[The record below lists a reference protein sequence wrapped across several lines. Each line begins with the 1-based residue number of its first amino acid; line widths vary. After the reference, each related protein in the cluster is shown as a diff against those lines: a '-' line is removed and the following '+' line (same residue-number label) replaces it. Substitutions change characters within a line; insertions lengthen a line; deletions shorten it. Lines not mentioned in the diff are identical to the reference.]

1 MAFKKAGLISKFI
14 SKGSFKLNKISK
26 KIFKL
31 NPILKREK
39 PLKRHKKTKSIKK
52 PFNKNKS
59 FLKASVL
66 LIGALG
72 GLPHLRAS
80 ECRYWSWWSG
90 YHDKIES
97 GSNSPTHNSYCLFS
111 STQGSGTYYL
121 NTLTTY
127 SAGGAS
133 FTQKFNNG
141 TLNVGGNIRFGGTGV
156 NGVNVGYITGTYDA
170 QTINF
175 NSSRITT
182 GNSLSDGGGATLNF
196 NATNR
201 ITINQA
207 SFDNSDAG
215 AQHSYMNF
223 KGSNINVS
231 GSSFTDDTNGGFS
244 FSGNNN
250 NSAISFNKTKFNQG
264 TYNFTN
270 SANLSFNNSNFNQ
283 STYNFN
289 SLQSTFNNS
298 TFNQGTYNFTDN
310 TSFNNDTFNQGTYN
324 FNTSKVS
331 FSGANTLNSS
341 SPFASLKGSVSF
353 GSGAVFNLNQT
364 LNANQ
369 TYDILT
375 TNGTIQYG
383 VYQSYLWDLINY
395 KGDKAI
401 SHVEVGNNTYD
412 VTFDINGQDETLQET
427 FSNKSITTQF
437 LGDDLQAKAKA
448 TYQQDLNNSQ
458 SALSNATNDNKI
470 ASADT
475 GYTNNQNTTIKQDAQ
490 NLEHTSQQ
498 IAKDEQALQGDLNK
512 LKQLANSS
520 FNEQAFNQAQSK
532 EQQDEQTLQNEENT
546 FSSEQEGLE
555 KALANA
561 KEQQEQQQ
569 AQATYQQDL
578 NNSQSALSNATNDN
592 KIASAD
598 TDYTKNQNTA
608 IKQDAQN
615 LENTSQQITQD
626 QKDLEQDLDKLQQ
639 LANSKTGFNEQAFN
653 QAQSTEQQDEQTLQ
667 NEEETFSSEQE
678 GLEKALANAKH
689 TSPTPTKHTA
699 QNNPPNKVSPPTQN
713 LPTTNVWNGVYNFQ
727 NQTYSKKGIYYIDP
741 NLSGQSGQS
750 GNTLSTYGYLDWFTL
765 KNKFSVNANNGTLII
780 GNNTESA
787 NTKGLI
793 WIGDDKGLV
802 YYNTGTFNAANIYLT
817 SNLKTGNGFSGEG
830 ATLNFNA
837 TNRITINQAS
847 FDNSDA
853 GAQHSYMNF
862 KGSNINVS
870 GSSFTDDTNGGF
882 SFSGNNNNSAIS
894 FNKTKFNQGT
904 YNFTNSAN
912 LSFNNSN
919 FNQSTYNFNSLQSTF
934 NNSTFNQGTY
944 NFTDNTS
951 FNNDTFN
958 QGTYNF
964 NTSKVSFSGAN
975 TLNSSSPF
983 ASLKGSVSFGSGAV
997 FNLNQTLNANQTY
1010 DILTTNGTIQY
1021 GVYQSYLWDLIN
1033 YKGDKAIS
1041 HVEVGN
1047 NTYDVTFDINGQD
1060 ETLQET
1066 FSNKS
1071 ITTQFLGDDL
1081 QAKAKATY
1089 QQDLNNSQSA
1099 LSNATNDNKIASADT
1114 GYTNNQ
1120 NTTIKQ
1126 DAQNLEHTSQQIA
1139 KDEQAL
1145 QGDLNKLKQLANSS
1159 FNEQAFNQAQS
1170 KEQQDEQTLQN
1181 EEETFSSEQ
1190 EGLEKALANAKPASP
1205 TPTPTPTPTPSPT
1218 PNPTPTKHT
1227 APNKVPPT
1235 PPTQNLPTTN
1245 VWNGVYWLQNQTYSQ
1260 KGVYYIDPNLSGQSG
1275 QSANTLSTYTANLL
1289 GRSFGVNI
1297 QNGTLIIGNNTESV
1311 NDNGLIWIGH
1321 GGFGYIIGT
1330 FNAANIYLTNNFK
1343 TGEGVSGSDGGGAN
1357 ITFKASDNITMD
1369 GLNYND
1375 AETVTKMIQ
1384 TGASQHSYAT
1394 FDATNNISVTNS
1406 SFSDMTW
1413 GKFSFNAKN
1422 ISFSNASFS
1431 GFTNPGGSSVI
1442 SANAANSLSFNNSR
1456 LNGGAVYNLWAN
1468 SLIFN
1473 NTQAVF
1479 NVLYSR
1485 GTSNFNAT
1493 TQLLGNTSF
1502 TLSSQSLLN
1511 FNGDTTLQNNANIT
1525 LGNKSQ
1531 TAFKNSLTLDN
1542 NSNLSLDNQSVLNAS
1557 GASAFNNQA
1566 SLNIYNGSQATFN
1579 SLFFNGATLS
1589 LNANSKLNASSA
1601 SFSNNTTI
1609 NLDDSVL
1616 SVSNASSLNANINF
1630 QGASQATFGG
1640 NTTID
1645 AASFNFDSASSLSF
1659 NNLTANGALNFNGYA
1674 PSLSK
1679 ALMSVSGQ
1687 FVLGNNGDINLS
1699 DINIFDNIT
1708 KSVTYNILNAQ
1719 KGITGISGANGY
1731 EKILFYGM
1739 KIQNATYSDNNN
1751 IQTWSFIN
1759 PLNSSQIIQESIK
1772 NGDLTIEVLNNPN
1785 SASNTIFNIAPE
1797 LYNYQASKQNP
1808 TGYSYDYSDNQAGTY
1823 YLTSNIKGLFTPK
1836 GSQTPQT
1843 PGTYSPFN
1851 QPLNSLN
1858 IYNKGFSS
1866 GNLKTLLG
1874 ILSQNSATLKEMI
1887 ETNQLDNITSINEVL
1902 QLLDRIKITPA
1913 QKQALLETINHLT
1926 DNINQTFSNGNLVIG
1941 ATQDHVTNSTSS
1953 IWFGGNGYSSPCA
1966 LDSATCSS
1974 FRNTYLGQLLGS
1986 TSPYLGYI
1994 NADFKAKSIY
2004 ITGTLGSGNAFES
2017 GGSADITFQSANNLV
2032 LNKANIEAQATD
2044 NIFNLL
2050 GQEGIDKIFNQGN
2063 LANVLSQMAME
2074 KIKQAGGLGNFV
2086 ENALIPLSKELPS
2099 SLQNETL
2106 GQLIGQNNLDNLL
2119 NNSGVMNAIQNI
2131 ISKKLSIFGNFV
2143 TPSIIENY
2151 LAKQSLK
2158 SMLDDKGLLNFIGG
2172 YMDASE
2178 LSSILSVILKDIT
2191 NPPTSLQKDIGVVAN
2206 DLLDEFLGQDVV
2218 KKLESQGLVSN
2229 IINNIISQGGLSGIY
2244 NQGLGSV
2251 LPPSLQN
2258 ALKENDLG
2266 ALLSPR
2272 GLHDFWQ
2279 KGYFNFLSNGYVFVN
2294 NSSFSNATGGS
2305 LNFVANKSI
2314 IFNGDNTIDFS
2325 KYQGALIFA
2334 SNGVSNINITT
2345 LNATNGLSLNA
2356 GLNNVSVQ
2364 KGEICINLANCPT
2377 TKNSSSTNSSVT
2389 PTNESLSVRANN
2401 FTFLG
2406 VIASNGAIDLS
2417 QVKNNSVIGTLNLN
2431 ENATLQANN
2440 LTIANAFNNASN
2452 STANINGDFTL
2463 NQQATLSTNASGLN
2477 VMGNFN
2483 SYGDLV
2489 FNLSHSV
2496 SHAIINAQGIATI
2509 MTNYN
2514 NPLIQFNTSSKETGA
2529 YTLIDSA
2536 KAIYYG
2542 YNDQITGG
2550 SSLDNYLKLYTLIN
2564 INGKH
2569 MVMTD
2574 NGLTYNGQA
2583 VSIKDGGLIVGF
2595 KDSQNQY
2602 IYTSIL
2608 YNKVK
2613 IAVSNAPI
2621 NNLQAPTLKQYI
2633 AQIQGIQGVDSIE
2646 QAGGTQAINW
2656 LNKIF
2661 ETKGSPLFAP
2671 YYLESHSTKDLT
2683 TIAGDIANTLEVIA
2697 NPNFKNDATNILQ
2710 INTYTQQMSRLA
2722 KLSDTST
2729 FASADFHERLEAL
2742 KNKRFA
2748 DAIPN
2753 AMDVILKY
2761 SQRNRVKNNVWA
2773 TGVGGASFIN
2783 GGTGTLYGINV
2794 GYDRFIKGVIVGG
2807 YAAYGYSG
2815 FHANI
2820 TQSGSSN
2827 VNMGVYSRAFIKR
2840 SELTMSLNETWGYNK
2855 TFINSYDPLLS
2866 IINQSYRYNTWT
2878 TDAKINYG
2886 YDFMFKDKSVIFKPQ
2901 IGLAYYYIGMSGL
2914 RGIMDDPIYNQ
2925 FRANADP
2932 NKKSVL
2938 TINFALESRH
2948 YFNKNSYYFVIADV
2962 GRDLFINSMGDK
2974 MVRFIGNNTLSYRD
2988 GGRYNT
2994 FASIITGGE
3003 IRLFK
3008 TFYVNAGIGAR
3019 FGLDYKDINIT
3030 GNIGMRYAF

>member
-1 MAFKKAGLISKFI
+1 MAFKKTRLISKFI

-31 NPILKREK
+31 NQILKREK

-52 PFNKNKS
+52 PFNKNKF
-59 FLKASVL
+59 FLKASIL

-72 GLPHLRAS
+72 GLSHLRAN
-80 ECRYWSWWSG
+80 ECRYWSWSSWS
-90 YHDKIES
+90 YQDNIES
-97 GSNSPTHNSYCLFS
+97 GPNSPTHNSYCLFS
-111 STQGSGTYYL
+111 SVQGSGTYYL

-127 SAGGAS
+127 STGGAS
-133 FTQKFNNG
+133 FTQKFNGG
-141 TLNVGGNIRFGGTGV
+141 TLDIGGNIRFGGTGI
-156 NGVNVGYITGTYDA
+156 NGGDVGYITGTYDA

-175 NSSRITT
+175 NSSHLTT
-182 GNSLSDGGGATLNF
+182 GNSYADGGGATLNF
-196 NATNR
+196 NATNN

-215 AQHSYMNF
+215 TQKSYMNF
-223 KGSNINVS
+223 KSSNINVS

-250 NSAISFNKTKFNQG
+250 NSTISFNKTKFNQG
-264 TYNFTN
+264 TYH
-270 SANLSFNNSNFNQ
+270 
-283 STYNFN
+283 
-289 SLQSTFNNS
+289 
-298 TFNQGTYNFTDN
+298 FTDN
-310 TSFNNDTFNQGTYN
+310 ASFNNDTFNQGTYD

-353 GSGAVFNLNQT
+353 GSGAIFNLNQT
-364 LNANQ
+364 LNSNQ

-401 SHVEVGNNTYD
+401 SHVEVGSNTYD

-427 FSNKSITTQF
+427 FNKQSIITQF
-437 LGDDLQAKAKA
+437 LGDDLQAKAQK
-448 TYQQDLNNSQ
+448 TYQQDWSDSQ
-458 SALSNATNDNKI
+458 SALNNATSDNKI
-470 ASADT
+470 ANSDT
-475 GYTNNQNTTIKQDAQ
+475 DYTKSSNPTINKDAQ
-490 NLEHTSQQ
+490 NLEHTNQQ
-498 IAKDEQALQGDLNK
+498 IAKDQQALQGDLDK
-512 LKQLANSS
+512 LKQLANSTTG
-520 FNEQAFNQAQSK
+520 FNEQAFNTVQKQ
-532 EQQDEQTLQNEENT
+532 EQQDEQTLQNEEKT
-546 FSSEQEGLE
+546 FSSEQEGL
-555 KALANA
+555 K
-561 KEQQEQQQ
+561 Q
-569 AQATYQQDL
+569 A
-578 NNSQSALSNATNDN
+578 
-592 KIASAD
+592 I
-598 TDYTKNQNTA
+598 
-608 IKQDAQN
+608 
-615 LENTSQQITQD
+615 
-626 QKDLEQDLDKLQQ
+626 
-639 LANSKTGFNEQAFN
+639 
-653 QAQSTEQQDEQTLQ
+653 
-667 NEEETFSSEQE
+667 
-678 GLEKALANAKH
+678 
-689 TSPTPTKHTA
+689 
-699 QNNPPNKVSPPTQN
+699 
-713 LPTTNVWNGVYNFQ
+713 
-727 NQTYSKKGIYYIDP
+727 
-741 NLSGQSGQS
+741 
-750 GNTLSTYGYLDWFTL
+750 
-765 KNKFSVNANNGTLII
+765 
-780 GNNTESA
+780 
-787 NTKGLI
+787 
-793 WIGDDKGLV
+793 
-802 YYNTGTFNAANIYLT
+802 
-817 SNLKTGNGFSGEG
+817 
-830 ATLNFNA
+830 
-837 TNRITINQAS
+837 
-847 FDNSDA
+847 
-853 GAQHSYMNF
+853 
-862 KGSNINVS
+862 
-870 GSSFTDDTNGGF
+870 
-882 SFSGNNNNSAIS
+882 
-894 FNKTKFNQGT
+894 
-904 YNFTNSAN
+904 
-912 LSFNNSN
+912 
-919 FNQSTYNFNSLQSTF
+919 
-934 NNSTFNQGTY
+934 
-944 NFTDNTS
+944 
-951 FNNDTFN
+951 
-958 QGTYNF
+958 
-964 NTSKVSFSGAN
+964 
-975 TLNSSSPF
+975 
-983 ASLKGSVSFGSGAV
+983 
-997 FNLNQTLNANQTY
+997 
-1010 DILTTNGTIQY
+1010 
-1021 GVYQSYLWDLIN
+1021 
-1033 YKGDKAIS
+1033 
-1041 HVEVGN
+1041 
-1047 NTYDVTFDINGQD
+1047 
-1060 ETLQET
+1060 
-1066 FSNKS
+1066 
-1071 ITTQFLGDDL
+1071 
-1081 QAKAKATY
+1081 
-1089 QQDLNNSQSA
+1089 
-1099 LSNATNDNKIASADT
+1099 
-1114 GYTNNQ
+1114 
-1120 NTTIKQ
+1120 
-1126 DAQNLEHTSQQIA
+1126 
-1139 KDEQAL
+1139 
-1145 QGDLNKLKQLANSS
+1145 
-1159 FNEQAFNQAQS
+1159 
-1170 KEQQDEQTLQN
+1170 
-1181 EEETFSSEQ
+1181 
-1190 EGLEKALANAKPASP
+1190 AKPASP
-1205 TPTPTPTPTPSPT
+1205 TPSPT
-1218 PNPTPTKHT
+1218 PTPTKHT
-1227 APNKVPPT
+1227 APNTPPNKVSPT

-1245 VWNGVYWLQNQTYSQ
+1245 VWNGVYWLQNQTYSKQ
-1260 KGVYYIDPNLSGQSG
+1260 GVYYIDPNLSGQSG
-1275 QSANTLSTYTANLL
+1275 QSGNTLSTYTANLF

-1321 GGFGYIIGT
+1321 GGFGYITGT
-1330 FNAANIYLTNNFK
+1330 FSAANIYLTNNFK
-1343 TGEGVSGSDGGGAN
+1343 TGEGVSNSDGGGAN

-1384 TGASQHSYAT
+1384 TGVSQHSYAT
-1394 FDATNNISVTNS
+1394 FDALNNISVTNS

-1413 GKFSFNAKN
+1413 GKFSFSAKN

-1431 GFTNPGGSSVI
+1431 GFTNPGGSSTI
-1442 SANAANSLSFNNSR
+1442 SANATNSLSFVNSR
-1456 LNGGAVYNLWAN
+1456 LNGGAVYNLQAN

-1493 TQLLGNTSF
+1493 TQLLGNTNF

-1511 FNGDTTLQNNANIT
+1511 FNGDTTLQNNASIT

-1531 TAFKNSLTLDN
+1531 AAFKNSLTLDN
-1542 NSNLSLDNQSVLNAS
+1542 NSNLSLDNQSVLNANNT
-1557 GASAFNNQA
+1557 SAFNNQA
-1566 SLNIYNGSQATFN
+1566 SLNIYNGSQATFK
-1579 SLFFNGATLS
+1579 SLFFNGGTLS
-1589 LNANSKLNASSA
+1589 LNASSKLNASSA

-1616 SVSNASSLNANINF
+1616 NANNTSSLNANINF
-1630 QGASQATFGG
+1630 QGTSQADFGG

-1645 AASFNFDSASSLSF
+1645 TASFNFDSASSLNF

-1674 PSLSK
+1674 PSLTK

-1687 FVLGNNGDINLS
+1687 FVLGSNGDINLS

-1751 IQTWSFIN
+1751 TQTWSFIN

-1836 GSQTPQT
+1836 GSQTPQA

-1887 ETNQLDNITSINEVL
+1887 ESNQLDNITNINEVL
-1902 QLLDRIKITPA
+1902 QLLDKIKITQV
-1913 QKQALLETINHLT
+1913 QKQVLLETINHLT

-1941 ATQDHVTNSTSS
+1941 ATQDNVTNSTSS

-2004 ITGTLGSGNAFES
+2004 ITGTIGSGNAFES
-2017 GGSADITFQSANNLV
+2017 GGSADVTFQSANNLV

-2063 LANVLSQMAME
+2063 LANVLSQVAME
-2074 KIKQAGGLGNFV
+2074 KIKQAGGLGNFI
-2086 ENALIPLSKELPS
+2086 ENALSPLSKELPA
-2099 SLQNETL
+2099 SLQDETL
-2106 GQLIGQNNLDNLL
+2106 GQLIGQNNLDDLL
-2119 NNSGVMNAIQNI
+2119 NNSGVMNEIQNI

-2151 LAKQSLK
+2151 LDKQSLK

-2172 YMDASE
+2172 YIDASE
-2178 LSSILSVILKDIT
+2178 LSSILSVVLKDIT

-2206 DLLDEFLGQDVV
+2206 DLLNEFLGQDVV

-2229 IINNIISQGGLSGIY
+2229 IINNIISQGGLSGVY

-2334 SNGVSNINITT
+2334 SNDVSNINITT

-2364 KGEICINLANCPT
+2364 KGEICVNLASCPA

-2406 VIASNGAIDLS
+2406 AIASNGAIDLS

-2431 ENATLQANN
+2431 ENAALQANN

-2452 STANINGDFTL
+2452 STANINGNFTL

-2496 SHAIINAQGIATI
+2496 SHAIINAQGNATI
-2509 MTNYN
+2509 MANNN
-2514 NPLIQFNTSSKETGA
+2514 NPLIQFNTSSKEVGT

-2536 KAIYYG
+2536 KVIYYG

-2550 SSLDNYLKLYTLIN
+2550 SSLDNYLKLYTLID

-2569 MVMTD
+2569 MVMTG

-2583 VSIKDGGLIVGF
+2583 VSIKDGGLVVGF

-2613 IAVSNAPI
+2613 IAVSNDPI

-2633 AQIQGIQGVDSIE
+2633 AQIQGVQSVDSID
-2646 QAGGTQAINW
+2646 QVGGNQAINW

-2697 NPNFKNDATNILQ
+2697 NPDFKNDATNILQ

-2815 FHANI
+2815 FHGNI

-2827 VNMGVYSRAFIKR
+2827 VNIGVYSRAFIKR

-2866 IINQSYRYNTWT
+2866 IINQSYRYDTWT

-2886 YDFMFKDKSVIFKPQ
+2886 YDFMFKDKSVIIKPQ
-2901 IGLAYYYIGMSGL
+2901 VGLAYYYIGLSGL

>member
-1 MAFKKAGLISKFI
+1 MAFKKARLISRFI

-26 KIFKL
+26 KFFTL
-31 NPILKREK
+31 NRILKREK
-39 PLKRHKKTKSIKK
+39 PLKRHKKTKSIEK

-72 GLPHLRAS
+72 GLSHLRAN
-80 ECRYWSWWSG
+80 ECRYWSWSYWS
-90 YHDKIES
+90 YQDNIES
-97 GSNSPTHNSYCLFS
+97 GPNSPTHNSYCLFS
-111 STQGSGTYYL
+111 SAQGSGTYYL

-141 TLNVGGNIRFGGTGV
+141 TLDIGGNIRFGGTGI
-156 NGVNVGYITGTYDA
+156 NGGDVGYITGTYDA
-170 QTINF
+170 QTMNF
-175 NSSRITT
+175 NSSHITT
-182 GNSLSDGGGATLNF
+182 GNSYADGGGTTLNF
-196 NATNR
+196 NAANN

-215 AQHSYMNF
+215 TQKSYMNF
-223 KGSNINVS
+223 KGSNIKVS
-231 GSSFTDDTNGGFS
+231 GSSFTDDTNGGFN

-250 NSAISFNKTKFNQG
+250 NSTISFNQTSFNQG
-264 TYNFTN
+264 TYNFSN
-270 SANLSFNNSNFNQ
+270 SATLSFNNSNFNQ
-283 STYNFN
+283 GTYHFN
-289 SLQSTFNNS
+289 SAQSTFENS
-298 TFNQGTYNFTDN
+298 NFNQGTYNFNDN

-324 FNTSKVS
+324 FNSSKVS
-331 FSGANTLNSS
+331 FSGTNTLNSS

-353 GSGAVFNLNQT
+353 NSGAIFNLNQT
-364 LNANQ
+364 LNNNQ

-375 TNGTIQYG
+375 TNGAIQYR

-401 SHVEVGNNTYD
+401 SHVEVSNNTYD

-427 FSNKSITTQF
+427 FSNQSIITQF
-437 LGDDLQAKAKA
+437 LGDDLQQQAQQ
-448 TYQQDLNNSQ
+448 TYQEDLTNSKN
-458 SALSNATNDNKI
+458 ALSGVTSDNTIANNDTSYTQSKNATVAK
-470 ASADT
+470 
-475 GYTNNQNTTIKQDAQ
+475 DAQ
-490 NLEHTSQQ
+490 SLENTNQQ
-498 IAKDEQALQGDLNK
+498 IQKDEQALEKDLAQI
-512 LKQLANSS
+512 KQLANSTTG
-520 FNEQAFNQAQSK
+520 FNEQAFNQAQK
-532 EQQDEQTLQNEENT
+532 QEQQDEQTLQNEENAFNT
-546 FSSEQEGLE
+546 EQEGLE
-555 KALANA
+555 
-561 KEQQEQQQ
+561 Q
-569 AQATYQQDL
+569 A
-578 NNSQSALSNATNDN
+578 
-592 KIASAD
+592 I
-598 TDYTKNQNTA
+598 
-608 IKQDAQN
+608 
-615 LENTSQQITQD
+615 
-626 QKDLEQDLDKLQQ
+626 
-639 LANSKTGFNEQAFN
+639 
-653 QAQSTEQQDEQTLQ
+653 
-667 NEEETFSSEQE
+667 
-678 GLEKALANAKH
+678 ANAKH
-689 TSPTPTKHTA
+689 ANPTPSPTKHTA
-699 QNNPPNKVSPPTQN
+699 PNTPPSQVPPTPTQN
-713 LPTTNVWNGVYNFQ
+713 PPAENVWNGVYWLQ
-727 NQTYSKKGIYYIDP
+727 NKTYSNKGIYYIDP

-750 GNTLSTYGYLDWFTL
+750 GNTLSTY
-765 KNKFSVNANNGTLII
+765 
-780 GNNTESA
+780 
-787 NTKGLI
+787 
-793 WIGDDKGLV
+793 
-802 YYNTGTFNAANIYLT
+802 
-817 SNLKTGNGFSGEG
+817 
-830 ATLNFNA
+830 
-837 TNRITINQAS
+837 
-847 FDNSDA
+847 
-853 GAQHSYMNF
+853 
-862 KGSNINVS
+862 
-870 GSSFTDDTNGGF
+870 
-882 SFSGNNNNSAIS
+882 
-894 FNKTKFNQGT
+894 
-904 YNFTNSAN
+904 
-912 LSFNNSN
+912 
-919 FNQSTYNFNSLQSTF
+919 
-934 NNSTFNQGTY
+934 
-944 NFTDNTS
+944 
-951 FNNDTFN
+951 
-958 QGTYNF
+958 
-964 NTSKVSFSGAN
+964 
-975 TLNSSSPF
+975 
-983 ASLKGSVSFGSGAV
+983 
-997 FNLNQTLNANQTY
+997 
-1010 DILTTNGTIQY
+1010 
-1021 GVYQSYLWDLIN
+1021 
-1033 YKGDKAIS
+1033 
-1041 HVEVGN
+1041 
-1047 NTYDVTFDINGQD
+1047 
-1060 ETLQET
+1060 
-1066 FSNKS
+1066 
-1071 ITTQFLGDDL
+1071 
-1081 QAKAKATY
+1081 
-1089 QQDLNNSQSA
+1089 
-1099 LSNATNDNKIASADT
+1099 
-1114 GYTNNQ
+1114 
-1120 NTTIKQ
+1120 
-1126 DAQNLEHTSQQIA
+1126 
-1139 KDEQAL
+1139 
-1145 QGDLNKLKQLANSS
+1145 
-1159 FNEQAFNQAQS
+1159 
-1170 KEQQDEQTLQN
+1170 
-1181 EEETFSSEQ
+1181 
-1190 EGLEKALANAKPASP
+1190 
-1205 TPTPTPTPTPSPT
+1205 
-1218 PNPTPTKHT
+1218 
-1227 APNKVPPT
+1227 
-1235 PPTQNLPTTN
+1235 
-1245 VWNGVYWLQNQTYSQ
+1245 
-1260 KGVYYIDPNLSGQSG
+1260 
-1275 QSANTLSTYTANLL
+1275 TANLL
-1289 GRSFGVNI
+1289 GRSFGVNAN
-1297 QNGTLIIGNNTESV
+1297 NGTLIIGNNTESV

-1321 GGFGYIIGT
+1321 GGFGYITGT

-1343 TGEGVSGSDGGGAN
+1343 TGEGVSNSDGGGAN

-1369 GLNYND
+1369 GLNYNN

-1384 TGASQHSYAT
+1384 TGASQHSYAV

-1442 SANAANSLSFNNSR
+1442 SANASNSLSFIDSR
-1456 LNGGAVYNLWAN
+1456 LNGGAVYNLQAN

-1531 TAFKNSLTLDN
+1531 VAFKNSLMLDN

-1557 GASAFNNQA
+1557 GTSAFNNQA

-1579 SLFFNGATLS
+1579 SLFFNGGTLS

-1616 SVSNASSLNANINF
+1616 NANNTSSLNANINF
-1630 QGASQATFGG
+1630 QGASQADFGG

-1645 AASFNFDSASSLSF
+1645 TASFNFDSASSLNF
-1659 NNLTANGALNFNGYA
+1659 NNLTANGALNFNGYV
-1674 PSLSK
+1674 PSLTK

-1687 FVLGNNGDINLS
+1687 FVLGSNGDINLS

-1751 IQTWSFIN
+1751 VQTWSFIN

-1866 GNLKTLLG
+1866 ENLKTLLG

-1887 ETNQLDNITSINEVL
+1887 ESNQLDNITNINEVL
-1902 QLLDRIKITPA
+1902 QLLDKIKITQA

-1926 DNINQTFSNGNLVIG
+1926 DNINQTFNNGNLVIG
-1941 ATQDHVTNSTSS
+1941 ATQDNVTNSTSS

-2004 ITGTLGSGNAFES
+2004 ITGTIGSGNAFES
-2017 GGSADITFQSANNLV
+2017 GGSADVTFQNANNLV

-2074 KIKQAGGLGNFV
+2074 KIKQAGGLGNFI
-2086 ENALIPLSKELPS
+2086 ENALSPLSKELPA
-2099 SLQNETL
+2099 SLQDETL
-2106 GQLIGQNNLDNLL
+2106 GQLIGQNNLDDLL
-2119 NNSGVMNAIQNI
+2119 NNSGVMNEIQNI
-2131 ISKKLSIFGNFV
+2131 ISQKLSIFGNFV

-2172 YMDASE
+2172 YIDASE
-2178 LSSILSVILKDIT
+2178 LSSILGVILKDIT
-2191 NPPTSLQKDIGVVAN
+2191 NPPTSLQKDIGVVVN
-2206 DLLDEFLGQDVV
+2206 DLLNEFLGQDVV

-2229 IINNIISQGGLSGIY
+2229 IINNIISQGGLSGVY

-2356 GLNNVSVQ
+2356 DLNNVSVQ

-2377 TKNSSSTNSSVT
+2377 TKNSSPANSSVT
-2389 PTNESLSVRANN
+2389 PTNESLSVHANN

-2406 VIASNGAIDLS
+2406 AIASNGAIDLS
-2417 QVKNNSVIGTLNLN
+2417 QVTNNSVIGTLNLN

-2440 LTIANAFNNASN
+2440 LTITNAFNNASN
-2452 STANINGDFTL
+2452 STANINGNFTL

-2496 SHAIINAQGIATI
+2496 SHAIINTQGTATI
-2509 MTNYN
+2509 MANN
-2514 NPLIQFNTSSKETGA
+2514 NPLIQFNASSKEVGT

-2542 YNDQITGG
+2542 YNNQITGG
-2550 SSLDNYLKLYTLIN
+2550 SSLDNYLKLYALID

-2583 VSIKDGGLIVGF
+2583 VSVKDGGLVVGF

-2613 IAVSNAPI
+2613 IAVSNDPI

-2633 AQIQGIQGVDSIE
+2633 AQIQGVQSVDSID
-2646 QAGGTQAINW
+2646 QAGGNQAINW

-2729 FASADFHERLEAL
+2729 FARSDFLERLEAL

-2783 GGTGTLYGINV
+2783 GGTGTLYGINI

-2827 VNMGVYSRAFIKR
+2827 VNVGVYSRAFIKR

-2866 IINQSYRYNTWT
+2866 IINQSYRYDTWT

-2901 IGLAYYYIGMSGL
+2901 VGLSYYYIGLSGL

>member
-1 MAFKKAGLISKFI
+1 MAFKKARLISRFI
-14 SKGSFKLNKISK
+14 SKGFFKLNKISK
-26 KIFKL
+26 KIFTL
-31 NPILKREK
+31 NQILKREK
-39 PLKRHKKTKSIKK
+39 PLKRHKKALKPIKK
-52 PFNKNKS
+52 LSNRSKS

-72 GLPHLRAS
+72 GLSHLRAN
-80 ECRYWSWWSG
+80 ECRYWSWSSWG
-90 YHDKIES
+90 YHDNIES
-97 GSNSPTHNSYCLFS
+97 GPNSPTHNSYCLFS
-111 STQGSGTYYL
+111 SAQGSGTYYL

-127 SAGGAS
+127 STGGAS
-133 FTQKFNNG
+133 FTQKFNGG
-141 TLNVGGNIRFGGTGV
+141 TLNVGGNIRFGGTGI
-156 NGVNVGYITGTYDA
+156 NGGDVGYITGTYDA

-175 NSSRITT
+175 NSSHLTT
-182 GNSLSDGGGATLNF
+182 GNSYADGGGATLNF
-196 NATNR
+196 NAANN

-215 AQHSYMNF
+215 TQHSYMNF
-223 KGSNINVS
+223 KGSNIKVS
-231 GSSFTDDTNGGFS
+231 GSSFKDDTDGGFS
-244 FSGNNN
+244 FSGNSN
-250 NSAISFNKTKFNQG
+250 NSTISFNQTNFNQG
-264 TYNFTN
+264 TYNFNN
-270 SANLSFNNSNFNQ
+270 SA
-283 STYNFN
+283 
-289 SLQSTFNNS
+289 
-298 TFNQGTYNFTDN
+298 FNQGTYNF
-310 TSFNNDTFNQGTYN
+310 NNSAFNQGTYN
-324 FNTSKVS
+324 FNNSAFNQGTYNFNNSAFNQGTYSFNTSKVS
-331 FSGANTLNSS
+331 FSGINTLNSS

-353 GSGAVFNLNQT
+353 GSGAIFNLNQT
-364 LNANQ
+364 LSDNQ

-375 TNGTIQYG
+375 TNGAIQYG

-412 VTFDINGQDETLQET
+412 VTFDIDGQDETLQET
-427 FSNKSITTQF
+427 FSNQSITTQF
-437 LGDDLQAKAKA
+437 LGDDLQQEAQK
-448 TYQQDLNNSQ
+448 TYQEDVAHSQNALNGVTSDKEIASADTSYTNNKNTTIATDAQNLESTSQKIQQDKQALEKDLAQIKQLANSTTGFNEQAFTQAQKQEQQDEQTLQNDENAFNTEQAGLKQAIQQEQAQQQKQEQAQAQQTYQEDVNNSQ
-458 SALSNATNDNKI
+458 NALNDVNNDNKI

-475 GYTNNQNTTIKQDAQ
+475 SDTTSKNTTIAKDAQ
-490 NLEHTSQQ
+490 TLENTNQKIQQ
-498 IAKDEQALQGDLNK
+498 DEQVLEKDLAQI
-512 LKQLANSS
+512 KQLANSTTG
-520 FNEQAFNQAQSK
+520 FNEQAFTQAQK
-532 EQQDEQTLQNEENT
+532 QEQQDEQTLQNDEKTFNT
-546 FSSEQEGLE
+546 EQEGLE
-555 KALANA
+555 
-561 KEQQEQQQ
+561 Q
-569 AQATYQQDL
+569 A
-578 NNSQSALSNATNDN
+578 
-592 KIASAD
+592 I
-598 TDYTKNQNTA
+598 
-608 IKQDAQN
+608 
-615 LENTSQQITQD
+615 
-626 QKDLEQDLDKLQQ
+626 
-639 LANSKTGFNEQAFN
+639 
-653 QAQSTEQQDEQTLQ
+653 
-667 NEEETFSSEQE
+667 
-678 GLEKALANAKH
+678 ANAKH
-689 TSPTPTKHTA
+689 VSPTPNPTPSPTPTPTKHTA
-699 QNNPPNKVSPPTQN
+699 PNTPPSQVPPTPTQN
-713 LPTTNVWNGVYNFQ
+713 PPAESVWSGVYWLQ
-727 NQTYSKKGIYYIDP
+727 NKTYSNKGIYYIDP

-750 GNTLSTYGYLDWFTL
+750 GNTLSTY
-765 KNKFSVNANNGTLII
+765 
-780 GNNTESA
+780 
-787 NTKGLI
+787 
-793 WIGDDKGLV
+793 
-802 YYNTGTFNAANIYLT
+802 
-817 SNLKTGNGFSGEG
+817 
-830 ATLNFNA
+830 
-837 TNRITINQAS
+837 
-847 FDNSDA
+847 
-853 GAQHSYMNF
+853 
-862 KGSNINVS
+862 
-870 GSSFTDDTNGGF
+870 
-882 SFSGNNNNSAIS
+882 
-894 FNKTKFNQGT
+894 
-904 YNFTNSAN
+904 
-912 LSFNNSN
+912 
-919 FNQSTYNFNSLQSTF
+919 
-934 NNSTFNQGTY
+934 
-944 NFTDNTS
+944 
-951 FNNDTFN
+951 
-958 QGTYNF
+958 
-964 NTSKVSFSGAN
+964 
-975 TLNSSSPF
+975 
-983 ASLKGSVSFGSGAV
+983 
-997 FNLNQTLNANQTY
+997 
-1010 DILTTNGTIQY
+1010 
-1021 GVYQSYLWDLIN
+1021 
-1033 YKGDKAIS
+1033 
-1041 HVEVGN
+1041 
-1047 NTYDVTFDINGQD
+1047 
-1060 ETLQET
+1060 
-1066 FSNKS
+1066 
-1071 ITTQFLGDDL
+1071 
-1081 QAKAKATY
+1081 
-1089 QQDLNNSQSA
+1089 
-1099 LSNATNDNKIASADT
+1099 
-1114 GYTNNQ
+1114 
-1120 NTTIKQ
+1120 
-1126 DAQNLEHTSQQIA
+1126 
-1139 KDEQAL
+1139 
-1145 QGDLNKLKQLANSS
+1145 
-1159 FNEQAFNQAQS
+1159 
-1170 KEQQDEQTLQN
+1170 
-1181 EEETFSSEQ
+1181 
-1190 EGLEKALANAKPASP
+1190 
-1205 TPTPTPTPTPSPT
+1205 
-1218 PNPTPTKHT
+1218 
-1227 APNKVPPT
+1227 
-1235 PPTQNLPTTN
+1235 
-1245 VWNGVYWLQNQTYSQ
+1245 
-1260 KGVYYIDPNLSGQSG
+1260 
-1275 QSANTLSTYTANLL
+1275 TANLF
-1289 GRSFGVNI
+1289 GRSFGVNAN
-1297 QNGTLIIGNNTESV
+1297 NGTLIIGNNTESV

-1321 GGFGYIIGT
+1321 GGFGYITGT

-1343 TGEGVSGSDGGGAN
+1343 TGEGVSNSDGGGAN

-1369 GLNYND
+1369 GLNYNN

-1384 TGASQHSYAT
+1384 TGASQHSYTT
-1394 FDATNNISVTNS
+1394 FDALNNISVTNS

-1413 GKFSFNAKN
+1413 GKFSFSAKN

-1431 GFTNPGGSSVI
+1431 GFTNPGGSSTI
-1442 SANAANSLSFNNSR
+1442 STNASNSLSFINSR
-1456 LNGGAVYNLWAN
+1456 LNGGAVYNLQAN

-1531 TAFKNSLTLDN
+1531 AAFKNSLTLDN
-1542 NSNLSLDNQSVLNAS
+1542 NSNLSLDNQSVLNAN

-1579 SLFFNGATLS
+1579 SLFFNGGTLS

-1616 SVSNASSLNANINF
+1616 SANNTSSLNANINF
-1630 QGASQATFGG
+1630 QGASQADFGG
-1640 NTTID
+1640 NTIID
-1645 AASFNFDSASSLSF
+1645 TASFNFDSASSLNF
-1659 NNLTANGALNFNGYA
+1659 NNLTANGALDFNGYA
-1674 PSLSK
+1674 PSLAK

-1719 KGITGISGANGY
+1719 KGITGISGASGY

-1751 IQTWSFIN
+1751 TQTWSFIN

-1797 LYNYQASKQNP
+1797 LYNYQTSKQNP

-1866 GNLKTLLG
+1866 ENLKTLLG

-1887 ETNQLDNITSINEVL
+1887 ESNQLDNITNINEVL
-1902 QLLDRIKITPA
+1902 QLLDKIKITQT

-1926 DNINQTFSNGNLVIG
+1926 DNINQTFNNGNLVIG
-1941 ATQDHVTNSTSS
+1941 ATQDNVTNSTSS

-2004 ITGTLGSGNAFES
+2004 ITGTLGSANAFES
-2017 GGSADITFQSANNLV
+2017 GGSADVTFQSANNLV

-2074 KIKQAGGLGNFV
+2074 KIKQAGGLGNFI
-2086 ENALIPLSKELPS
+2086 ENALSPLSKELPA
-2099 SLQNETL
+2099 SLQDETL
-2106 GQLIGQNNLDNLL
+2106 GQLIGQNNLDDLL
-2119 NNSGVMNAIQNI
+2119 NNSGVMNEIQNI
-2131 ISKKLSIFGNFV
+2131 ISQKLSIFGNFV

-2172 YMDASE
+2172 YIDASE
-2178 LSSILSVILKDIT
+2178 ISSILSVILKDIT

-2206 DLLDEFLGQDVV
+2206 DLLNEFLGQDVV

-2229 IINNIISQGGLSGIY
+2229 IINNIISQGGLSGVY

-2334 SNGVSNINITT
+2334 SNDVSNINITT

-2364 KGEICINLANCPT
+2364 KGEICVNLANCPT

-2389 PTNESLSVRANN
+2389 PTNETLSVHANN

-2406 VIASNGAIDLS
+2406 AIASNGAIDLS
-2417 QVKNNSVIGTLNLN
+2417 QVTNNSVIGTLNLN

-2440 LTIANAFNNASN
+2440 LTITNAFDNASN
-2452 STANINGDFTL
+2452 STANINGNFTL
-2463 NQQATLSTNASGLN
+2463 NQQATLSTNANGLN

-2489 FNLSHSV
+2489 FNLSHSA
-2496 SHAIINAQGIATI
+2496 SHAIINAQGSATI
-2509 MTNYN
+2509 MANNN
-2514 NPLIQFNTSSKETGA
+2514 NPLIQFNASLKEVGT

-2542 YNDQITGG
+2542 YNNQITGG
-2550 SSLDNYLKLYTLIN
+2550 SSLDNYLKLYALID

-2583 VSIKDGGLIVGF
+2583 VNIKDGGLVVGF

-2613 IAVSNAPI
+2613 IAVSNDPI

-2633 AQIQGIQGVDSIE
+2633 AQIQGVQSVDSID
-2646 QAGGTQAINW
+2646 QSGGNQAIDW

-2671 YYLESHSTKDLT
+2671 YYLESHSVKDLT

-2697 NPNFKNDATNILQ
+2697 NPDFKNDATNILQ

-2729 FASADFHERLEAL
+2729 FARSDFLERLEAL

-2773 TGVGGASFIN
+2773 TGVGGASFIS
-2783 GGTGTLYGINV
+2783 GGTGTLYGINI

-2827 VNMGVYSRAFIKR
+2827 VNVGVYSRAFIKR

-2866 IINQSYRYNTWT
+2866 IINQSYRYDTWT

-2901 IGLAYYYIGMSGL
+2901 VGLAYYYIGLSGL

>member
-31 NPILKREK
+31 NLILKREK
-39 PLKRHKKTKSIKK
+39 PLSHKKTKSVKK
-52 PFNKNKS
+52 PFNKNRS

-72 GLPHLRAS
+72 GLSHLRAS
-80 ECRYWSWWSG
+80 ECRYWSWSSWG
-90 YHDKIES
+90 YHDNIES
-97 GSNSPTHNSYCLFS
+97 GSNSPTHNSYCLFNS
-111 STQGSGTYYL
+111 AQGSGTYYL

-141 TLNVGGNIRFGGTGV
+141 TLDVGGNIRFGGTGV
-156 NGVNVGYITGTYDA
+156 NGGNLGYITGTYDA

-182 GNSLSDGGGATLNF
+182 GNSFSTGGGATLNF
-196 NATNR
+196 NATNH

-207 SFDNSDAG
+207 SFDNGDAG
-215 AQHSYMNF
+215 TQHSYMNF
-223 KGSNINVS
+223 SGSNINVIS
-231 GSSFTDDTNGGFS
+231 SSFTDDTNGGFS
-244 FSGNNN
+244 FSGNGT
-250 NSAISFNKTKFNQG
+250 NSNLSFNKTNFNQG
-264 TYNFTN
+264 TYKFTN
-270 SANLSFNNSNFNQ
+270 SANLSFNNSAFNQ
-283 STYNFN
+283 GTYNFN
-289 SLQSTFNNS
+289 SAQSVFENS
-298 TFNQGTYNFTDN
+298 NFNQGTYNFTDN
-310 TSFNNDTFNQGTYN
+310 TGLNFNNDTFNQGTYS
-324 FNTSKVS
+324 FNASKVS

-353 GSGAVFNLNQT
+353 GSDAIFNLNQT
-364 LNANQ
+364 LNSNQ

-401 SHVEVGNNTYD
+401 SHVEVGSNTYD

-427 FSNKSITTQF
+427 FNNQSITTQF
-437 LGDDLQAKAKA
+437 LGDDLQAKAQA
-448 TYQQDLNNSQ
+448 TYQQDLSNSQ
-458 SALSNATNDNKI
+458 TALNNATSDNKI
-470 ASADT
+470 ASNDT
-475 GYTNNQNTTIKQDAQ
+475 GYTNNQNTTIAKDAQ
-490 NLEHTSQQ
+490 SLENTDQTIQQ
-498 IAKDEQALQGDLNK
+498 DKQALEKDLANV
-512 LKQLANSS
+512 KQLAN
-520 FNEQAFNQAQSK
+520 AP
-532 EQQDEQTLQNEENT
+532 
-546 FSSEQEGLE
+546 
-555 KALANA
+555 
-561 KEQQEQQQ
+561 
-569 AQATYQQDL
+569 
-578 NNSQSALSNATNDN
+578 
-592 KIASAD
+592 
-598 TDYTKNQNTA
+598 
-608 IKQDAQN
+608 
-615 LENTSQQITQD
+615 
-626 QKDLEQDLDKLQQ
+626 
-639 LANSKTGFNEQAFN
+639 TGFNEQAFKN
-653 QAQSTEQQDEQTLQ
+653 AQSTEQQDEQTLQ
-667 NEEETFSSEQE
+667 NEEKTFNSEQE
-678 GLEKALANAKH
+678 GLKQALASANPASP
-689 TSPTPTKHTA
+689 TPSPTPTPTKHTVP
-699 QNNPPNKVSPPTQN
+699 NTPPNKVPPTPPTQN
-713 LPTTNVWNGVYNFQ
+713 LPATNVWDGVYNLQ
-727 NQTYSKKGIYYIDP
+727 NQTYSQKGIYYIDP

-750 GNTLSTYGYLDWFTL
+750 G
-765 KNKFSVNANNGTLII
+765 
-780 GNNTESA
+780 
-787 NTKGLI
+787 
-793 WIGDDKGLV
+793 
-802 YYNTGTFNAANIYLT
+802 
-817 SNLKTGNGFSGEG
+817 
-830 ATLNFNA
+830 
-837 TNRITINQAS
+837 
-847 FDNSDA
+847 
-853 GAQHSYMNF
+853 
-862 KGSNINVS
+862 
-870 GSSFTDDTNGGF
+870 
-882 SFSGNNNNSAIS
+882 
-894 FNKTKFNQGT
+894 
-904 YNFTNSAN
+904 
-912 LSFNNSN
+912 
-919 FNQSTYNFNSLQSTF
+919 
-934 NNSTFNQGTY
+934 
-944 NFTDNTS
+944 
-951 FNNDTFN
+951 
-958 QGTYNF
+958 
-964 NTSKVSFSGAN
+964 
-975 TLNSSSPF
+975 
-983 ASLKGSVSFGSGAV
+983 
-997 FNLNQTLNANQTY
+997 
-1010 DILTTNGTIQY
+1010 
-1021 GVYQSYLWDLIN
+1021 
-1033 YKGDKAIS
+1033 
-1041 HVEVGN
+1041 
-1047 NTYDVTFDINGQD
+1047 
-1060 ETLQET
+1060 
-1066 FSNKS
+1066 
-1071 ITTQFLGDDL
+1071 
-1081 QAKAKATY
+1081 
-1089 QQDLNNSQSA
+1089 
-1099 LSNATNDNKIASADT
+1099 
-1114 GYTNNQ
+1114 
-1120 NTTIKQ
+1120 
-1126 DAQNLEHTSQQIA
+1126 
-1139 KDEQAL
+1139 
-1145 QGDLNKLKQLANSS
+1145 
-1159 FNEQAFNQAQS
+1159 
-1170 KEQQDEQTLQN
+1170 
-1181 EEETFSSEQ
+1181 
-1190 EGLEKALANAKPASP
+1190 
-1205 TPTPTPTPTPSPT
+1205 
-1218 PNPTPTKHT
+1218 
-1227 APNKVPPT
+1227 
-1235 PPTQNLPTTN
+1235 
-1245 VWNGVYWLQNQTYSQ
+1245 
-1260 KGVYYIDPNLSGQSG
+1260 
-1275 QSANTLSTYTANLL
+1275 NTLSTYTANLL

-1321 GGFGYIIGT
+1321 GGFGYITGT

-1343 TGEGVSGSDGGGAN
+1343 TGEGVSDSDGGGAN

-1369 GLNYND
+1369 SLNYND

-1384 TGASQHSYAT
+1384 TGASQHSYAA

-1413 GKFSFNAKN
+1413 GKFSFSAKN

-1456 LNGGAVYNLWAN
+1456 LNGGAIYNLWAN

-1511 FNGDTTLQNNANIT
+1511 FNGDTTLQDNANIT

-1531 TAFKNSLTLDN
+1531 ATFKNSLTLDN
-1542 NSNLSLDNQSVLNAS
+1542 NSNLSLDNQSVLNAN
-1557 GASAFNNQA
+1557 GASVFNNQA
-1566 SLNIYNGSQATFN
+1566 SLNIYNGSQAAFN
-1579 SLFFNGATLS
+1579 SLFFNGGILS

-1616 SVSNASSLNANINF
+1616 SATNTSSLNANINF
-1630 QGASQATFGG
+1630 QGASQANFGG
-1640 NTTID
+1640 NTTINT
-1645 AASFNFDSASSLSF
+1645 ASFNFDSASSLSF

-1674 PSLSK
+1674 PSLTK
-1679 ALMSVSGQ
+1679 ALISVSGQ

-1719 KGITGISGANGY
+1719 KGIAGISGANGY
-1731 EKILFYGM
+1731 EKIFFYGM

-1887 ETNQLDNITSINEVL
+1887 ESNQLDNITSINEVL
-1902 QLLDRIKITPA
+1902 QLLDEIKITPV

-1941 ATQDHVTNSTSS
+1941 ATQDNVTNSTSS

-2004 ITGTLGSGNAFES
+2004 ITGTVGSANAFES
-2017 GGSADITFQSANNLV
+2017 GGSADVTFQSANNLV
-2032 LNKANIEAQATD
+2032 LDKANIEAQATD

-2063 LANVLSQMAME
+2063 LANVLSQVAME

-2086 ENALIPLSKELPS
+2086 ENALSPLSKELPA

-2172 YMDASE
+2172 YIDASE

-2206 DLLDEFLGQDVV
+2206 DLLNEFLGQDVV

-2229 IINNIISQGGLSGIY
+2229 IINNIISQGGLSGVY

-2272 GLHDFWQ
+2272 GLHNFWQ
-2279 KGYFNFLSNGYVFVN
+2279 KGYFNFLSNGYIFVN

-2334 SNGVSNINITT
+2334 SNDVSNINITT

-2406 VIASNGAIDLS
+2406 TIASNGAIDLS

-2440 LTIANAFNNASN
+2440 LTITNAFNNASN

-2489 FNLSHSV
+2489 FNLSHSA
-2496 SHAIINAQGIATI
+2496 SHAIINAQGTTTI
-2509 MTNYN
+2509 MANSN
-2514 NPLIQFNTSSKETGA
+2514 NPLIQFNTSSKETGT

-2550 SSLDNYLKLYTLIN
+2550 SSLANYLKLYTLID
-2564 INGKH
+2564 INGKR

-2583 VSIKDGGLIVGF
+2583 VNIKDGGLVVGF

-2613 IAVSNAPI
+2613 IAVSNDPI

-2633 AQIQGIQGVDSIE
+2633 AQIQGTQGVDSID

-2697 NPNFKNDATNILQ
+2697 NPDFKNDAANILQ

-2773 TGVGGASFIN
+2773 TGVGGASFID
-2783 GGTGTLYGINV
+2783 GGTGTLYGINI

-2866 IINQSYRYNTWT
+2866 IINQSYKYDTWT

-2901 IGLAYYYIGMSGL
+2901 IGLAYYYIGLSGL

-3008 TFYVNAGIGAR
+3008 TFYVNASIGAR

>member
-14 SKGSFKLNKISK
+14 LKGSFKLNKISK

-31 NPILKREK
+31 NLILKHEK
-39 PLKRHKKTKSIKK
+39 PLSHKKTKSVKK
-52 PFNKNKS
+52 PFNKNRS

-72 GLPHLRAS
+72 GLSHLRAS
-80 ECRYWSWWSG
+80 ECRYWSWSSWG
-90 YHDKIES
+90 YHDNIES
-97 GSNSPTHNSYCLFS
+97 GSNSPTHNSYCLFNS
-111 STQGSGTYYL
+111 AQGSGTYYL

-127 SAGGAS
+127 SPGGAS

-141 TLNVGGNIRFGGTGV
+141 TLDVGGNIRFGGTGV
-156 NGVNVGYITGTYDA
+156 NGGNVGYITGTYDA

-182 GNSLSDGGGATLNF
+182 GNSFSTGGGATLNF
-196 NATNR
+196 NATNH

-207 SFDNSDAG
+207 SFDNGDAG
-215 AQHSYMNF
+215 TQHSYMNF
-223 KGSNINVS
+223 SGSNINVS

-244 FSGNNN
+244 FSANGA
-250 NSAISFNKTKFNQG
+250 NSNLSFNKTNFNQG
-264 TYNFTN
+264 TYKFTN
-270 SANLSFNNSNFNQ
+270 SANLNFNNSAFNQ
-283 STYNFN
+283 GTYNFN
-289 SLQSTFNNS
+289 SLQSTFNND
-298 TFNQGTYNFTDN
+298 TFSQGAYSFTDN
-310 TSFNNDTFNQGTYN
+310 TGLNFNNDTFNQGTYS
-324 FNTSKVS
+324 FNVSKVS

-341 SPFASLKGSVSF
+341 SPFANLKGSVSF
-353 GSGAVFNLNQT
+353 GSGAIFNLNQT
-364 LNANQ
+364 LNTNQ

-375 TNGTIQYG
+375 TNKTIQYG

-401 SHVEVGNNTYD
+401 SHVEVGSNTYD

-427 FSNKSITTQF
+427 FNNQAITTQF
-437 LGDDLQAKAKA
+437 LGDDLQAKAQA
-448 TYQQDLNNSQ
+448 TYQQDLSNSQ
-458 SALSNATNDNKI
+458 TALNNATSDNKI
-470 ASADT
+470 ASNDT
-475 GYTNNQNTTIKQDAQ
+475 GYTNNQNTTIK
-490 NLEHTSQQ
+490 
-498 IAKDEQALQGDLNK
+498 K
-512 LKQLANSS
+512 
-520 FNEQAFNQAQSK
+520 
-532 EQQDEQTLQNEENT
+532 
-546 FSSEQEGLE
+546 
-555 KALANA
+555 
-561 KEQQEQQQ
+561 
-569 AQATYQQDL
+569 
-578 NNSQSALSNATNDN
+578 
-592 KIASAD
+592 
-598 TDYTKNQNTA
+598 
-608 IKQDAQN
+608 DAQN
-615 LENTSQQITQD
+615 LENTDQTIQQDKQALE
-626 QKDLEQDLDKLQQ
+626 KDLANVKQ
-639 LANSKTGFNEQAFN
+639 LANATTGFNQQAFN
-653 QAQSTEQQDEQTLQ
+653 QAQSTEQQDLQTLQ
-667 NEEETFSSEQE
+667 ENENTFNSEQE
-678 GLEKALANAKH
+678 GLEKA
-689 TSPTPTKHTA
+689 
-699 QNNPPNKVSPPTQN
+699 
-713 LPTTNVWNGVYNFQ
+713 
-727 NQTYSKKGIYYIDP
+727 
-741 NLSGQSGQS
+741 
-750 GNTLSTYGYLDWFTL
+750 
-765 KNKFSVNANNGTLII
+765 
-780 GNNTESA
+780 
-787 NTKGLI
+787 
-793 WIGDDKGLV
+793 
-802 YYNTGTFNAANIYLT
+802 
-817 SNLKTGNGFSGEG
+817 
-830 ATLNFNA
+830 
-837 TNRITINQAS
+837 
-847 FDNSDA
+847 
-853 GAQHSYMNF
+853 M
-862 KGSNINVS
+862 
-870 GSSFTDDTNGGF
+870 
-882 SFSGNNNNSAIS
+882 
-894 FNKTKFNQGT
+894 
-904 YNFTNSAN
+904 
-912 LSFNNSN
+912 
-919 FNQSTYNFNSLQSTF
+919 
-934 NNSTFNQGTY
+934 
-944 NFTDNTS
+944 
-951 FNNDTFN
+951 
-958 QGTYNF
+958 
-964 NTSKVSFSGAN
+964 
-975 TLNSSSPF
+975 
-983 ASLKGSVSFGSGAV
+983 
-997 FNLNQTLNANQTY
+997 
-1010 DILTTNGTIQY
+1010 
-1021 GVYQSYLWDLIN
+1021 
-1033 YKGDKAIS
+1033 
-1041 HVEVGN
+1041 
-1047 NTYDVTFDINGQD
+1047 
-1060 ETLQET
+1060 
-1066 FSNKS
+1066 
-1071 ITTQFLGDDL
+1071 
-1081 QAKAKATY
+1081 
-1089 QQDLNNSQSA
+1089 
-1099 LSNATNDNKIASADT
+1099 
-1114 GYTNNQ
+1114 
-1120 NTTIKQ
+1120 
-1126 DAQNLEHTSQQIA
+1126 
-1139 KDEQAL
+1139 
-1145 QGDLNKLKQLANSS
+1145 
-1159 FNEQAFNQAQS
+1159 
-1170 KEQQDEQTLQN
+1170 
-1181 EEETFSSEQ
+1181 
-1190 EGLEKALANAKPASP
+1190 ANAKPASP
-1205 TPTPTPTPTPSPT
+1205 TPSPT
-1218 PNPTPTKHT
+1218 PTPTKHT
-1227 APNKVPPT
+1227 APNTPPNKVP
-1235 PPTQNLPTTN
+1235 PTTN
-1245 VWNGVYWLQNQTYSQ
+1245 VWSGVYWLQNQTYSQ
-1260 KGVYYIDPNLSGQSG
+1260 KGIYHIDPNLSGQSG
-1275 QSANTLSTYTANLL
+1275 QSGNTLSTYTANLL

-1321 GGFGYIIGT
+1321 GGFGYITGT

-1357 ITFKASDNITMD
+1357 ITFKASDNITMN

-1384 TGASQHSYAT
+1384 TGASQHSYAA

-1442 SANAANSLSFNNSR
+1442 STNAANSLSFNNSR
-1456 LNGGAVYNLWAN
+1456 LNGGAVYNLKAN

-1531 TAFKNSLTLDN
+1531 ATFENSLTLDD
-1542 NSNLSLDNQSVLNAS
+1542 NSNLSLDNQSVLNAN

-1579 SLFFNGATLS
+1579 SLFFNGGILS

-1616 SVSNASSLNANINF
+1616 SASNTSSLNANINF
-1630 QGASQATFGG
+1630 QGTSQANFGG

-1645 AASFNFDSASSLSF
+1645 TASFNFDSISSLSF

-1674 PSLSK
+1674 PSLTK

-1687 FVLGNNGDINLS
+1687 FVLGDNGDINLS

-1739 KIQNATYSDNNN
+1739 KIQNATYSGNNN

-1887 ETNQLDNITSINEVL
+1887 ESNQLDNITSINEVL
-1902 QLLDRIKITPA
+1902 QLLDKIKITPA

-1926 DNINQTFSNGNLVIG
+1926 DNINQTFSNGNLIIG
-1941 ATQDHVTNSTSS
+1941 ATQDNVTNSTSS

-2004 ITGTLGSGNAFES
+2004 ITGTLGSANAFES
-2017 GGSADITFQSANNLV
+2017 GGSADVTFQSANNLV

-2063 LANVLSQMAME
+2063 LANVLSQVAME

-2086 ENALIPLSKELPS
+2086 ENALSPLSKELPA

-2119 NNSGVMNAIQNI
+2119 NNSGVMNVIQNI

-2172 YMDASE
+2172 YIDASE

-2206 DLLDEFLGQDVV
+2206 DLLNEFLGQDLV
-2218 KKLESQGLVSN
+2218 KKLEGQGLVSN
-2229 IINNIISQGGLSGIY
+2229 IINNIISQGGLSGVY

-2294 NSSFSNATGGS
+2294 DSSFSNATGGS

-2406 VIASNGAIDLS
+2406 TIASNGAIDLS
-2417 QVKNNSVIGTLNLN
+2417 QVKNNSIIGTLNLN

-2440 LTIANAFNNASN
+2440 LTITNAFNNASN

-2489 FNLSHSV
+2489 FNLSHSA
-2496 SHAIINAQGIATI
+2496 SHAIINAQGNATI
-2509 MTNYN
+2509 MANNN
-2514 NPLIQFNTSSKETGA
+2514 NPLIQFNTSSKETGT

-2550 SSLDNYLKLYTLIN
+2550 NSLADYLKLYTLID

-2583 VSIKDGGLIVGF
+2583 VNIKDGGLIVGF

-2613 IAVSNAPI
+2613 IAVSNDPI

-2633 AQIQGIQGVDSIE
+2633 AQIQGTQGVDSID

-2683 TIAGDIANTLEVIA
+2683 TIARDIANTLEVIA

-2783 GGTGTLYGINV
+2783 GGTGTLYGINI

-2866 IINQSYRYNTWT
+2866 IINQSYKYDTWT

-2901 IGLAYYYIGMSGL
+2901 IGLAYYYIGLSGL

>member
-1 MAFKKAGLISKFI
+1 MAFKKAKLISNLI
-14 SKGSFKLNKISK
+14 SKGSFKLNKILK

-31 NPILKREK
+31 NQILKREK

-59 FLKASVL
+59 FLKASIL

-72 GLPHLRAS
+72 GLSHLRAS
-80 ECRYWSWWSG
+80 ECRYWSWSSWS
-90 YHDKIES
+90 YQDNIES
-97 GSNSPTHNSYCLFS
+97 GPNSPTHNSYCLFS
-111 STQGSGTYYL
+111 SAQGSGTYYL

-133 FTQKFNNG
+133 FTQKFNGG
-141 TLNVGGNIRFGGTGV
+141 TLNVGGNIRFGGTGI
-156 NGVNVGYITGTYDA
+156 NGGDVGYITGTYDA

-175 NSSRITT
+175 NSSHLTT
-182 GNSLSDGGGATLNF
+182 GNSYADGGGATLNF
-196 NATNR
+196 NATNN

-207 SFDNSDAG
+207 SLDNSHAG
-215 AQHSYMNF
+215 TQKSYMNF

-231 GSSFTDDTNGGFS
+231 GSSFTDDTDGGFS

-250 NSAISFNKTKFNQG
+250 NSVISFNQTNFNQGAYNFSNSTTLSFDNSNFNQGTYHFNSTQSTFENSDFNQG
-264 TYNFTN
+264 TYNFSN
-270 SANLSFNNSNFNQ
+270 S
-283 STYNFN
+283 
-289 SLQSTFNNS
+289 
-298 TFNQGTYNFTDN
+298 

-331 FSGANTLNSS
+331 FLGINTLNSS

-353 GSGAVFNLNQT
+353 NSGAIFNLNQT
-364 LNANQ
+364 LNNNQ

-375 TNGTIQYG
+375 TNGAIQYG

-427 FSNKSITTQF
+427 FNKQSIITQF
-437 LGDDLQAKAKA
+437 LGDDLQQQAQQ
-448 TYQQDLNNSQ
+448 TYQEDLTNSQ
-458 SALSNATNDNKI
+458 SALNNAASDSKI
-470 ASADT
+470 ANSDT
-475 GYTNNQNTTIKQDAQ
+475 DYTNNKNTTIKEDAK
-490 NLEHTSQQ
+490 NLEHTNQQ
-498 IAKDEQALQGDLNK
+498 IAQDEQALEKDLAQI
-512 LKQLANSS
+512 KQLANSTTG
-520 FNEQAFNQAQSK
+520 FNEQAFNQVQSK
-532 EQQDEQTLQNEENT
+532 EQQDEQTLQNEEKT
-546 FSSEQEGLE
+546 FNNEQDSLN
-555 KALANA
+555 KAI
-561 KEQQEQQQ
+561 QQAQAQQQKQKQQQ
-569 AQATYQQDL
+569 AQQTYQEDLTNSQNAL
-578 NNSQSALSNATNDN
+578 NNVTSDN
-592 KIASAD
+592 TIASND
-598 TDYTKNQNTA
+598 TSYTQSKNTTVA
-608 IKQDAQN
+608 KDAQG
-615 LENTSQQITQD
+615 LENTNQKIQQDEQALE
-626 QKDLEQDLDKLQQ
+626 KDLAQIKQ
-639 LANSKTGFNEQAFN
+639 LANSTTGFNEQAFN
-653 QAQSTEQQDEQTLQ
+653 QAQKQEQQDEQTLQ
-667 NEEETFSSEQE
+667 NEEKTFNSEQE
-678 GLEKALANAKH
+678 GLKQAIANAKH
-689 TSPTPTKHTA
+689 ANPTPTPTKHTV
-699 QNNPPNKVSPPTQN
+699 QNTPPNKVSPTPSTQN
-713 LPTTNVWNGVYNFQ
+713 LPTTNVWNGVYNLQ
-727 NQTYSKKGIYYIDP
+727 NQTYSNKGVYYIDP

-750 GNTLSTYGYLDWFTL
+750 GNTLSTY
-765 KNKFSVNANNGTLII
+765 
-780 GNNTESA
+780 
-787 NTKGLI
+787 
-793 WIGDDKGLV
+793 
-802 YYNTGTFNAANIYLT
+802 
-817 SNLKTGNGFSGEG
+817 
-830 ATLNFNA
+830 
-837 TNRITINQAS
+837 
-847 FDNSDA
+847 
-853 GAQHSYMNF
+853 
-862 KGSNINVS
+862 
-870 GSSFTDDTNGGF
+870 
-882 SFSGNNNNSAIS
+882 
-894 FNKTKFNQGT
+894 
-904 YNFTNSAN
+904 
-912 LSFNNSN
+912 
-919 FNQSTYNFNSLQSTF
+919 
-934 NNSTFNQGTY
+934 
-944 NFTDNTS
+944 
-951 FNNDTFN
+951 
-958 QGTYNF
+958 
-964 NTSKVSFSGAN
+964 
-975 TLNSSSPF
+975 
-983 ASLKGSVSFGSGAV
+983 
-997 FNLNQTLNANQTY
+997 
-1010 DILTTNGTIQY
+1010 
-1021 GVYQSYLWDLIN
+1021 
-1033 YKGDKAIS
+1033 
-1041 HVEVGN
+1041 
-1047 NTYDVTFDINGQD
+1047 
-1060 ETLQET
+1060 
-1066 FSNKS
+1066 
-1071 ITTQFLGDDL
+1071 
-1081 QAKAKATY
+1081 
-1089 QQDLNNSQSA
+1089 
-1099 LSNATNDNKIASADT
+1099 
-1114 GYTNNQ
+1114 
-1120 NTTIKQ
+1120 
-1126 DAQNLEHTSQQIA
+1126 
-1139 KDEQAL
+1139 
-1145 QGDLNKLKQLANSS
+1145 
-1159 FNEQAFNQAQS
+1159 
-1170 KEQQDEQTLQN
+1170 
-1181 EEETFSSEQ
+1181 
-1190 EGLEKALANAKPASP
+1190 
-1205 TPTPTPTPTPSPT
+1205 
-1218 PNPTPTKHT
+1218 
-1227 APNKVPPT
+1227 
-1235 PPTQNLPTTN
+1235 
-1245 VWNGVYWLQNQTYSQ
+1245 
-1260 KGVYYIDPNLSGQSG
+1260 
-1275 QSANTLSTYTANLL
+1275 TANLF

-1297 QNGTLIIGNNTESV
+1297 QNGTLIIGNNKESV

-1321 GGFGYIIGT
+1321 GGFGYITGT
-1330 FNAANIYLTNNFK
+1330 FSAANIYLTNNFK
-1343 TGEGVSGSDGGGAN
+1343 TGEGVSNSDGGGAN

-1384 TGASQHSYAT
+1384 TKASQHSYAT

-1413 GKFSFNAKN
+1413 GKFSFSAKN

-1431 GFTNPGGSSVI
+1431 GFTNPGGSSTI
-1442 SANAANSLSFNNSR
+1442 SANAANSLSFVNSR
-1456 LNGGAVYNLWAN
+1456 LNGGAIYNLQAN

-1493 TQLLGNTSF
+1493 TQLLGNTNF

-1531 TAFKNSLTLDN
+1531 AAFKNSLTLDN
-1542 NSNLSLDNQSVLNAS
+1542 NSNLSLDNQSVLNAN

-1579 SLFFNGATLS
+1579 SLFFNGGTLS
-1589 LNANSKLNASSA
+1589 LNASSKLNASST

-1616 SVSNASSLNANINF
+1616 SASNASSLNANINF
-1630 QGASQATFGG
+1630 QGASQADFGG

-1645 AASFNFDSASSLSF
+1645 TASFNFDSTSSLSF
-1659 NNLTANGALNFNGYA
+1659 NNLTANGTLNFNGYT
-1674 PSLSK
+1674 PSLTK

-1739 KIQNATYSDNNN
+1739 KIQNATYSDSNN

-1808 TGYSYDYSDNQAGTY
+1808 TGYSYDYSDNQVGTY

-1866 GNLKTLLG
+1866 ENLKTLLG

-1887 ETNQLDNITSINEVL
+1887 ESNQLDNITSINEVL
-1902 QLLDRIKITPA
+1902 QLLDKIKITQA

-1926 DNINQTFSNGNLVIG
+1926 DNINQTFNNGNLIIG
-1941 ATQDHVTNSTSS
+1941 ATQDNVTNSTSS

-1994 NADFKAKSIY
+1994 SADFKAKSIY
-2004 ITGTLGSGNAFES
+2004 ITGTIGSGNAFES
-2017 GGSADITFQSANNLV
+2017 GGSADVTFQSANNLV

-2063 LANVLSQMAME
+2063 LANVLSQVAME
-2074 KIKQAGGLGNFV
+2074 KIKQAGGLGNFI
-2086 ENALIPLSKELPS
+2086 ENALSPLSKELPS

-2106 GQLIGQNNLDNLL
+2106 GQLIGQNNLDDLL

-2172 YMDASE
+2172 YIDASE
-2178 LSSILSVILKDIT
+2178 LSSILSVVLKDIT

-2206 DLLDEFLGQDVV
+2206 DLLNEFLGQDVI

-2229 IINNIISQGGLSGIY
+2229 IINNIISQGGLSGVY

-2258 ALKENDLG
+2258 VLKENDLG

-2406 VIASNGAIDLS
+2406 AITSNGAIDLS
-2417 QVKNNSVIGTLNLN
+2417 QVTNNSIIGTLNLN

-2440 LTIANAFNNASN
+2440 LTITNAFNNASN
-2452 STANINGDFTL
+2452 STANINGNFTL

-2496 SHAIINAQGIATI
+2496 SHAIINAQGNATI
-2509 MTNYN
+2509 MANDN
-2514 NPLIQFNTSSKETGA
+2514 NPLIQFNTSSKEAGV

-2550 SSLDNYLKLYTLIN
+2550 SSLDNYLKLYALID

-2583 VSIKDGGLIVGF
+2583 VNIKDGGLVVGF

-2613 IAVSNAPI
+2613 IAVSNDPI

-2633 AQIQGIQGVDSIE
+2633 AQIQGTQGVDSID
-2646 QAGGTQAINW
+2646 QAGGNQAINW

-2671 YYLESHSTKDLT
+2671 YYLENHSTKDLT

-2697 NPNFKNDATNILQ
+2697 NPDFKNDATNILQ

-2729 FASADFHERLEAL
+2729 FARSDFLERLEAL

-2807 YAAYGYSG
+2807 YVAYGYSG

-2866 IINQSYRYNTWT
+2866 IINQSYRYDTWT

-2901 IGLAYYYIGMSGL
+2901 VGLAYYYIGLSGL

>member
-1 MAFKKAGLISKFI
+1 MAFKKARLISRFI

-31 NPILKREK
+31 NQILKCEK
-39 PLKRHKKTKSIKK
+39 PLKCHKKTKSIKK

-59 FLKASVL
+59 FLKASIL

-72 GLPHLRAS
+72 GLSHLRAN
-80 ECRYWSWWSG
+80 ECRYWSWSSWG
-90 YHDKIES
+90 YQDNIES
-97 GSNSPTHNSYCLFS
+97 GPNSPTHNSYCLFS
-111 STQGSGTYYL
+111 SAQGSGTYYL

-156 NGVNVGYITGTYDA
+156 NGGDVGYITGTYDA

-175 NSSRITT
+175 NSSHLTT
-182 GNSLSDGGGATLNF
+182 GNSYADGGGATLNF
-196 NATNR
+196 NAANN

-215 AQHSYMNF
+215 TQKSYMNF
-223 KGSNINVS
+223 KGSNISVS
-231 GSSFTDDTNGGFS
+231 GSSFTDDTDGGFS

-250 NSAISFNKTKFNQG
+250 NSVISFNQTNFNQGTYHFNSAQSAFNNSAFNQGTYHFNSAQSTFENSNFNQG
-264 TYNFTN
+264 TYNFN
-270 SANLSFNNSNFNQ
+270 
-283 STYNFN
+283 
-289 SLQSTFNNS
+289 
-298 TFNQGTYNFTDN
+298 DN
-310 TSFNNDTFNQGTYN
+310 TSFNNDTFNQGTYS

-331 FSGANTLNSS
+331 FSGTNTLNSS

-353 GSGAVFNLNQT
+353 GSDAIFNLNQT
-364 LNANQ
+364 LNNNQ

-375 TNGTIQYG
+375 TNGAIQYG

-427 FSNKSITTQF
+427 FNNQSIITQF
-437 LGDDLQAKAKA
+437 LGDDLQQQAQQ
-448 TYQQDLNNSQ
+448 TYQEDLTNSQ
-458 SALSNATNDNKI
+458 SALNNAASDSKI
-470 ASADT
+470 ANSDT
-475 GYTNNQNTTIKQDAQ
+475 DYTNNKNATIKEDAK
-490 NLEHTSQQ
+490 NLEHTNQQ
-498 IAKDEQALQGDLNK
+498 IAQDEQALEKDLAQI
-512 LKQLANSS
+512 KQLANSTTG
-520 FNEQAFNQAQSK
+520 FNEQAFNQAQK
-532 EQQDEQTLQNEENT
+532 QEQQDEQTLQNEEKT
-546 FSSEQEGLE
+546 FNNEQDSLN
-555 KALANA
+555 KAI
-561 KEQQEQQQ
+561 QQAQAQQQKQKQQQ
-569 AQATYQQDL
+569 AQQTYQEDL
-578 NNSQSALSNATNDN
+578 TNSQSALNNAASDS
-592 KIASAD
+592 KIANSD
-598 TDYTKNQNTA
+598 TDYTNNKNAT
-608 IKQDAQN
+608 IKEDAKN
-615 LENTSQQITQD
+615 LEHTNQQIAQD
-626 QKDLEQDLDKLQQ
+626 EQALEKDLAQIKQ
-639 LANSKTGFNEQAFN
+639 LANSTTGFNEQAFN
-653 QAQSTEQQDEQTLQ
+653 QAQSTEQQALQ
-667 NEEETFSSEQE
+667 NLQNDENTFNTEQE
-678 GLEKALANAKH
+678 GLK
-689 TSPTPTKHTA
+689 
-699 QNNPPNKVSPPTQN
+699 
-713 LPTTNVWNGVYNFQ
+713 
-727 NQTYSKKGIYYIDP
+727 
-741 NLSGQSGQS
+741 
-750 GNTLSTYGYLDWFTL
+750 
-765 KNKFSVNANNGTLII
+765 
-780 GNNTESA
+780 
-787 NTKGLI
+787 
-793 WIGDDKGLV
+793 
-802 YYNTGTFNAANIYLT
+802 
-817 SNLKTGNGFSGEG
+817 
-830 ATLNFNA
+830 
-837 TNRITINQAS
+837 QA
-847 FDNSDA
+847 
-853 GAQHSYMNF
+853 
-862 KGSNINVS
+862 I
-870 GSSFTDDTNGGF
+870 
-882 SFSGNNNNSAIS
+882 
-894 FNKTKFNQGT
+894 
-904 YNFTNSAN
+904 
-912 LSFNNSN
+912 
-919 FNQSTYNFNSLQSTF
+919 
-934 NNSTFNQGTY
+934 
-944 NFTDNTS
+944 
-951 FNNDTFN
+951 
-958 QGTYNF
+958 
-964 NTSKVSFSGAN
+964 
-975 TLNSSSPF
+975 
-983 ASLKGSVSFGSGAV
+983 
-997 FNLNQTLNANQTY
+997 
-1010 DILTTNGTIQY
+1010 
-1021 GVYQSYLWDLIN
+1021 
-1033 YKGDKAIS
+1033 
-1041 HVEVGN
+1041 
-1047 NTYDVTFDINGQD
+1047 
-1060 ETLQET
+1060 
-1066 FSNKS
+1066 
-1071 ITTQFLGDDL
+1071 
-1081 QAKAKATY
+1081 
-1089 QQDLNNSQSA
+1089 
-1099 LSNATNDNKIASADT
+1099 
-1114 GYTNNQ
+1114 
-1120 NTTIKQ
+1120 
-1126 DAQNLEHTSQQIA
+1126 
-1139 KDEQAL
+1139 
-1145 QGDLNKLKQLANSS
+1145 
-1159 FNEQAFNQAQS
+1159 
-1170 KEQQDEQTLQN
+1170 
-1181 EEETFSSEQ
+1181 
-1190 EGLEKALANAKPASP
+1190 ANAKPASP
-1205 TPTPTPTPTPSPT
+1205 TPSPT
-1218 PNPTPTKHT
+1218 PTPTKHT
-1227 APNKVPPT
+1227 APNTPPNKVPPT

-1245 VWNGVYWLQNQTYSQ
+1245 VWNGVYWLQNQTYSKQ
-1260 KGVYYIDPNLSGQSG
+1260 GIYYIDPNLSGQSG
-1275 QSANTLSTYTANLL
+1275 QSGNTLSTYTANLF
-1289 GRSFGVNI
+1289 GRSFSVNI

-1321 GGFGYIIGT
+1321 GGFGYITGT

-1343 TGEGVSGSDGGGAN
+1343 TGEGVSNSDGGGAN

-1384 TGASQHSYAT
+1384 TGASQHSYAA
-1394 FDATNNISVTNS
+1394 FDALNNISVTNS

-1413 GKFSFNAKN
+1413 GKFSFSAKN

-1442 SANAANSLSFNNSR
+1442 SANASNSLSFINSR
-1456 LNGGAVYNLWAN
+1456 LNGGAVYNLQAN

-1493 TQLLGNTSF
+1493 TQLLGNTNF

-1531 TAFKNSLTLDN
+1531 AAFKNSLTLDS
-1542 NSNLSLDNQSVLNAS
+1542 NSNLSLDNQSVLNAN
-1557 GASAFNNQA
+1557 GTSAFNNQA

-1579 SLFFNGATLS
+1579 SLFFNGGTLS
-1589 LNANSKLNASSA
+1589 LNASSKLNASSA

-1616 SVSNASSLNANINF
+1616 SASNTSSLNANINF
-1630 QGASQATFGG
+1630 QGASQADFGG

-1645 AASFNFDSASSLSF
+1645 TASFNFDSASSLSF

-1674 PSLSK
+1674 PSLTK

-1797 LYNYQASKQNP
+1797 LYNYQASKQNL

-1866 GNLKTLLG
+1866 ENLKTLLG

-1887 ETNQLDNITSINEVL
+1887 ESNQLDNITNINEVL
-1902 QLLDRIKITPA
+1902 QLLDKIKITPV

-1926 DNINQTFSNGNLVIG
+1926 DNINQTFNNGNLVIG
-1941 ATQDHVTNSTSS
+1941 ATQDNVTNSTSS

-2004 ITGTLGSGNAFES
+2004 ITGTMGSGNAFES
-2017 GGSADITFQSANNLV
+2017 GGSADVTFQSANNLV

-2050 GQEGIDKIFNQGN
+2050 GQKGIDEIFNQGN
-2063 LANVLSQMAME
+2063 LANVLSQVAME
-2074 KIKQAGGLGNFV
+2074 KIKQAGGLGNFI
-2086 ENALIPLSKELPS
+2086 ENALSPLSKELPA
-2099 SLQNETL
+2099 SLQDETL
-2106 GQLIGQNNLDNLL
+2106 GQLIGQNNLDDLL
-2119 NNSGVMNAIQNI
+2119 NNSGVMNEIQNI
-2131 ISKKLSIFGNFV
+2131 ISQKLSIFGNFV

-2172 YMDASE
+2172 YIDASE
-2178 LSSILSVILKDIT
+2178 LSSILGVVLKDIT
-2191 NPPTSLQKDIGVVAN
+2191 NPPASLQKDIGVVAN
-2206 DLLDEFLGQDVV
+2206 DLLNEFLGQDVV

-2229 IINNIISQGGLSGIY
+2229 IINNIISQGGLSSVY

-2364 KGEICINLANCPT
+2364 KGEICVNLANCPT

-2389 PTNESLSVRANN
+2389 PTNESLSVHTNN

-2406 VIASNGAIDLS
+2406 AIASNGAIDLS

-2440 LTIANAFNNASN
+2440 LTITNAFNNASN
-2452 STANINGDFTL
+2452 STANINGNFTL

-2489 FNLSHSV
+2489 FNLSHSA
-2496 SHAIINAQGIATI
+2496 SHAIINAQGAATI
-2509 MTNYN
+2509 MANDN
-2514 NPLIQFNTSSKETGA
+2514 NPLIQFNTSSKETGT

-2550 SSLDNYLKLYTLIN
+2550 SSLDNYLKLYALID

-2569 MVMTD
+2569 MVMSD

-2583 VSIKDGGLIVGF
+2583 VNVKDGGLVVGF

-2613 IAVSNAPI
+2613 IAVSNDPI

-2633 AQIQGIQGVDSIE
+2633 AQIQGIQGVDSID
-2646 QAGGTQAINW
+2646 QAGGNQAINW

-2671 YYLESHSTKDLT
+2671 YYLESHSAKDLT

-2697 NPNFKNDATNILQ
+2697 NPDFKNDATNILQ

-2815 FHANI
+2815 FHGNI

-2827 VNMGVYSRAFIKR
+2827 VNIGVYSRAFIKR

-2866 IINQSYRYNTWT
+2866 IINQSYRYDTWT

-2901 IGLAYYYIGMSGL
+2901 IGLAYYYIGLSSL

>member
-31 NPILKREK
+31 NLILKREK
-39 PLKRHKKTKSIKK
+39 PLSHKKTKSIKK

-72 GLPHLRAS
+72 GLSHLRAS
-80 ECRYWSWWSG
+80 ECRYWSWSSWS
-90 YHDKIES
+90 YHDNIES
-97 GSNSPTHNSYCLFS
+97 GSNSPTHNSYCLFNS
-111 STQGSGTYYL
+111 AQGSGTYYL

-141 TLNVGGNIRFGGTGV
+141 TLDVGGNIRFGGTGV
-156 NGVNVGYITGTYDA
+156 NGGDVGYITGTYDA

-182 GNSLSDGGGATLNF
+182 GNSFSTGGGATLNF
-196 NATNR
+196 NAANH
-201 ITINQA
+201 ITIDQA
-207 SFDNSDAG
+207 SFDNGDAG
-215 AQHSYMNF
+215 TQHSYMNF
-223 KGSNINVS
+223 SGSNINVS
-231 GSSFTDDTNGGFS
+231 DSSFTDDTNGGFS
-244 FSGNNN
+244 FSGNGTNN
-250 NSAISFNKTKFNQG
+250 NLSFNKTNFNQGTYKFTNSANLNFNNSNFNQG
-264 TYNFTN
+264 TYNFN
-270 SANLSFNNSNFNQ
+270 SAQ
-283 STYNFN
+283 ST
-289 SLQSTFNNS
+289 
-298 TFNQGTYNFTDN
+298 
-310 TSFNNDTFNQGTYN
+310 FNNDTFNQGTYS
-324 FNTSKVS
+324 FNASKVS

-353 GSGAVFNLNQT
+353 GSDAIFNLNQT
-364 LNANQ
+364 LNTNQ

-375 TNGTIQYG
+375 TNKTIQYG

-401 SHVEVGNNTYD
+401 SHVEVGSNTYD
-412 VTFDINGQDETLQET
+412 VTFDISGQDETLQET
-427 FSNKSITTQF
+427 FSNQAITTQF
-437 LGDDLQAKAKA
+437 LGDDLQAKAQA
-448 TYQQDLNNSQ
+448 TYQQDLTGSQ
-458 SALSNATNDNKI
+458 TALNNATSDSKI
-470 ASADT
+470 ASSDT
-475 GYTNNQNTTIKQDAQ
+475 SYTNNQNTTIAKDAQ
-490 NLEHTSQQ
+490 S
-498 IAKDEQALQGDLNK
+498 
-512 LKQLANSS
+512 
-520 FNEQAFNQAQSK
+520 
-532 EQQDEQTLQNEENT
+532 
-546 FSSEQEGLE
+546 
-555 KALANA
+555 
-561 KEQQEQQQ
+561 
-569 AQATYQQDL
+569 
-578 NNSQSALSNATNDN
+578 
-592 KIASAD
+592 
-598 TDYTKNQNTA
+598 
-608 IKQDAQN
+608 

-626 QKDLEQDLDKLQQ
+626 EQALKGDLDKLQQ
-639 LANSKTGFNEQAFN
+639 LASSTTGFNQQAFKN
-653 QAQSTEQQDEQTLQ
+653 AQSQEQQDLQTLQ
-667 NEEETFSSEQE
+667 ENENTFNAEQE
-678 GLEKALANAKH
+678 GL
-689 TSPTPTKHTA
+689 
-699 QNNPPNKVSPPTQN
+699 
-713 LPTTNVWNGVYNFQ
+713 
-727 NQTYSKKGIYYIDP
+727 
-741 NLSGQSGQS
+741 
-750 GNTLSTYGYLDWFTL
+750 
-765 KNKFSVNANNGTLII
+765 
-780 GNNTESA
+780 
-787 NTKGLI
+787 
-793 WIGDDKGLV
+793 
-802 YYNTGTFNAANIYLT
+802 
-817 SNLKTGNGFSGEG
+817 
-830 ATLNFNA
+830 
-837 TNRITINQAS
+837 
-847 FDNSDA
+847 
-853 GAQHSYMNF
+853 
-862 KGSNINVS
+862 
-870 GSSFTDDTNGGF
+870 
-882 SFSGNNNNSAIS
+882 
-894 FNKTKFNQGT
+894 
-904 YNFTNSAN
+904 
-912 LSFNNSN
+912 
-919 FNQSTYNFNSLQSTF
+919 
-934 NNSTFNQGTY
+934 
-944 NFTDNTS
+944 
-951 FNNDTFN
+951 
-958 QGTYNF
+958 
-964 NTSKVSFSGAN
+964 
-975 TLNSSSPF
+975 
-983 ASLKGSVSFGSGAV
+983 
-997 FNLNQTLNANQTY
+997 
-1010 DILTTNGTIQY
+1010 
-1021 GVYQSYLWDLIN
+1021 
-1033 YKGDKAIS
+1033 
-1041 HVEVGN
+1041 
-1047 NTYDVTFDINGQD
+1047 
-1060 ETLQET
+1060 
-1066 FSNKS
+1066 
-1071 ITTQFLGDDL
+1071 
-1081 QAKAKATY
+1081 
-1089 QQDLNNSQSA
+1089 
-1099 LSNATNDNKIASADT
+1099 
-1114 GYTNNQ
+1114 
-1120 NTTIKQ
+1120 KQ
-1126 DAQNLEHTSQQIA
+1126 
-1139 KDEQAL
+1139 
-1145 QGDLNKLKQLANSS
+1145 
-1159 FNEQAFNQAQS
+1159 
-1170 KEQQDEQTLQN
+1170 
-1181 EEETFSSEQ
+1181 
-1190 EGLEKALANAKPASP
+1190 ALANAKPASP
-1205 TPTPTPTPTPSPT
+1205 TPTPT
-1218 PNPTPTKHT
+1218 KHT
-1227 APNKVPPT
+1227 APNTPPNKVPPT
-1235 PPTQNLPTTN
+1235 PPTQNLPTES
-1245 VWNGVYWLQNQTYSQ
+1245 VWNGVYWLQNQTYSKQ
-1260 KGVYYIDPNLSGQSG
+1260 GVYYIDSNLSGQSG
-1275 QSANTLSTYTANLL
+1275 QSGNTLSTYTANLL

-1321 GGFGYIIGT
+1321 GGFGYITGT

-1343 TGEGVSGSDGGGAN
+1343 TGEGVSDSDGGGAN

-1384 TGASQHSYAT
+1384 TGVSQHSYAA
-1394 FDATNNISVTNS
+1394 FDALNNISVTNS

-1442 SANAANSLSFNNSR
+1442 SANAANSLSFINSR
-1456 LNGGAVYNLWAN
+1456 LNGGAIYNLQAN

-1493 TQLLGNTSF
+1493 TQLLGNTNF

-1511 FNGDTTLQNNANIT
+1511 FNSDTTLQNNANIT

-1531 TAFKNSLTLDN
+1531 ATFKNSLTLDN
-1542 NSNLSLDNQSVLNAS
+1542 NSNLSLDNQSVLNAN
-1557 GASAFNNQA
+1557 GTSAFNNQA

-1579 SLFFNGATLS
+1579 SLFFNGGTLS
-1589 LNANSKLNASSA
+1589 LNASSKLNASSA

-1616 SVSNASSLNANINF
+1616 SANNASSLNANINF
-1630 QGASQATFGG
+1630 QGASQADFGG

-1645 AASFNFDSASSLSF
+1645 TASFNFDSASSLGF

-1887 ETNQLDNITSINEVL
+1887 ESNQLDNITNINEVL
-1902 QLLDRIKITPA
+1902 QLLDKIKITPA

-1941 ATQDHVTNSTSS
+1941 ATQDNVTNSTSS

-2017 GGSADITFQSANNLV
+2017 GGSADVTFQSANNLV

-2050 GQEGIDKIFNQGN
+2050 GQKGINEIFNQGN
-2063 LANVLSQMAME
+2063 LANVLSQVAME
-2074 KIKQAGGLGNFV
+2074 KIKQAGGLGNFI
-2086 ENALIPLSKELPS
+2086 ENALSPLSKELPA

-2119 NNSGVMNAIQNI
+2119 NNSGVMNEIQNI

-2172 YMDASE
+2172 YIDASE
-2178 LSSILSVILKDIT
+2178 LSSILSVVLKDIT

-2206 DLLDEFLGQDVV
+2206 NLLNEFLGQDVV

-2229 IINNIISQGGLSGIY
+2229 IINNIISQGGLSGVY

-2251 LPPSLQN
+2251 LPLSLQN

-2377 TKNSSSTNSSVT
+2377 TKNSSPTNSSVT

-2406 VIASNGAIDLS
+2406 TIASNGAIDLS

-2440 LTIANAFNNASN
+2440 LTITNAFNNASN
-2452 STANINGDFTL
+2452 STANINGNFTL

-2496 SHAIINAQGIATI
+2496 SHAIINAQGSATI
-2509 MTNYN
+2509 MANDN

-2550 SSLDNYLKLYTLIN
+2550 SSLADYLKLYTLID
-2564 INGKH
+2564 INGKR

-2583 VSIKDGGLIVGF
+2583 VNIKDGGLVVGF

-2613 IAVSNAPI
+2613 IAVSNDPI

-2633 AQIQGIQGVDSIE
+2633 AQIQGAQGVDSIE

-2697 NPNFKNDATNILQ
+2697 NPDFKNDATNILQ

-2783 GGTGTLYGINV
+2783 GGTGTLYGINI

-2866 IINQSYRYNTWT
+2866 IINQSYKYNTWT

-2901 IGLAYYYIGMSGL
+2901 IGLAYYYIGLSGL

-3008 TFYVNAGIGAR
+3008 TFYVNASIGAR

>member
-1 MAFKKAGLISKFI
+1 MAFEKAGLISKFI
-14 SKGSFKLNKISK
+14 LKGSFKLNKISK

-31 NPILKREK
+31 NQILKHEK
-39 PLKRHKKTKSIKK
+39 PLKRHEKTKSIKK

-72 GLPHLRAS
+72 GLSHLRAS
-80 ECRYWSWWSG
+80 ECRYWSWSSWS
-90 YHDKIES
+90 YHDNIES

-111 STQGSGTYYL
+111 SAQGSGTYYL

-156 NGVNVGYITGTYDA
+156 NGGDVGYITGTYDA

-182 GNSLSDGGGATLNF
+182 GNSFSTGGGATLNF
-196 NATNR
+196 NATNH

-207 SFDNSDAG
+207 SFDNNDAG
-215 AQHSYMNF
+215 TQHSYMNF
-223 KGSNINVS
+223 SGSNINVS
-231 GSSFTDDTNGGFS
+231 DSSFTDDTNGGFS
-244 FSGNNN
+244 FSGNGA
-250 NSAISFNKTKFNQG
+250 NSNLSFDKTNFNQG
-264 TYNFTN
+264 TYKFTN
-270 SANLSFNNSNFNQ
+270 SANLNFNNSTFNQ
-283 STYNFN
+283 GTYNFN
-289 SLQSTFNNS
+289 SLQSTFNND
-298 TFNQGTYNFTDN
+298 TFSQGTYSFTDN
-310 TSFNNDTFNQGTYN
+310 TGLNFNNDTFNQGTYN
-324 FNTSKVS
+324 FNASKVS

-341 SPFASLKGSVSF
+341 SPFANLKGSVSF
-353 GSGAVFNLNQT
+353 GSDAIFNLNQT
-364 LNANQ
+364 LNSNQ

-401 SHVEVGNNTYD
+401 SHVEVGSNTYD
-412 VTFDINGQDETLQET
+412 VTFDISGQDETLQET
-427 FSNKSITTQF
+427 FSNQAITTQF
-437 LGDDLQAKAKA
+437 LGDDLQSKAQK
-448 TYQQDLNNSQ
+448 TYQQDLSNSQ
-458 SALSNATNDNKI
+458 TALNNATSDNKI
-470 ASADT
+470 AGSDT
-475 GYTNNQNTTIKQDAQ
+475 SYTSNQNTTIAKDAQ
-490 NLEHTSQQ
+490 S
-498 IAKDEQALQGDLNK
+498 
-512 LKQLANSS
+512 
-520 FNEQAFNQAQSK
+520 
-532 EQQDEQTLQNEENT
+532 
-546 FSSEQEGLE
+546 
-555 KALANA
+555 
-561 KEQQEQQQ
+561 
-569 AQATYQQDL
+569 
-578 NNSQSALSNATNDN
+578 
-592 KIASAD
+592 
-598 TDYTKNQNTA
+598 
-608 IKQDAQN
+608 
-615 LENTSQQITQD
+615 LENTSQQIAQD
-626 QKDLEQDLDKLQQ
+626 KQALKGDLDKLKQ
-639 LANSKTGFNEQAFN
+639 LANASTGFNEQAFN
-653 QAQSTEQQDEQTLQ
+653 QAQ
-667 NEEETFSSEQE
+667 N
-678 GLEKALANAKH
+678 
-689 TSPTPTKHTA
+689 
-699 QNNPPNKVSPPTQN
+699 
-713 LPTTNVWNGVYNFQ
+713 
-727 NQTYSKKGIYYIDP
+727 
-741 NLSGQSGQS
+741 
-750 GNTLSTYGYLDWFTL
+750 
-765 KNKFSVNANNGTLII
+765 
-780 GNNTESA
+780 
-787 NTKGLI
+787 
-793 WIGDDKGLV
+793 
-802 YYNTGTFNAANIYLT
+802 
-817 SNLKTGNGFSGEG
+817 
-830 ATLNFNA
+830 
-837 TNRITINQAS
+837 
-847 FDNSDA
+847 
-853 GAQHSYMNF
+853 
-862 KGSNINVS
+862 
-870 GSSFTDDTNGGF
+870 
-882 SFSGNNNNSAIS
+882 
-894 FNKTKFNQGT
+894 
-904 YNFTNSAN
+904 
-912 LSFNNSN
+912 
-919 FNQSTYNFNSLQSTF
+919 
-934 NNSTFNQGTY
+934 
-944 NFTDNTS
+944 
-951 FNNDTFN
+951 
-958 QGTYNF
+958 
-964 NTSKVSFSGAN
+964 
-975 TLNSSSPF
+975 
-983 ASLKGSVSFGSGAV
+983 
-997 FNLNQTLNANQTY
+997 
-1010 DILTTNGTIQY
+1010 
-1021 GVYQSYLWDLIN
+1021 
-1033 YKGDKAIS
+1033 
-1041 HVEVGN
+1041 
-1047 NTYDVTFDINGQD
+1047 
-1060 ETLQET
+1060 
-1066 FSNKS
+1066 
-1071 ITTQFLGDDL
+1071 
-1081 QAKAKATY
+1081 
-1089 QQDLNNSQSA
+1089 
-1099 LSNATNDNKIASADT
+1099 
-1114 GYTNNQ
+1114 
-1120 NTTIKQ
+1120 
-1126 DAQNLEHTSQQIA
+1126 
-1139 KDEQAL
+1139 
-1145 QGDLNKLKQLANSS
+1145 
-1159 FNEQAFNQAQS
+1159 
-1170 KEQQDEQTLQN
+1170 KEQQDLQTLQG
-1181 EEETFSSEQ
+1181 EENTFNAEQ
-1190 EGLEKALANAKPASP
+1190 DGLEQAIANAKPASP
-1205 TPTPTPTPTPSPT
+1205 TPTPT
-1218 PNPTPTKHT
+1218 KHT
-1227 APNKVPPT
+1227 APNTPPNKVPPT

-1245 VWNGVYWLQNQTYSQ
+1245 VWNGVYNLQNQTYSKQ
-1260 KGVYYIDPNLSGQSG
+1260 GVYYIDPNLSGQSG
-1275 QSANTLSTYTANLL
+1275 QSGNTLSTYTANLL

-1321 GGFGYIIGT
+1321 GGFGYITGT
-1330 FNAANIYLTNNFK
+1330 FNATNIYLTNNFK

-1384 TGASQHSYAT
+1384 TGASQHSYAA
-1394 FDATNNISVTNS
+1394 FDATNNISVTDS

-1413 GKFSFNAKN
+1413 GKFSFSAKN

-1456 LNGGAVYNLWAN
+1456 LNGGAVYNLQAN

-1531 TAFKNSLTLDN
+1531 AAFKNSLTLDN
-1542 NSNLSLDNQSVLNAS
+1542 NSNLSLDNQSVLNAN
-1557 GASAFNNQA
+1557 GTSAFNNQA

-1579 SLFFNGATLS
+1579 SLFFNGGIIS
-1589 LNANSKLNASSA
+1589 LNANSKLNASNA

-1616 SVSNASSLNANINF
+1616 SASNTSSLNANINF
-1630 QGASQATFGG
+1630 QGSSQANFGG

-1645 AASFNFDSASSLSF
+1645 TASFNFDSASSLSF

-1797 LYNYQASKQNP
+1797 LYNYQVSKQNP

-1836 GSQTPQT
+1836 GSQTPET

-1887 ETNQLDNITSINEVL
+1887 ESNQLDNITSINEVL
-1902 QLLDRIKITPA
+1902 QLLDKIKITPA

-1926 DNINQTFSNGNLVIG
+1926 DNINQTFNNGNLVIG
-1941 ATQDHVTNSTSS
+1941 ATQDNVTNSTSS
-1953 IWFGGNGYSSPCA
+1953 IWFGGNGYSSPCT

-2004 ITGTLGSGNAFES
+2004 ITGTVGSGNAFES
-2017 GGSADITFQSANNLV
+2017 GGSADVTFQSANNLV
-2032 LNKANIEAQATD
+2032 LDKANIEAQATD

-2063 LANVLSQMAME
+2063 LANVLSQVAME

-2086 ENALIPLSKELPS
+2086 ENALSPLSKELPA
-2099 SLQNETL
+2099 SLQDETL

-2178 LSSILSVILKDIT
+2178 VSSILSVVLKDIT
-2191 NPPTSLQKDIGVVAN
+2191 NPPTSLKKDIGVVAN

-2229 IINNIISQGGLSGIY
+2229 IINNVISQGGLSGVY

-2251 LPPSLQN
+2251 LPSSLQN

-2314 IFNGDNTIDFS
+2314 IFNSDNTIDFS

-2345 LNATNGLSLNA
+2345 LNATNGLNLNA

-2377 TKNSSSTNSSVT
+2377 TKDSSSTNSSVT

-2406 VIASNGAIDLS
+2406 TIASNGAIDLS
-2417 QVKNNSVIGTLNLN
+2417 QVKNNSIIGTLNLN

-2440 LTIANAFNNASN
+2440 LTITNAFNNASN
-2452 STANINGDFTL
+2452 STANINGNFTL

-2496 SHAIINAQGIATI
+2496 SHAIINAQGVATI
-2509 MTNYN
+2509 MANNN
-2514 NPLIQFNTSSKETGA
+2514 NPLIQFNTSSKETGT

-2542 YNDQITGG
+2542 YNGQITGG
-2550 SSLDNYLKLYTLIN
+2550 SSLDNYLKLYALID
-2564 INGKH
+2564 INGKR

-2583 VSIKDGGLIVGF
+2583 VNIKDGGLIVGF

-2613 IAVSNAPI
+2613 IAVSNDPI

-2633 AQIQGIQGVDSIE
+2633 AQIQGVQSVDSID
-2646 QAGGTQAINW
+2646 QAGDAQAINW

-2697 NPNFKNDATNILQ
+2697 NPDFKNDATNILQ

-2729 FASADFHERLEAL
+2729 FARSDFLERLEAL

-2866 IINQSYRYNTWT
+2866 IINQSYKYNTWT

-2901 IGLAYYYIGMSGL
+2901 IGLAYYYIGLSGL

>member
-14 SKGSFKLNKISK
+14 LKGSFKLNKISK

-31 NPILKREK
+31 NQILKREK
-39 PLKRHKKTKSIKK
+39 PLSHKKTKSVKK

-72 GLPHLRAS
+72 GLSHLRAS
-80 ECRYWSWWSG
+80 ECRYWSWSSWG
-90 YHDKIES
+90 YHDNIES

-141 TLNVGGNIRFGGTGV
+141 TLDVGGNIRFGGTGV
-156 NGVNVGYITGTYDA
+156 NGGDVGYITGTYDA

-175 NSSRITT
+175 DSSRITT
-182 GNSLSDGGGATLNF
+182 GNSFSTGGGTTLNF
-196 NATNR
+196 NAANH

-215 AQHSYMNF
+215 TQHSYMNF
-223 KGSNINVS
+223 SGSNINVS
-231 GSSFTDDTNGGFS
+231 SSSFTDDTNGSFS
-244 FSGNNN
+244 FSGNGA
-250 NSAISFNKTKFNQG
+250 NSNLSFNKTSFNQGTYKFTNSANLNFNNSAFNQG
-264 TYNFTN
+264 TYNFN
-270 SANLSFNNSNFNQ
+270 SAQ
-283 STYNFN
+283 ST
-289 SLQSTFNNS
+289 
-298 TFNQGTYNFTDN
+298 
-310 TSFNNDTFNQGTYN
+310 FNNDTFNQGTYN
-324 FNTSKVS
+324 FNASKVS
-331 FSGANTLNSS
+331 FSGVNTLNSS

-353 GSGAVFNLNQT
+353 GSDAVFNLNQT
-364 LNANQ
+364 LNTNQ

-375 TNGTIQYG
+375 TNKTIQYG

-401 SHVEVGNNTYD
+401 SHVEVGSNTYD
-412 VTFDINGQDETLQET
+412 ATFDINGQDETLQET
-427 FSNKSITTQF
+427 FNNQSITTQF
-437 LGDDLQAKAKA
+437 LGDDLQAKAQA
-448 TYQQDLNNSQ
+448 TYQQDLSNSQ
-458 SALSNATNDNKI
+458 SALNNATSDNKI
-470 ASADT
+470 ASNDT
-475 GYTNNQNTTIKQDAQ
+475 GYTNNQNTTIKKDAQ
-490 NLEHTSQQ
+490 S
-498 IAKDEQALQGDLNK
+498 
-512 LKQLANSS
+512 
-520 FNEQAFNQAQSK
+520 
-532 EQQDEQTLQNEENT
+532 
-546 FSSEQEGLE
+546 
-555 KALANA
+555 
-561 KEQQEQQQ
+561 
-569 AQATYQQDL
+569 
-578 NNSQSALSNATNDN
+578 
-592 KIASAD
+592 
-598 TDYTKNQNTA
+598 
-608 IKQDAQN
+608 
-615 LENTSQQITQD
+615 LENTSQQIAQD

-639 LANSKTGFNEQAFN
+639 LASSTTGFNEQAFKN
-653 QAQSTEQQDEQTLQ
+653 AQSTEQQDLQTLQ
-667 NEEETFSSEQE
+667 ENEKTFNSEQE
-678 GLEKALANAKH
+678 GLK
-689 TSPTPTKHTA
+689 
-699 QNNPPNKVSPPTQN
+699 
-713 LPTTNVWNGVYNFQ
+713 
-727 NQTYSKKGIYYIDP
+727 
-741 NLSGQSGQS
+741 
-750 GNTLSTYGYLDWFTL
+750 
-765 KNKFSVNANNGTLII
+765 
-780 GNNTESA
+780 
-787 NTKGLI
+787 
-793 WIGDDKGLV
+793 
-802 YYNTGTFNAANIYLT
+802 
-817 SNLKTGNGFSGEG
+817 
-830 ATLNFNA
+830 
-837 TNRITINQAS
+837 QA
-847 FDNSDA
+847 
-853 GAQHSYMNF
+853 
-862 KGSNINVS
+862 I
-870 GSSFTDDTNGGF
+870 
-882 SFSGNNNNSAIS
+882 
-894 FNKTKFNQGT
+894 
-904 YNFTNSAN
+904 
-912 LSFNNSN
+912 
-919 FNQSTYNFNSLQSTF
+919 
-934 NNSTFNQGTY
+934 
-944 NFTDNTS
+944 
-951 FNNDTFN
+951 
-958 QGTYNF
+958 
-964 NTSKVSFSGAN
+964 
-975 TLNSSSPF
+975 
-983 ASLKGSVSFGSGAV
+983 
-997 FNLNQTLNANQTY
+997 
-1010 DILTTNGTIQY
+1010 
-1021 GVYQSYLWDLIN
+1021 
-1033 YKGDKAIS
+1033 
-1041 HVEVGN
+1041 
-1047 NTYDVTFDINGQD
+1047 
-1060 ETLQET
+1060 
-1066 FSNKS
+1066 
-1071 ITTQFLGDDL
+1071 
-1081 QAKAKATY
+1081 
-1089 QQDLNNSQSA
+1089 
-1099 LSNATNDNKIASADT
+1099 
-1114 GYTNNQ
+1114 
-1120 NTTIKQ
+1120 
-1126 DAQNLEHTSQQIA
+1126 
-1139 KDEQAL
+1139 
-1145 QGDLNKLKQLANSS
+1145 
-1159 FNEQAFNQAQS
+1159 
-1170 KEQQDEQTLQN
+1170 
-1181 EEETFSSEQ
+1181 
-1190 EGLEKALANAKPASP
+1190 ANAKPASP
-1205 TPTPTPTPTPSPT
+1205 TPSPT
-1218 PNPTPTKHT
+1218 PTPTKHT
-1227 APNKVPPT
+1227 APNTPPNKVPPT

-1245 VWNGVYWLQNQTYSQ
+1245 VWSGVYWLQNQTYSKQ
-1260 KGVYYIDPNLSGQSG
+1260 GVYYIDPNLSGQSA
-1275 QSANTLSTYTANLL
+1275 QSGNTLSTYTANLL

-1321 GGFGYIIGT
+1321 GGFGYITGT

-1413 GKFSFNAKN
+1413 GKFSFSAKN

-1456 LNGGAVYNLWAN
+1456 LNGGAVYNLQAN

-1531 TAFKNSLTLDN
+1531 ATFKNSLTLDN
-1542 NSNLSLDNQSVLNAS
+1542 NSNLSLDNQSVLNAN

-1579 SLFFNGATLS
+1579 SLFFNGGILS

-1609 NLDDSVL
+1609 NLDDSIL
-1616 SVSNASSLNANINF
+1616 SASNTSSLNANINF
-1630 QGASQATFGG
+1630 QGTSQANFGG

-1645 AASFNFDSASSLSF
+1645 TASFNFDSTSSLNF
-1659 NNLTANGALNFNGYA
+1659 NNLMANGALNFNDYA
-1674 PSLSK
+1674 LSLTK

-1808 TGYSYDYSDNQAGTY
+1808 TGYSYDYSDNQVGTY

-1887 ETNQLDNITSINEVL
+1887 ESNQLDNITNINEVL
-1902 QLLDRIKITPA
+1902 QLLDKIKITPA

-1941 ATQDHVTNSTSS
+1941 TTQDNVTNSTSS
-1953 IWFGGNGYSSPCA
+1953 IWFGGNGYSSPCT

-2017 GGSADITFQSANNLV
+2017 GGSADVTFQSANNLV

-2063 LANVLSQMAME
+2063 LANVLSQVAME

-2086 ENALIPLSKELPS
+2086 ENALSPLSKELPT

-2119 NNSGVMNAIQNI
+2119 NNSGVMNEIQNI

-2172 YMDASE
+2172 YIDASE

-2206 DLLDEFLGQDVV
+2206 DLLNEFLGQDVV

-2229 IINNIISQGGLSGIY
+2229 IINNIISQGGLSGVY

-2389 PTNESLSVRANN
+2389 PTNESLSVRAND

-2406 VIASNGAIDLS
+2406 TIASNGAIDLS

-2440 LTIANAFNNASN
+2440 LTITNAFNNASN
-2452 STANINGDFTL
+2452 STANINGNFTL
-2463 NQQATLSTNASGLN
+2463 NQQATLSTNASGLD

-2489 FNLSHSV
+2489 FNLSHSA
-2496 SHAIINAQGIATI
+2496 SHAIINAQGTATI
-2509 MTNYN
+2509 MANNN
-2514 NPLIQFNTSSKETGA
+2514 NPLIQFNASSKETGA

-2550 SSLDNYLKLYTLIN
+2550 NSLADYLKLYTLID
-2564 INGKH
+2564 INGKR

-2583 VSIKDGGLIVGF
+2583 VNIKDGGLIVGF

-2613 IAVSNAPI
+2613 IAVSNDPI

-2633 AQIQGIQGVDSIE
+2633 AQIQGTQGVDSID

-2697 NPNFKNDATNILQ
+2697 NPDFKNDATNILQ

-2783 GGTGTLYGINV
+2783 GGTGTLYGINI

-2866 IINQSYRYNTWT
+2866 IINQSYKYDTWT

-2901 IGLAYYYIGMSGL
+2901 IGLAYYYIGLSGL

-3008 TFYVNAGIGAR
+3008 TFYVNASIGAR

>member
-1 MAFKKAGLISKFI
+1 MAFKKARLISRFI
-14 SKGSFKLNKISK
+14 SKGSFKLSKISK
-26 KIFKL
+26 KFFKL
-31 NPILKREK
+31 NQILKREK
-39 PLKRHKKTKSIKK
+39 PLKCHKKTKSIKK

-72 GLPHLRAS
+72 GLSHLRAN
-80 ECRYWSWWSG
+80 ECRYWSWSSWS
-90 YHDKIES
+90 YQDNIES
-97 GSNSPTHNSYCLFS
+97 GPNSPTHNSYCLFS
-111 STQGSGTYYL
+111 SAQGSGTYYL

-133 FTQKFNNG
+133 FTQKFNGG
-141 TLNVGGNIRFGGTGV
+141 TLDIGGNIRFGGTGI
-156 NGVNVGYITGTYDA
+156 NGGDVGYITGTYDA
-170 QTINF
+170 ANIYLT
-175 NSSRITT
+175 SHLKT
-182 GNSLSDGGGATLNF
+182 GNSYADGGGATLNF
-196 NATNR
+196 NAANN

-215 AQHSYMNF
+215 TQKSYMNF
-223 KGSNINVS
+223 KGSNIKVS
-231 GSSFTDDTNGGFS
+231 GSSFKDDTDGGFS

-250 NSAISFNKTKFNQG
+250 NSTISFNQTNFNQG
-264 TYNFTN
+264 TYNFSN
-270 SANLSFNNSNFNQ
+270 SASSSFNNS
-283 STYNFN
+283 S
-289 SLQSTFNNS
+289 
-298 TFNQGTYNFTDN
+298 FNQGTYNFNSAQSAFNDSAFNQGTYDFNDN
-310 TSFNNDTFNQGTYN
+310 VSFNNDTFNQGTYS

-331 FSGANTLNSS
+331 FLGINTLNSS

-353 GSGAVFNLNQT
+353 NSNAIFNLNQT
-364 LNANQ
+364 LNNNQ

-375 TNGTIQYG
+375 TNGAIQYG

-401 SHVEVGNNTYD
+401 SHVGVGNNTYD

-427 FSNKSITTQF
+427 FNNQSIITQF
-437 LGDDLQAKAKA
+437 LGDDLQQQAQK
-448 TYQQDLNNSQ
+448 TYQEDVTNSQTALNNAAS
-458 SALSNATNDNKI
+458 DNKI
-470 ASADT
+470 ASNDT
-475 GYTNNQNTTIKQDAQ
+475 SYTQSKNTTVVKDAQ
-490 NLEHTSQQ
+490 NLENTNQQ
-498 IAKDEQALQGDLNK
+498 IAQDEQALEKDLAQI
-512 LKQLANSS
+512 KQLANSTTG
-520 FNEQAFNQAQSK
+520 FNEQAFKNVQKQ
-532 EQQDEQTLQNEENT
+532 EQQDEQTLQNDEKTFNT
-546 FSSEQEGLE
+546 EQDSLN
-555 KALANA
+555 KAIQQAQA
-561 KEQQEQQQ
+561 QQQKQEQQQ
-569 AQATYQQDL
+569 AQQTYQEDLTHSQNAL
-578 NNSQSALSNATNDN
+578 NNVTSDN
-592 KIASAD
+592 TIANSD
-598 TDYTKNQNTA
+598 TDYTKSSNPTIN
-608 IKQDAQN
+608 KDAQG
-615 LENTSQQITQD
+615 LENTNQKIQQD
-626 QKDLEQDLDKLQQ
+626 EQALQGDLDKLKQ
-639 LANSKTGFNEQAFN
+639 LANSTTGFNEQAFN
-653 QAQSTEQQDEQTLQ
+653 TAQKQEQQDEQTLQ
-667 NEEETFSSEQE
+667 NDEKTFNAEQE
-678 GLEKALANAKH
+678 GLKQAIANVKPASPTPSH
-689 TSPTPTKHTA
+689 APTPTKHTA
-699 QNNPPNKVSPPTQN
+699 QN
-713 LPTTNVWNGVYNFQ
+713 
-727 NQTYSKKGIYYIDP
+727 
-741 NLSGQSGQS
+741 
-750 GNTLSTYGYLDWFTL
+750 
-765 KNKFSVNANNGTLII
+765 
-780 GNNTESA
+780 
-787 NTKGLI
+787 
-793 WIGDDKGLV
+793 
-802 YYNTGTFNAANIYLT
+802 
-817 SNLKTGNGFSGEG
+817 
-830 ATLNFNA
+830 
-837 TNRITINQAS
+837 
-847 FDNSDA
+847 
-853 GAQHSYMNF
+853 
-862 KGSNINVS
+862 
-870 GSSFTDDTNGGF
+870 
-882 SFSGNNNNSAIS
+882 
-894 FNKTKFNQGT
+894 
-904 YNFTNSAN
+904 
-912 LSFNNSN
+912 
-919 FNQSTYNFNSLQSTF
+919 
-934 NNSTFNQGTY
+934 
-944 NFTDNTS
+944 
-951 FNNDTFN
+951 
-958 QGTYNF
+958 
-964 NTSKVSFSGAN
+964 
-975 TLNSSSPF
+975 
-983 ASLKGSVSFGSGAV
+983 
-997 FNLNQTLNANQTY
+997 
-1010 DILTTNGTIQY
+1010 
-1021 GVYQSYLWDLIN
+1021 
-1033 YKGDKAIS
+1033 
-1041 HVEVGN
+1041 
-1047 NTYDVTFDINGQD
+1047 
-1060 ETLQET
+1060 
-1066 FSNKS
+1066 
-1071 ITTQFLGDDL
+1071 
-1081 QAKAKATY
+1081 
-1089 QQDLNNSQSA
+1089 
-1099 LSNATNDNKIASADT
+1099 
-1114 GYTNNQ
+1114 
-1120 NTTIKQ
+1120 
-1126 DAQNLEHTSQQIA
+1126 
-1139 KDEQAL
+1139 
-1145 QGDLNKLKQLANSS
+1145 
-1159 FNEQAFNQAQS
+1159 
-1170 KEQQDEQTLQN
+1170 
-1181 EEETFSSEQ
+1181 
-1190 EGLEKALANAKPASP
+1190 
-1205 TPTPTPTPTPSPT
+1205 TP
-1218 PNPTPTKHT
+1218 
-1227 APNKVPPT
+1227 PNKVPPT

-1245 VWNGVYWLQNQTYSQ
+1245 VWNGVYNLQNQTYSKQ
-1260 KGVYYIDPNLSGQSG
+1260 GVYYIDPNLSGQSG
-1275 QSANTLSTYTANLL
+1275 QSGNTLSTYTANLF

-1321 GGFGYIIGT
+1321 GGFGYITGT
-1330 FNAANIYLTNNFK
+1330 FNASNIYLTNNFK
-1343 TGEGVSGSDGGGAN
+1343 TGEGVSNSDGGGAN

-1384 TGASQHSYAT
+1384 TGASQHSYAA
-1394 FDATNNISVTNS
+1394 FDAMNNISVTNS

-1413 GKFSFNAKN
+1413 GKFSFSAKN

-1442 SANAANSLSFNNSR
+1442 SANASNSLSFINSR
-1456 LNGGAVYNLWAN
+1456 LNGGAVYNLQAN

-1493 TQLLGNTSF
+1493 TQLLGNTNF

-1511 FNGDTTLQNNANIT
+1511 FNGDTTLQDNANIT

-1531 TAFKNSLTLDN
+1531 AAFKNSLTLDD
-1542 NSNLSLDNQSVLNAS
+1542 NSNLSLDNQSVLNAN
-1557 GASAFNNQA
+1557 GTSAFNNQA

-1579 SLFFNGATLS
+1579 SLFFNGETLS
-1589 LNANSKLNASSA
+1589 LNASSKLNASSA

-1616 SVSNASSLNANINF
+1616 SANNTSSLNANINF
-1630 QGASQATFGG
+1630 QGASQADFGG

-1645 AASFNFDSASSLSF
+1645 TASFNFDSTSSLNF

-1674 PSLSK
+1674 PSLAK

-1823 YLTSNIKGLFTPK
+1823 YLTSSIKGLFTPK
-1836 GSQTPQT
+1836 DSQTPQA

-1866 GNLKTLLG
+1866 ENLKTLLG
-1874 ILSQNSATLKEMI
+1874 ILSQNSAALKEMI
-1887 ETNQLDNITSINEVL
+1887 ESNQLDNITNINEVL
-1902 QLLDRIKITPA
+1902 QLLDKIKITQT

-1941 ATQDHVTNSTSS
+1941 ATQDNVTNSTSS

-2004 ITGTLGSGNAFES
+2004 ITGTIGSGNAFES
-2017 GGSADITFQSANNLV
+2017 GGSADVTFQSANNLV

-2050 GQEGIDKIFNQGN
+2050 GQKGIDKIFNQGN
-2063 LANVLSQMAME
+2063 LANVLSQVAME
-2074 KIKQAGGLGNFV
+2074 KIKQAGGLGNFI
-2086 ENALIPLSKELPS
+2086 ENALSPLSKELPA
-2099 SLQNETL
+2099 SLQDETL
-2106 GQLIGQNNLDNLL
+2106 GQLIGQNNLDDLL

-2172 YMDASE
+2172 YIDASE
-2178 LSSILSVILKDIT
+2178 LSSILSVVLKDIT
-2191 NPPTSLQKDIGVVAN
+2191 NPPASLQKDIGVVAN
-2206 DLLDEFLGQDVV
+2206 DLLNEFLGQDVV
-2218 KKLESQGLVSN
+2218 KNLENQGLVNN

-2251 LPPSLQN
+2251 LPLSLQN

-2334 SNGVSNINITT
+2334 SNDVSNINITT

-2406 VIASNGAIDLS
+2406 VIASNGAINLS
-2417 QVKNNSVIGTLNLN
+2417 QVTNNSVIGTLNLN

-2440 LTIANAFNNASN
+2440 LTITNAFNNASN
-2452 STANINGDFTL
+2452 STANINGNFTL
-2463 NQQATLSTNASGLN
+2463 NQQATLSTNANGLN

-2489 FNLSHSV
+2489 FNLSHSA
-2496 SHAIINAQGIATI
+2496 SHAIINAQGNATI
-2509 MTNYN
+2509 MANDN
-2514 NPLIQFNTSSKETGA
+2514 NPLIQFNTSSREAGT

-2542 YNDQITGG
+2542 YNNQITGD
-2550 SSLDNYLKLYTLIN
+2550 SSLDNYLKLYTLID

-2583 VSIKDGGLIVGF
+2583 VSVKDGGLVVGF

-2613 IAVSNAPI
+2613 IAVSNDPI

-2633 AQIQGIQGVDSIE
+2633 AQIQGVQSVDSID
-2646 QAGGTQAINW
+2646 QAGGNQAIDW

-2671 YYLESHSTKDLT
+2671 YYLESHSIKDLT

-2697 NPNFKNDATNILQ
+2697 NPDFKNDATNILQ

-2729 FASADFHERLEAL
+2729 FARSDFLERLEAL

-2815 FHANI
+2815 FHGNI

-2866 IINQSYRYNTWT
+2866 IINQSYRYDTWT

-2901 IGLAYYYIGMSGL
+2901 VGLAYYYIGLSGL

>member
-1 MAFKKAGLISKFI
+1 MAFKKARLISKFI

-26 KIFKL
+26 KIFTL
-31 NPILKREK
+31 NQILKCEK
-39 PLKRHKKTKSIKK
+39 PLKCHKKALKPIKK
-52 PFNKNKS
+52 LSNRNKS

-72 GLPHLRAS
+72 GLSHLRAN
-80 ECRYWSWWSG
+80 ECTYWSWWSG

-97 GSNSPTHNSYCLFS
+97 GPNSPTHNSYCLFS
-111 STQGSGTYYL
+111 SAQGSGTYYL

-133 FTQKFNNG
+133 FTQKFNGG
-141 TLNVGGNIRFGGTGV
+141 TLNVGGNIRFGGTGI
-156 NGVNVGYITGTYDA
+156 NGGDVGYITGTYDA

-175 NSSRITT
+175 NSSHLTT
-182 GNSLSDGGGATLNF
+182 GNSYADGGGATLNF
-196 NATNR
+196 NAANN

-207 SFDNSDAG
+207 SLDNSDAG
-215 AQHSYMNF
+215 TQKSYMNF
-223 KGSNINVS
+223 KGSNIKVS
-231 GSSFTDDTNGGFS
+231 GSSFTDDTNGGFN

-250 NSAISFNKTKFNQG
+250 NSAISFNQTNFNQG
-264 TYNFTN
+264 TYNFSN
-270 SANLSFNNSNFNQ
+270 STSSSFGNSNFNQ
-283 STYNFN
+283 GTYHFN
-289 SLQSTFNNS
+289 SAQSTFENS
-298 TFNQGTYNFTDN
+298 NFNQGTYNFN
-310 TSFNNDTFNQGTYN
+310 GNASFDNDTFNQGTYN

-353 GSGAVFNLNQT
+353 GSDAIFNLNQT
-364 LNANQ
+364 LNNQ

-375 TNGTIQYG
+375 TNGAIQYG

-427 FSNKSITTQF
+427 FSNQSITTQF
-437 LGDDLQAKAKA
+437 LGDNLQQEAQQ
-448 TYQQDLNNSQ
+448 TYQEDVAHSQNALNNVTSDNTIANNDTSYTQ
-458 SALSNATNDNKI
+458 SKNATVAK
-470 ASADT
+470 
-475 GYTNNQNTTIKQDAQ
+475 DAQ
-490 NLEHTSQQ
+490 NLENTNQQ
-498 IAKDEQALQGDLNK
+498 IQQDEQALEKDLAQI
-512 LKQLANSS
+512 KQLSNSTIG
-520 FNEQAFNQAQSK
+520 FNEQAFNQAQK
-532 EQQDEQTLQNEENT
+532 QEQQDEQTLQNDENAFNT
-546 FSSEQEGLE
+546 EQDSLN
-555 KALANA
+555 KAIQQAQA
-561 KEQQEQQQ
+561 QQQKQEQQQ
-569 AQATYQQDL
+569 AQKTYQEDLTHSQNAL
-578 NNSQSALSNATNDN
+578 NNVTSDNTIANNDTSYTQSKNATVA
-592 KIASAD
+592 K
-598 TDYTKNQNTA
+598 
-608 IKQDAQN
+608 DAQG
-615 LENTSQQITQD
+615 LENTNQKIAQD
-626 QKDLEQDLDKLQQ
+626 EQALEKDLAQIKQ
-639 LANSKTGFNEQAFN
+639 LANSTTGFNEQAFN
-653 QAQSTEQQDEQTLQ
+653 QAQKQEQQDEQTLQ
-667 NEEETFSSEQE
+667 NDEKTFNSEQE
-678 GLEKALANAKH
+678 GLKQAIANAKP
-689 TSPTPTKHTA
+689 TSPTPTPTKHTA
-699 QNNPPNKVSPPTQN
+699 QNTPPNKVPPTPPTQN
-713 LPTTNVWNGVYNFQ
+713 LPTTNVWNGVYNLQ
-727 NQTYSKKGIYYIDP
+727 NQTYSNKGIYYIDP

-750 GNTLSTYGYLDWFTL
+750 GNTLSTY
-765 KNKFSVNANNGTLII
+765 
-780 GNNTESA
+780 
-787 NTKGLI
+787 
-793 WIGDDKGLV
+793 
-802 YYNTGTFNAANIYLT
+802 
-817 SNLKTGNGFSGEG
+817 
-830 ATLNFNA
+830 
-837 TNRITINQAS
+837 
-847 FDNSDA
+847 
-853 GAQHSYMNF
+853 
-862 KGSNINVS
+862 
-870 GSSFTDDTNGGF
+870 
-882 SFSGNNNNSAIS
+882 
-894 FNKTKFNQGT
+894 
-904 YNFTNSAN
+904 
-912 LSFNNSN
+912 
-919 FNQSTYNFNSLQSTF
+919 
-934 NNSTFNQGTY
+934 
-944 NFTDNTS
+944 
-951 FNNDTFN
+951 
-958 QGTYNF
+958 
-964 NTSKVSFSGAN
+964 
-975 TLNSSSPF
+975 
-983 ASLKGSVSFGSGAV
+983 
-997 FNLNQTLNANQTY
+997 
-1010 DILTTNGTIQY
+1010 
-1021 GVYQSYLWDLIN
+1021 
-1033 YKGDKAIS
+1033 
-1041 HVEVGN
+1041 
-1047 NTYDVTFDINGQD
+1047 
-1060 ETLQET
+1060 
-1066 FSNKS
+1066 
-1071 ITTQFLGDDL
+1071 
-1081 QAKAKATY
+1081 
-1089 QQDLNNSQSA
+1089 
-1099 LSNATNDNKIASADT
+1099 
-1114 GYTNNQ
+1114 
-1120 NTTIKQ
+1120 
-1126 DAQNLEHTSQQIA
+1126 
-1139 KDEQAL
+1139 
-1145 QGDLNKLKQLANSS
+1145 
-1159 FNEQAFNQAQS
+1159 
-1170 KEQQDEQTLQN
+1170 
-1181 EEETFSSEQ
+1181 
-1190 EGLEKALANAKPASP
+1190 
-1205 TPTPTPTPTPSPT
+1205 
-1218 PNPTPTKHT
+1218 
-1227 APNKVPPT
+1227 
-1235 PPTQNLPTTN
+1235 
-1245 VWNGVYWLQNQTYSQ
+1245 
-1260 KGVYYIDPNLSGQSG
+1260 
-1275 QSANTLSTYTANLL
+1275 TANLF

-1321 GGFGYIIGT
+1321 GGFGYITGT
-1330 FNAANIYLTNNFK
+1330 FSAANIYLTNNFK
-1343 TGEGVSGSDGGGAN
+1343 TGEGVSNSDGGGAN

-1384 TGASQHSYAT
+1384 TGASQHSYAA
-1394 FDATNNISVTNS
+1394 FDALNNISVTNS

-1413 GKFSFNAKN
+1413 GKFSFSAKN

-1431 GFTNPGGSSVI
+1431 GFTNPGGSSTI
-1442 SANAANSLSFNNSR
+1442 SANASNSLSFIDSR
-1456 LNGGAVYNLWAN
+1456 LNGGAVYNLQAN

-1531 TAFKNSLTLDN
+1531 AAFKNSLTLDN
-1542 NSNLSLDNQSVLNAS
+1542 NSNLSLDNQSVLNAN
-1557 GASAFNNQA
+1557 GTSAFNNQA
-1566 SLNIYNGSQATFN
+1566 SLNIYNGGQATFN
-1579 SLFFNGATLS
+1579 SLFFNGGTLS

-1616 SVSNASSLNANINF
+1616 SANNTSSLNANINF
-1630 QGASQATFGG
+1630 QGASQADFGG

-1645 AASFNFDSASSLSF
+1645 TASFNFDSASSLNF

-1674 PSLSK
+1674 PSLAK

-1708 KSVTYNILNAQ
+1708 KSVTYNILSAQ

-1808 TGYSYDYSDNQAGTY
+1808 TGYSYDYSDNQVGTY

-1836 GSQTPQT
+1836 GSQTPQA

-1866 GNLKTLLG
+1866 ENLKTLLG

-1887 ETNQLDNITSINEVL
+1887 ESNQLDNITNINEVL
-1902 QLLDRIKITPA
+1902 QLLDKIKITQT

-1926 DNINQTFSNGNLVIG
+1926 DNINQTFNNGNLIIG
-1941 ATQDHVTNSTSS
+1941 ATQDNVTNSTSS

-1974 FRNTYLGQLLGS
+1974 FRNTYLGQLLSS

-2004 ITGTLGSGNAFES
+2004 ITGTIGSGNAFES
-2017 GGSADITFQSANNLV
+2017 GGSADVTFQSANNLV

-2050 GQEGIDKIFNQGN
+2050 GQKGIEKIFNQGN
-2063 LANVLSQMAME
+2063 LANVLSQVAME
-2074 KIKQAGGLGNFV
+2074 KIKQAGGLGNFI
-2086 ENALIPLSKELPS
+2086 ENALSPLSKELPT
-2099 SLQNETL
+2099 SLQDETL
-2106 GQLIGQNNLDNLL
+2106 GQLIGQNNLDDLL

-2172 YMDASE
+2172 YIDASE
-2178 LSSILSVILKDIT
+2178 LSSILSVVLKDIT

-2206 DLLDEFLGQDVV
+2206 DLLNEFLGQDVV

-2229 IINNIISQGGLSGIY
+2229 IINNIISQGGLSGVY

-2325 KYQGALIFA
+2325 KYQGTLIFA
-2334 SNGVSNINITT
+2334 SNDVSNINITT

-2364 KGEICINLANCPT
+2364 KGEICVNLANCPT

-2389 PTNESLSVRANN
+2389 PTNESLSVHANN

-2406 VIASNGAIDLS
+2406 AIASNGAINLS
-2417 QVKNNSVIGTLNLN
+2417 QVTNNSVIGTLNLN

-2440 LTIANAFNNASN
+2440 LTITNAFNNASN
-2452 STANINGDFTL
+2452 STANINGNFTL

-2489 FNLSHSV
+2489 FNLSHSA
-2496 SHAIINAQGIATI
+2496 SHAIINAQGAATI
-2509 MTNYN
+2509 MANNN
-2514 NPLIQFNTSSKETGA
+2514 NPLIQFNTSSKEAGT

-2550 SSLDNYLKLYTLIN
+2550 SSLDNYLKLYALID

-2583 VSIKDGGLIVGF
+2583 VSVKDGGLVVGF

-2613 IAVSNAPI
+2613 IAVSNDPI

-2633 AQIQGIQGVDSIE
+2633 AQIQGTQSVDSID
-2646 QAGGTQAINW
+2646 QTGGNQAINW

-2671 YYLESHSTKDLT
+2671 YYLESHSAKDLT

-2815 FHANI
+2815 FHGNI

-2866 IINQSYRYNTWT
+2866 IINQSYRYDTWT

-2901 IGLAYYYIGMSGL
+2901 VGLAYYYIGLSGL

-3003 IRLFK
+3003 LRLFK

>member
-1 MAFKKAGLISKFI
+1 MAFKKARLISKFI
-14 SKGSFKLNKISK
+14 LKGSFKLNKISK

-31 NPILKREK
+31 NLILKREK
-39 PLKRHKKTKSIKK
+39 PLSHKKTKSIKK

-72 GLPHLRAS
+72 GLSHLRAS
-80 ECRYWSWWSG
+80 ECRYWSWSSWS
-90 YHDKIES
+90 YHDNIES

-111 STQGSGTYYL
+111 SAQGSGTYYL

-127 SAGGAS
+127 STGGAS

-156 NGVNVGYITGTYDA
+156 NGGDVGYITGTYDA

-182 GNSLSDGGGATLNF
+182 GNSFSTGGGATLNF
-196 NATNR
+196 NATNH
-201 ITINQA
+201 ITIDQA
-207 SFDNSDAG
+207 SFDNGDAG

-223 KGSNINVS
+223 SGSNINVS

-244 FSGNNN
+244 FSGNGA
-250 NSAISFNKTKFNQG
+250 NSNLSFNQTNFNQG
-264 TYNFTN
+264 TYKFTN
-270 SANLSFNNSNFNQ
+270 STNLNFNNSNFNQ
-283 STYNFN
+283 
-289 SLQSTFNNS
+289 
-298 TFNQGTYNFTDN
+298 GTYSFTDN
-310 TSFNNDTFNQGTYN
+310 TGLNFDNDTFNQGTYS
-324 FNTSKVS
+324 FNASKVS

-353 GSGAVFNLNQT
+353 GSDAIFNLNQT
-364 LNANQ
+364 LNTNQ

-401 SHVEVGNNTYD
+401 SYVEVGSNTYD

-427 FSNKSITTQF
+427 FNNQSITTQF
-437 LGDDLQAKAKA
+437 LGDDLQAKAQK
-448 TYQQDLNNSQ
+448 TYQQDLSNSQ
-458 SALSNATNDNKI
+458 TALNNATSDSKI
-470 ASADT
+470 ASSDT
-475 GYTNNQNTTIKQDAQ
+475 DYTNNQNTTIAKDAQ
-490 NLEHTSQQ
+490 S
-498 IAKDEQALQGDLNK
+498 
-512 LKQLANSS
+512 
-520 FNEQAFNQAQSK
+520 
-532 EQQDEQTLQNEENT
+532 
-546 FSSEQEGLE
+546 
-555 KALANA
+555 
-561 KEQQEQQQ
+561 
-569 AQATYQQDL
+569 
-578 NNSQSALSNATNDN
+578 
-592 KIASAD
+592 
-598 TDYTKNQNTA
+598 
-608 IKQDAQN
+608 

-626 QKDLEQDLDKLQQ
+626 EQALKGDLDKLQQ
-639 LANSKTGFNEQAFN
+639 LASSTTGFNEQAFN
-653 QAQSTEQQDEQTLQ
+653 QAQNKEQQDLQTLQ
-667 NEEETFSSEQE
+667 NDENTFNAEQE
-678 GLEKALANAKH
+678 GL
-689 TSPTPTKHTA
+689 
-699 QNNPPNKVSPPTQN
+699 
-713 LPTTNVWNGVYNFQ
+713 
-727 NQTYSKKGIYYIDP
+727 
-741 NLSGQSGQS
+741 
-750 GNTLSTYGYLDWFTL
+750 
-765 KNKFSVNANNGTLII
+765 
-780 GNNTESA
+780 
-787 NTKGLI
+787 
-793 WIGDDKGLV
+793 
-802 YYNTGTFNAANIYLT
+802 
-817 SNLKTGNGFSGEG
+817 
-830 ATLNFNA
+830 
-837 TNRITINQAS
+837 
-847 FDNSDA
+847 
-853 GAQHSYMNF
+853 
-862 KGSNINVS
+862 
-870 GSSFTDDTNGGF
+870 
-882 SFSGNNNNSAIS
+882 
-894 FNKTKFNQGT
+894 
-904 YNFTNSAN
+904 
-912 LSFNNSN
+912 
-919 FNQSTYNFNSLQSTF
+919 
-934 NNSTFNQGTY
+934 
-944 NFTDNTS
+944 
-951 FNNDTFN
+951 
-958 QGTYNF
+958 
-964 NTSKVSFSGAN
+964 
-975 TLNSSSPF
+975 
-983 ASLKGSVSFGSGAV
+983 
-997 FNLNQTLNANQTY
+997 
-1010 DILTTNGTIQY
+1010 
-1021 GVYQSYLWDLIN
+1021 
-1033 YKGDKAIS
+1033 
-1041 HVEVGN
+1041 
-1047 NTYDVTFDINGQD
+1047 
-1060 ETLQET
+1060 
-1066 FSNKS
+1066 
-1071 ITTQFLGDDL
+1071 
-1081 QAKAKATY
+1081 
-1089 QQDLNNSQSA
+1089 
-1099 LSNATNDNKIASADT
+1099 
-1114 GYTNNQ
+1114 
-1120 NTTIKQ
+1120 KQ
-1126 DAQNLEHTSQQIA
+1126 
-1139 KDEQAL
+1139 
-1145 QGDLNKLKQLANSS
+1145 
-1159 FNEQAFNQAQS
+1159 
-1170 KEQQDEQTLQN
+1170 
-1181 EEETFSSEQ
+1181 
-1190 EGLEKALANAKPASP
+1190 ALANAKPASP
-1205 TPTPTPTPTPSPT
+1205 TPTPT
-1218 PNPTPTKHT
+1218 KHT
-1227 APNKVPPT
+1227 AQNTPPNKVPPT

-1245 VWNGVYWLQNQTYSQ
+1245 VWNGVYNLQNQTYSKQ
-1260 KGVYYIDPNLSGQSG
+1260 GVYYIDPNLSGQSG
-1275 QSANTLSTYTANLL
+1275 QSTNTLSTYTANLL

-1297 QNGTLIIGNNTESV
+1297 QNGTLIIGNDTESV

-1321 GGFGYIIGT
+1321 GGFGYITGT

-1384 TGASQHSYAT
+1384 TGASQHSYAA
-1394 FDATNNISVTNS
+1394 FDATNNISVTDS

-1413 GKFSFNAKN
+1413 GKFSFSAKN

-1531 TAFKNSLTLDN
+1531 AAFKNSLTLDN
-1542 NSNLSLDNQSVLNAS
+1542 NSNLSLDNQSVLNAN
-1557 GASAFNNQA
+1557 GTSAFNNQA

-1579 SLFFNGATLS
+1579 SLFFNGGIIS
-1589 LNANSKLNASSA
+1589 LNANSKLNASNA

-1616 SVSNASSLNANINF
+1616 SASNTSSLNANINF
-1630 QGASQATFGG
+1630 QGSSQANFGG
-1640 NTTID
+1640 NTTINT
-1645 AASFNFDSASSLSF
+1645 ASFNFDSASSLSF

-1797 LYNYQASKQNP
+1797 LYNYQVSKQNP

-1887 ETNQLDNITSINEVL
+1887 ESNQLDNITSINEVL
-1902 QLLDRIKITPA
+1902 QLLDKIKIAPA

-1941 ATQDHVTNSTSS
+1941 ATQDNVTNSTSS

-2004 ITGTLGSGNAFES
+2004 ITGTVGSANAFES
-2017 GGSADITFQSANNLV
+2017 GGSADVTFQSANNLV
-2032 LNKANIEAQATD
+2032 LNNANIEAQATD

-2050 GQEGIDKIFNQGN
+2050 GQKGINEIFNQGN
-2063 LANVLSQMAME
+2063 LANVLSQVAME

-2086 ENALIPLSKELPS
+2086 ENALSPLSKELPA

-2119 NNSGVMNAIQNI
+2119 NNSGVMNEIQNI

-2172 YMDASE
+2172 YIDASE

-2206 DLLDEFLGQDVV
+2206 DLLNEFLGQDVV

-2229 IINNIISQGGLSGIY
+2229 IINNIISQGGLSGVY

-2364 KGEICINLANCPT
+2364 KGEICVNLANCPT

-2406 VIASNGAIDLS
+2406 TIASNGAIDLS

-2440 LTIANAFNNASN
+2440 LTITNAFNNASN
-2452 STANINGDFTL
+2452 STANINGNFTL

-2489 FNLSHSV
+2489 FNLSHSA
-2496 SHAIINAQGIATI
+2496 SHAIISAQGTATI
-2509 MTNYN
+2509 MANNN
-2514 NPLIQFNTSSKETGA
+2514 NPLIQFNTSSKETGT
-2529 YTLIDSA
+2529 YTLIDST

-2550 SSLDNYLKLYTLIN
+2550 SSLDNYLKLYTLID
-2564 INGKH
+2564 IKGKR

-2583 VSIKDGGLIVGF
+2583 VNIKDGGLVVGF

-2613 IAVSNAPI
+2613 IAVSNDPI

-2633 AQIQGIQGVDSIE
+2633 AQIQGTQGVDSIE

-2783 GGTGTLYGINV
+2783 GGTGTLYGINI

-2866 IINQSYRYNTWT
+2866 IINQSYKYDTWT

-2901 IGLAYYYIGMSGL
+2901 IGLAYYYIGLSGL
-2914 RGIMDDPIYNQ
+2914 RGVMDDPIYNQ

>member
-1 MAFKKAGLISKFI
+1 MAFKKARLISRFI

-26 KIFKL
+26 KIFTL
-31 NPILKREK
+31 NQILKREK
-39 PLKRHKKTKSIKK
+39 PLKCHKKTKSIKK
-52 PFNKNKS
+52 PFNKSKS

-72 GLPHLRAS
+72 GLSHLRAS

-111 STQGSGTYYL
+111 SAQGSGTYYL

-127 SAGGAS
+127 STGGAS
-133 FTQKFNNG
+133 FTQKFNGG
-141 TLNVGGNIRFGGTGV
+141 TLNVGGNIRFGGTGI
-156 NGVNVGYITGTYDA
+156 NGGDLGYITGTYDA

-175 NSSRITT
+175 NSSHLTT
-182 GNSLSDGGGATLNF
+182 GNSYADGGGATLNF
-196 NATNR
+196 NATNNL
-201 ITINQA
+201 TINQA

-215 AQHSYMNF
+215 TQKSYMNF
-223 KGSNINVS
+223 KGSNIKVS
-231 GSSFTDDTNGGFS
+231 GSSFKDDTDGGFS

-250 NSAISFNKTKFNQG
+250 NSAISFNQTSFNQGTYHFSNSASSSFDNSNFNQGTYHFNSAQSTFENSNFNQG
-264 TYNFTN
+264 TYNFN
-270 SANLSFNNSNFNQ
+270 
-283 STYNFN
+283 
-289 SLQSTFNNS
+289 
-298 TFNQGTYNFTDN
+298 DN
-310 TSFNNDTFNQGTYN
+310 TSFNNDTFNQGTYS

-331 FSGANTLNSS
+331 FSGINTLNSS

-353 GSGAVFNLNQT
+353 GSNAIFNLDQT
-364 LNANQ
+364 LNNNQ

-412 VTFDINGQDETLQET
+412 VTFDINRQDETLQET
-427 FSNKSITTQF
+427 FNNQSIITQF
-437 LGDDLQAKAKA
+437 LGDDLQQQAQQ
-448 TYQQDLNNSQ
+448 TYQEDVAHSQNALNNVTSDNTIANNDTSYTQ
-458 SALSNATNDNKI
+458 SKNATVAK
-470 ASADT
+470 
-475 GYTNNQNTTIKQDAQ
+475 DAQ
-490 NLEHTSQQ
+490 GLENTNQQ
-498 IAKDEQALQGDLNK
+498 IQQDEQALEKDLAQI
-512 LKQLANSS
+512 KQLANS
-520 FNEQAFNQAQSK
+520 
-532 EQQDEQTLQNEENT
+532 T
-546 FSSEQEGLE
+546 
-555 KALANA
+555 
-561 KEQQEQQQ
+561 
-569 AQATYQQDL
+569 
-578 NNSQSALSNATNDN
+578 
-592 KIASAD
+592 
-598 TDYTKNQNTA
+598 
-608 IKQDAQN
+608 
-615 LENTSQQITQD
+615 
-626 QKDLEQDLDKLQQ
+626 
-639 LANSKTGFNEQAFN
+639 TGFNEQAFN
-653 QAQSTEQQDEQTLQ
+653 QAQKQEQQDEQTLQ
-667 NEEETFSSEQE
+667 NDENAFNTEQE
-678 GLEKALANAKH
+678 GLKQAIANAKPASP
-689 TSPTPTKHTA
+689 TPSPTPTPTKHTA
-699 QNNPPNKVSPPTQN
+699 PNTPPSQVPPTPTQN
-713 LPTTNVWNGVYNFQ
+713 PPAESVWSGVYWLQ
-727 NQTYSKKGIYYIDP
+727 NKTYSKQGIYYIDP

-750 GNTLSTYGYLDWFTL
+750 GNTLSTY
-765 KNKFSVNANNGTLII
+765 
-780 GNNTESA
+780 
-787 NTKGLI
+787 
-793 WIGDDKGLV
+793 
-802 YYNTGTFNAANIYLT
+802 
-817 SNLKTGNGFSGEG
+817 
-830 ATLNFNA
+830 
-837 TNRITINQAS
+837 
-847 FDNSDA
+847 
-853 GAQHSYMNF
+853 
-862 KGSNINVS
+862 
-870 GSSFTDDTNGGF
+870 
-882 SFSGNNNNSAIS
+882 
-894 FNKTKFNQGT
+894 
-904 YNFTNSAN
+904 
-912 LSFNNSN
+912 
-919 FNQSTYNFNSLQSTF
+919 
-934 NNSTFNQGTY
+934 
-944 NFTDNTS
+944 
-951 FNNDTFN
+951 
-958 QGTYNF
+958 
-964 NTSKVSFSGAN
+964 
-975 TLNSSSPF
+975 
-983 ASLKGSVSFGSGAV
+983 
-997 FNLNQTLNANQTY
+997 
-1010 DILTTNGTIQY
+1010 
-1021 GVYQSYLWDLIN
+1021 
-1033 YKGDKAIS
+1033 
-1041 HVEVGN
+1041 
-1047 NTYDVTFDINGQD
+1047 
-1060 ETLQET
+1060 
-1066 FSNKS
+1066 
-1071 ITTQFLGDDL
+1071 
-1081 QAKAKATY
+1081 
-1089 QQDLNNSQSA
+1089 
-1099 LSNATNDNKIASADT
+1099 
-1114 GYTNNQ
+1114 
-1120 NTTIKQ
+1120 
-1126 DAQNLEHTSQQIA
+1126 
-1139 KDEQAL
+1139 
-1145 QGDLNKLKQLANSS
+1145 
-1159 FNEQAFNQAQS
+1159 
-1170 KEQQDEQTLQN
+1170 
-1181 EEETFSSEQ
+1181 
-1190 EGLEKALANAKPASP
+1190 
-1205 TPTPTPTPTPSPT
+1205 
-1218 PNPTPTKHT
+1218 
-1227 APNKVPPT
+1227 
-1235 PPTQNLPTTN
+1235 
-1245 VWNGVYWLQNQTYSQ
+1245 
-1260 KGVYYIDPNLSGQSG
+1260 
-1275 QSANTLSTYTANLL
+1275 TANLL
-1289 GRSFGVNI
+1289 ERSFSVNI

-1311 NDNGLIWIGH
+1311 NSNGLIWIGH
-1321 GGFGYIIGT
+1321 GGFGYITGT

-1343 TGEGVSGSDGGGAN
+1343 TGEGVSNSDGGGAN

-1384 TGASQHSYAT
+1384 TGASQHSYAA
-1394 FDATNNISVTNS
+1394 FDALNNISVTNS

-1413 GKFSFNAKN
+1413 GKFSFSAKN

-1431 GFTNPGGSSVI
+1431 GFTNPGGSSTI
-1442 SANAANSLSFNNSR
+1442 SANASNSLSFVNSR
-1456 LNGGAVYNLWAN
+1456 LNGGAIYNLQAN

-1511 FNGDTTLQNNANIT
+1511 FNGGTTLQNNANIT

-1531 TAFKNSLTLDN
+1531 AAFKNSLTLDN
-1542 NSNLSLDNQSVLNAS
+1542 NSNLSLDNQSVLNAN
-1557 GASAFNNQA
+1557 GASTFNNQA
-1566 SLNIYNGSQATFN
+1566 SLNIYNGSQAAFS
-1579 SLFFNGATLS
+1579 SLFFNGGTLS

-1616 SVSNASSLNANINF
+1616 SANNTSALNANINF
-1630 QGASQATFGG
+1630 QGASQADFGG

-1645 AASFNFDSASSLSF
+1645 TASFNFDSTSSLNF

-1674 PSLSK
+1674 PSLTK

-1751 IQTWSFIN
+1751 VQTWSFIN

-1772 NGDLTIEVLNNPN
+1772 NGDLTIEILNNPN

-1866 GNLKTLLG
+1866 ENLKTLLG

-1887 ETNQLDNITSINEVL
+1887 ESNQLDNITNINEVL
-1902 QLLDRIKITPA
+1902 QLLDKIKITQA

-1926 DNINQTFSNGNLVIG
+1926 DNINQTFNNGNLVIG
-1941 ATQDHVTNSTSS
+1941 ATQDNVTNSTSS
-1953 IWFGGNGYSSPCA
+1953 IWFGGNGYSSPCV

-2004 ITGTLGSGNAFES
+2004 ITGTIGSGNAFES
-2017 GGSADITFQSANNLV
+2017 GGSADVTFQSANNLV

-2050 GQEGIDKIFNQGN
+2050 GQKGIDKIFNQGN

-2074 KIKQAGGLGNFV
+2074 KIEQAGGLGNFI
-2086 ENALIPLSKELPS
+2086 ENALSPLSKELPA
-2099 SLQNETL
+2099 SLQDETL

-2119 NNSGVMNAIQNI
+2119 NNSGVMNEIQNI
-2131 ISKKLSIFGNFV
+2131 ISQKLSIFGNFV

-2172 YMDASE
+2172 YIDASE
-2178 LSSILSVILKDIT
+2178 ISSILSVILKDIT

-2206 DLLDEFLGQDVV
+2206 DLLNEFLGQDVV

-2229 IINNIISQGGLSGIY
+2229 IINNIISQGGLSGVY

-2364 KGEICINLANCPT
+2364 KGEICVNLANCPT

-2406 VIASNGAIDLS
+2406 VIASNGAINLS
-2417 QVKNNSVIGTLNLN
+2417 QVTNNSVIGTLNLN

-2440 LTIANAFNNASN
+2440 LTITNAFNNASN
-2452 STANINGDFTL
+2452 STANINGNFTL

-2489 FNLSHSV
+2489 FNLSHSA
-2496 SHAIINAQGIATI
+2496 SHAIINAQGSATI
-2509 MTNYN
+2509 MANNN
-2514 NPLIQFNTSSKETGA
+2514 NPLIQFNTSSKEADT

-2550 SSLDNYLKLYTLIN
+2550 SSLDNYLKLYALID

-2583 VSIKDGGLIVGF
+2583 VSVKDGGLVVGF

-2613 IAVSNAPI
+2613 IAVSNDPI

-2633 AQIQGIQGVDSIE
+2633 AQIQGAQSVDSID
-2646 QAGGTQAINW
+2646 QAGGNQAINW

-2671 YYLESHSTKDLT
+2671 YYLESHSVKDLT

-2729 FASADFHERLEAL
+2729 FARSDFLERLEAL

-2783 GGTGTLYGINV
+2783 GGTGTLYGINI

-2815 FHANI
+2815 FHGNI

-2827 VNMGVYSRAFIKR
+2827 VNVGVYSRAFIKR

-2866 IINQSYRYNTWT
+2866 IINQSYKYDTWT

-2901 IGLAYYYIGMSGL
+2901 VGLAYYYIGLSGL

>member
-1 MAFKKAGLISKFI
+1 MAFKKARLISRFI

-26 KIFKL
+26 KIFTL
-31 NPILKREK
+31 NQILKCEK
-39 PLKRHKKTKSIKK
+39 PLKCHKKALKPIKK
-52 PFNKNKS
+52 LSNRNKS

-72 GLPHLRAS
+72 GLSHLRAN
-80 ECRYWSWWSG
+80 ECRYWSWSSWG
-90 YHDKIES
+90 YQDNIES
-97 GSNSPTHNSYCLFS
+97 GPNSPTHNSYCLFS
-111 STQGSGTYYL
+111 SAQGSGTYYL

-127 SAGGAS
+127 STGGAS
-133 FTQKFNNG
+133 FTQKFNGG
-141 TLNVGGNIRFGGTGV
+141 TLNVGGNIRFGGTGI
-156 NGVNVGYITGTYDA
+156 NGGDLGYITGTYDA

-175 NSSRITT
+175 NSSHLTT
-182 GNSLSDGGGATLNF
+182 GNSYADGGGATLNF
-196 NATNR
+196 NAANN

-215 AQHSYMNF
+215 TQKSYMNF
-223 KGSNINVS
+223 KGSNIKVS
-231 GSSFTDDTNGGFS
+231 GSSFKDDTDGGFN

-250 NSAISFNKTKFNQG
+250 NSAISFNQTNFNQG
-264 TYNFTN
+264 TYNF
-270 SANLSFNNSNFNQ
+270 S
-283 STYNFN
+283 
-289 SLQSTFNNS
+289 NS
-298 TFNQGTYNFTDN
+298 TSSSFDNSSFNQGTYHFNSAQSTFENSAFNQGTYDFSNN
-310 TSFNNDTFNQGTYN
+310 TSFNNDTFNQGTYS

-331 FSGANTLNSS
+331 FSGINTLNSS

-353 GSGAVFNLNQT
+353 NSGAIFNLNQT
-364 LNANQ
+364 LNNNQ

-375 TNGTIQYG
+375 TNGAIQYG

-395 KGDKAI
+395 KGDKAM

-427 FSNKSITTQF
+427 FNKQSIITQF
-437 LGDDLQAKAKA
+437 LGDDLQQQAQQ
-448 TYQQDLNNSQ
+448 TYQEDVANSQNALNNVTS
-458 SALSNATNDNKI
+458 DNKI
-470 ASADT
+470 ASNDT
-475 GYTNNQNTTIKQDAQ
+475 SYTQSKNTTIAKDAQ
-490 NLEHTSQQ
+490 GLENTNQQ
-498 IAKDEQALQGDLNK
+498 IAQDERALQGDLDK
-512 LKQLANSS
+512 LK
-520 FNEQAFNQAQSK
+520 
-532 EQQDEQTLQNEENT
+532 
-546 FSSEQEGLE
+546 
-555 KALANA
+555 
-561 KEQQEQQQ
+561 
-569 AQATYQQDL
+569 
-578 NNSQSALSNATNDN
+578 
-592 KIASAD
+592 
-598 TDYTKNQNTA
+598 
-608 IKQDAQN
+608 
-615 LENTSQQITQD
+615 
-626 QKDLEQDLDKLQQ
+626 Q
-639 LANSKTGFNEQAFN
+639 LANSKTGFSEQAFN

-667 NEEETFSSEQE
+667 NEEKTFNTEQDSLNKAIQQAQAQQQKQEQQQAQKTYQEDVNNSQNALNGVNNDNKIASADTSYTQSKNATIAKDAQNLENTNQKIQQDEQDLEKDLAQIKQLANSTTGFNEQAFTQAQKQEQQDEQTLQNDENAFNTEQE
-678 GLEKALANAKH
+678 GLKQAIANAKPASP
-689 TSPTPTKHTA
+689 TPSPAPTPTKHTA
-699 QNNPPNKVSPPTQN
+699 PNTPPSQVPPTPPTQN
-713 LPTTNVWNGVYNFQ
+713 LPTTNVWNGVYNLQ
-727 NQTYSKKGIYYIDP
+727 NQTYSNKGVYYIDP

-750 GNTLSTYGYLDWFTL
+750 GNTLSTYTANLFGRSFG
-765 KNKFSVNANNGTLII
+765 VNANNGTLII
-780 GNNTESA
+780 GNNTES
-787 NTKGLI
+787 
-793 WIGDDKGLV
+793 V
-802 YYNTGTFNAANIYLT
+802 
-817 SNLKTGNGFSGEG
+817 NG
-830 ATLNFNA
+830 
-837 TNRITINQAS
+837 
-847 FDNSDA
+847 
-853 GAQHSYMNF
+853 
-862 KGSNINVS
+862 
-870 GSSFTDDTNGGF
+870 
-882 SFSGNNNNSAIS
+882 
-894 FNKTKFNQGT
+894 
-904 YNFTNSAN
+904 
-912 LSFNNSN
+912 
-919 FNQSTYNFNSLQSTF
+919 
-934 NNSTFNQGTY
+934 
-944 NFTDNTS
+944 
-951 FNNDTFN
+951 
-958 QGTYNF
+958 
-964 NTSKVSFSGAN
+964 
-975 TLNSSSPF
+975 
-983 ASLKGSVSFGSGAV
+983 
-997 FNLNQTLNANQTY
+997 
-1010 DILTTNGTIQY
+1010 
-1021 GVYQSYLWDLIN
+1021 
-1033 YKGDKAIS
+1033 
-1041 HVEVGN
+1041 
-1047 NTYDVTFDINGQD
+1047 
-1060 ETLQET
+1060 
-1066 FSNKS
+1066 
-1071 ITTQFLGDDL
+1071 
-1081 QAKAKATY
+1081 
-1089 QQDLNNSQSA
+1089 
-1099 LSNATNDNKIASADT
+1099 
-1114 GYTNNQ
+1114 
-1120 NTTIKQ
+1120 
-1126 DAQNLEHTSQQIA
+1126 
-1139 KDEQAL
+1139 
-1145 QGDLNKLKQLANSS
+1145 
-1159 FNEQAFNQAQS
+1159 
-1170 KEQQDEQTLQN
+1170 
-1181 EEETFSSEQ
+1181 
-1190 EGLEKALANAKPASP
+1190 
-1205 TPTPTPTPTPSPT
+1205 
-1218 PNPTPTKHT
+1218 
-1227 APNKVPPT
+1227 
-1235 PPTQNLPTTN
+1235 
-1245 VWNGVYWLQNQTYSQ
+1245 
-1260 KGVYYIDPNLSGQSG
+1260 
-1275 QSANTLSTYTANLL
+1275 
-1289 GRSFGVNI
+1289 
-1297 QNGTLIIGNNTESV
+1297 
-1311 NDNGLIWIGH
+1311 NGLIWIGH
-1321 GGFGYIIGT
+1321 GGFGYITGT
-1330 FNAANIYLTNNFK
+1330 FSAANIYLTNNFK
-1343 TGEGVSGSDGGGAN
+1343 TGEGVSNSDGGGAN
-1357 ITFKASDNITMD
+1357 ITFKASDNITMN
-1369 GLNYND
+1369 GLNYNN

-1384 TGASQHSYAT
+1384 TGASQHSYAA
-1394 FDATNNISVTNS
+1394 FDALNNISVTNS
-1406 SFSDMTW
+1406 NFSDMTW
-1413 GKFSFNAKN
+1413 GKFSFSAKN
-1422 ISFSNASFS
+1422 VSFSNASFS
-1431 GFTNPGGSSVI
+1431 GFTNPGGSSTI
-1442 SANAANSLSFNNSR
+1442 SANASNSLSFINSR

-1493 TQLLGNTSF
+1493 TQLLGNTNF

-1531 TAFKNSLTLDN
+1531 AAFKNSLTLDN

-1557 GASAFNNQA
+1557 GASTFNNQA

-1579 SLFFNGATLS
+1579 SLFFNGGTLS

-1601 SFSNNTTI
+1601 SFSNNTNI

-1616 SVSNASSLNANINF
+1616 SANNTSSLNANINF
-1630 QGASQATFGG
+1630 QGASQANFGG

-1645 AASFNFDSASSLSF
+1645 TASFNFDSASSLNF

-1674 PSLSK
+1674 PSLTK

-1739 KIQNATYSDNNN
+1739 KIQNAAYSDNNN

-1866 GNLKTLLG
+1866 ENLKTLLG
-1874 ILSQNSATLKEMI
+1874 ILSQNSAALKEMI
-1887 ETNQLDNITSINEVL
+1887 ESNQLDNITNINEVL
-1902 QLLDRIKITPA
+1902 QLLDKIKITQV
-1913 QKQALLETINHLT
+1913 QKQALLDTINHLT
-1926 DNINQTFSNGNLVIG
+1926 NNINQTLNNGNLIIG
-1941 ATQDHVTNSTSS
+1941 ATQDNVTNSTSS
-1953 IWFGGNGYSSPCA
+1953 IWFGGNGYSSPCT

-2004 ITGTLGSGNAFES
+2004 ITGTIGSGNAFES
-2017 GGSADITFQSANNLV
+2017 GGSADVTFQSANNLV

-2050 GQEGIDKIFNQGN
+2050 GQKGIDKIFNQGN
-2063 LANVLSQMAME
+2063 LANVLSQVAME
-2074 KIKQAGGLGNFV
+2074 KIKQAGGLGNFI
-2086 ENALIPLSKELPS
+2086 ENALSPLSKELPA
-2099 SLQNETL
+2099 SLQDETL
-2106 GQLIGQNNLDNLL
+2106 GQLIGQNNLDDLL

-2172 YMDASE
+2172 YIDASE

-2206 DLLDEFLGQDVV
+2206 DLLNEFLGQDVI
-2218 KKLESQGLVSN
+2218 KKLESQGLVNN
-2229 IINNIISQGGLSGIY
+2229 IINNIISQGGLSGVY

-2364 KGEICINLANCPT
+2364 KGEICVNLANCPT

-2406 VIASNGAIDLS
+2406 AIASNGAIDLS

-2440 LTIANAFNNASN
+2440 LTITNAFNNASN
-2452 STANINGDFTL
+2452 STANINGNFTL

-2489 FNLSHSV
+2489 FNLSHSA
-2496 SHAIINAQGIATI
+2496 SHAIINAQGNATI
-2509 MTNYN
+2509 MANDN
-2514 NPLIQFNTSSKETGA
+2514 NPLIQFNTSSKETGT

-2550 SSLDNYLKLYTLIN
+2550 SSLDNYLKLYALID

-2583 VSIKDGGLIVGF
+2583 VSVKDGGLVVGF

-2613 IAVSNAPI
+2613 IAVSNDPI

-2633 AQIQGIQGVDSIE
+2633 AQIQGVQSVDSID
-2646 QAGGTQAINW
+2646 QAGGSQAINW

-2697 NPNFKNDATNILQ
+2697 NPDFKNDATNILQ

-2729 FASADFHERLEAL
+2729 FARSDFLERLEAL

-2815 FHANI
+2815 FHGNI

-2827 VNMGVYSRAFIKR
+2827 VNVGVYSRAFIKR

-2866 IINQSYRYNTWT
+2866 IINQSYRYDTWT

-2901 IGLAYYYIGMSGL
+2901 VGLAYYYIGLSGL

>member
-1 MAFKKAGLISKFI
+1 MAFKKAKLISRFI

-31 NPILKREK
+31 NQILKREK
-39 PLKRHKKTKSIKK
+39 PLKRHKKALKPIKK
-52 PFNKNKS
+52 LSNRNKS

-66 LIGALG
+66 LIGVLG
-72 GLPHLRAS
+72 GLSHLRAN
-80 ECRYWSWWSG
+80 ECTYWSWSSWG
-90 YHDKIES
+90 YQDNIES
-97 GSNSPTHNSYCLFS
+97 GPNSPTHNSYCLFS
-111 STQGSGTYYL
+111 SAQGSGTYYL

-141 TLNVGGNIRFGGTGV
+141 TLDIGGNIRFGGTGI
-156 NGVNVGYITGTYDA
+156 NGGDVGYITGTYDA
-170 QTINF
+170 ANIYLT
-175 NSSRITT
+175 SHLKT
-182 GNSLSDGGGATLNF
+182 GNSYADGGGATLNF
-196 NATNR
+196 NATNN

-207 SFDNSDAG
+207 SFNNSDAG
-215 AQHSYMNF
+215 TQKSYMNF
-223 KGSNINVS
+223 KGSQINVS
-231 GSSFTDDTNGGFS
+231 GSSFKDDTNGGFN
-244 FSGNNN
+244 FSGSNNN
-250 NSAISFNKTKFNQG
+250 NSAISFNQTSFNQG
-264 TYNFTN
+264 TYNFSN
-270 SANLSFNNSNFNQ
+270 SASSSFDKTN
-283 STYNFN
+283 
-289 SLQSTFNNS
+289 
-298 TFNQGTYNFTDN
+298 FNQGTYDFNSAQSTFENSDFNQGTYSFSN
-310 TSFNNDTFNQGTYN
+310 STSFNNDTFNQGAYN

-331 FSGANTLNSS
+331 FSGINTLNSS

-353 GSGAVFNLNQT
+353 NSGAIFNLNQT
-364 LNANQ
+364 LNNNQ

-375 TNGTIQYG
+375 TNGAIQYG

-427 FSNKSITTQF
+427 FNKQSIITQF
-437 LGDDLQAKAKA
+437 LGDNLQQQAQK
-448 TYQQDLNNSQ
+448 TYQEDVANSQ
-458 SALSNATNDNKI
+458 SALNNVTSDNTI
-470 ASADT
+470 ASNDT
-475 GYTNNQNTTIKQDAQ
+475 GYTQSKNAT
-490 NLEHTSQQ
+490 
-498 IAKDEQALQGDLNK
+498 IAK
-512 LKQLANSS
+512 
-520 FNEQAFNQAQSK
+520 
-532 EQQDEQTLQNEENT
+532 
-546 FSSEQEGLE
+546 
-555 KALANA
+555 
-561 KEQQEQQQ
+561 
-569 AQATYQQDL
+569 
-578 NNSQSALSNATNDN
+578 
-592 KIASAD
+592 
-598 TDYTKNQNTA
+598 
-608 IKQDAQN
+608 DAQN
-615 LENTSQQITQD
+615 LENTNQQIQQD
-626 QKDLEQDLDKLQQ
+626 EQALEKDLAQIKQ
-639 LANSKTGFNEQAFN
+639 LANSTTGFNEQAFN
-653 QAQSTEQQDEQTLQ
+653 QAQKQEQQDEQTLQ
-667 NEEETFSSEQE
+667 NDENAFNTKQE
-678 GLEKALANAKH
+678 GLEQAIANAKH
-689 TSPTPTKHTA
+689 ANPIPNPTPSPTPTPTKHTA
-699 QNNPPNKVSPPTQN
+699 QNTPPSQVPPTPPTQN
-713 LPTTNVWNGVYNFQ
+713 LPKTNVWSGVYWLQ
-727 NQTYSKKGIYYIDP
+727 NQTYSNKGVYYIDP

-750 GNTLSTYGYLDWFTL
+750 GNTLSTYTANLFGRS
-765 KNKFSVNANNGTLII
+765 FSVNT
-780 GNNTESA
+780 
-787 NTKGLI
+787 
-793 WIGDDKGLV
+793 
-802 YYNTGTFNAANIYLT
+802 
-817 SNLKTGNGFSGEG
+817 
-830 ATLNFNA
+830 
-837 TNRITINQAS
+837 
-847 FDNSDA
+847 
-853 GAQHSYMNF
+853 
-862 KGSNINVS
+862 
-870 GSSFTDDTNGGF
+870 
-882 SFSGNNNNSAIS
+882 
-894 FNKTKFNQGT
+894 
-904 YNFTNSAN
+904 
-912 LSFNNSN
+912 
-919 FNQSTYNFNSLQSTF
+919 
-934 NNSTFNQGTY
+934 
-944 NFTDNTS
+944 
-951 FNNDTFN
+951 
-958 QGTYNF
+958 
-964 NTSKVSFSGAN
+964 
-975 TLNSSSPF
+975 
-983 ASLKGSVSFGSGAV
+983 
-997 FNLNQTLNANQTY
+997 
-1010 DILTTNGTIQY
+1010 
-1021 GVYQSYLWDLIN
+1021 
-1033 YKGDKAIS
+1033 
-1041 HVEVGN
+1041 
-1047 NTYDVTFDINGQD
+1047 
-1060 ETLQET
+1060 
-1066 FSNKS
+1066 
-1071 ITTQFLGDDL
+1071 
-1081 QAKAKATY
+1081 
-1089 QQDLNNSQSA
+1089 
-1099 LSNATNDNKIASADT
+1099 
-1114 GYTNNQ
+1114 
-1120 NTTIKQ
+1120 
-1126 DAQNLEHTSQQIA
+1126 
-1139 KDEQAL
+1139 
-1145 QGDLNKLKQLANSS
+1145 
-1159 FNEQAFNQAQS
+1159 
-1170 KEQQDEQTLQN
+1170 
-1181 EEETFSSEQ
+1181 
-1190 EGLEKALANAKPASP
+1190 
-1205 TPTPTPTPTPSPT
+1205 
-1218 PNPTPTKHT
+1218 
-1227 APNKVPPT
+1227 
-1235 PPTQNLPTTN
+1235 
-1245 VWNGVYWLQNQTYSQ
+1245 
-1260 KGVYYIDPNLSGQSG
+1260 
-1275 QSANTLSTYTANLL
+1275 
-1289 GRSFGVNI
+1289 
-1297 QNGTLIIGNNTESV
+1297 QNGTLIIGNDTESV
-1311 NDNGLIWIGH
+1311 NSNGLIWIGH
-1321 GGFGYIIGT
+1321 GGLGYITGT

-1343 TGEGVSGSDGGGAN
+1343 TGEGVSNSDGGGAN

-1384 TGASQHSYAT
+1384 TGASQHSYAA
-1394 FDATNNISVTNS
+1394 FDALNNISVTNS

-1413 GKFSFNAKN
+1413 GKFSFSAKN

-1431 GFTNPGGSSVI
+1431 GFTNPGGSSAI
-1442 SANAANSLSFNNSR
+1442 SANASNSLSFNNSR
-1456 LNGGAVYNLWAN
+1456 LNGGAIYNLQAN

-1531 TAFKNSLTLDN
+1531 VTFKNSLTLDN
-1542 NSNLSLDNQSVLNAS
+1542 NSNLSLDNQSVLNAN

-1566 SLNIYNGSQATFN
+1566 SLNIYNGSQAAFN
-1579 SLFFNGATLS
+1579 NLFFNGGTLS
-1589 LNANSKLNASSA
+1589 LNASSKLNASNA

-1616 SVSNASSLNANINF
+1616 SASNTNSLNANINF
-1630 QGASQATFGG
+1630 QGASQANFGG
-1640 NTTID
+1640 NTTINT
-1645 AASFNFDSASSLSF
+1645 ASFNFDSASSLSF

-1674 PSLSK
+1674 PSLTK

-1739 KIQNATYSDNNN
+1739 KIQNATYSGNNN

-1808 TGYSYDYSDNQAGTY
+1808 TGYSYDYSDNQVGTY

-1887 ETNQLDNITSINEVL
+1887 ESNQLDNITNINEVL
-1902 QLLDRIKITPA
+1902 QLLDKIKITQA

-1926 DNINQTFSNGNLVIG
+1926 DNINQTFNNGNLVIG
-1941 ATQDHVTNSTSS
+1941 ATQDNVTNSTSS
-1953 IWFGGNGYSSPCA
+1953 IWFGGNGYSSPCT

-2004 ITGTLGSGNAFES
+2004 ITGTIGSGNAFES
-2017 GGSADITFQSANNLV
+2017 GGSADVTFQSANNLV

-2074 KIKQAGGLGNFV
+2074 KIKQAGGLGNFI
-2086 ENALIPLSKELPS
+2086 ENALSPLSKELPA
-2099 SLQNETL
+2099 SLQDETL
-2106 GQLIGQNNLDNLL
+2106 GQLIGQNNLDDLL
-2119 NNSGVMNAIQNI
+2119 NNSGVMNEIQNI

-2172 YMDASE
+2172 YIDASE
-2178 LSSILSVILKDIT
+2178 LSSILGVILKDIT

-2206 DLLDEFLGQDVV
+2206 DLLNEFLGQDVV
-2218 KKLESQGLVSN
+2218 KKLESQSLVSN

-2244 NQGLGSV
+2244 DQGLGSV

-2294 NSSFSNATGGS
+2294 DSSFSNATGGS

-2325 KYQGALIFA
+2325 KYQGTLIFA
-2334 SNGVSNINITT
+2334 SNDVSSINITT

-2364 KGEICINLANCPT
+2364 KGEICVNLASCPT

-2406 VIASNGAIDLS
+2406 AIASNGAIDLS
-2417 QVKNNSVIGTLNLN
+2417 QVTNNSVIGTLNLN

-2440 LTIANAFNNASN
+2440 LTITNAFNNAPN
-2452 STANINGDFTL
+2452 STANINGNFTL

-2489 FNLSHSV
+2489 FNISHSA
-2496 SHAIINAQGIATI
+2496 SHAIINAQGTATI
-2509 MTNYN
+2509 MANNN
-2514 NPLIQFNTSSKETGA
+2514 NPLIQFNTSSKEVGT

-2542 YNDQITGG
+2542 YNNQITGG
-2550 SSLDNYLKLYTLIN
+2550 SSLDNYLKLYTLID

-2583 VSIKDGGLIVGF
+2583 VNIKDGGLVVGF

-2613 IAVSNAPI
+2613 IAVSNDPI

-2633 AQIQGIQGVDSIE
+2633 AQIQGVQSVDSID
-2646 QAGGTQAINW
+2646 QAGGNQAINW

-2671 YYLESHSTKDLT
+2671 YYLESHSIKDLT

-2697 NPNFKNDATNILQ
+2697 NPDFKNDATNILQ

-2729 FASADFHERLEAL
+2729 FARSDFLERLEAL

-2815 FHANI
+2815 FHGNI

-2866 IINQSYRYNTWT
+2866 IINQSYRYDTWT
-2878 TDAKINYG
+2878 TDTKINYG

-2901 IGLAYYYIGMSGL
+2901 VGLAYYYIGLSGL

>member
-1 MAFKKAGLISKFI
+1 MAFKKARLIFKFI
-14 SKGSFKLNKISK
+14 LKGSFKLNKISK

-31 NPILKREK
+31 NLILKREK
-39 PLKRHKKTKSIKK
+39 PLSHKKTKSIKK
-52 PFNKNKS
+52 PFNKSKS

-72 GLPHLRAS
+72 GLSHLRAS
-80 ECRYWSWWSG
+80 ECRYWSWSSWS
-90 YHDKIES
+90 YHDNIES
-97 GSNSPTHNSYCLFS
+97 GSNSPTHNSYCLFN

-141 TLNVGGNIRFGGTGV
+141 TLDVGGNIRFGGTGV
-156 NGVNVGYITGTYDA
+156 NGGNVGYITGTYDA

-175 NSSRITT
+175 DSSRITT
-182 GNSLSDGGGATLNF
+182 GNSFSTGGGATLNF
-196 NATNR
+196 NAINH

-215 AQHSYMNF
+215 TQHSYMNF
-223 KGSNINVS
+223 SGSNINVS
-231 GSSFTDDTNGGFS
+231 ASSFTDDTNGGFS
-244 FSGNNN
+244 FSANGANSNLSFDKTNFNQGTYKFTNSANLNFN
-250 NSAISFNKTKFNQG
+250 NSAFNQG
-264 TYNFTN
+264 TYNFN
-270 SANLSFNNSNFNQ
+270 SA
-283 STYNFN
+283 
-289 SLQSTFNNS
+289 QSTFNNS
-298 TFNQGTYNFTDN
+298 N
-310 TSFNNDTFNQGTYN
+310 FNQGTYN

-353 GSGAVFNLNQT
+353 GSGAIFNLNQT
-364 LNANQ
+364 LNTNQ

-401 SHVEVGNNTYD
+401 SHVEVGSNTYD

-427 FSNKSITTQF
+427 FSNQAITTQF
-437 LGDDLQAKAKA
+437 LGDDL
-448 TYQQDLNNSQ
+448 
-458 SALSNATNDNKI
+458 
-470 ASADT
+470 
-475 GYTNNQNTTIKQDAQ
+475 
-490 NLEHTSQQ
+490 
-498 IAKDEQALQGDLNK
+498 
-512 LKQLANSS
+512 
-520 FNEQAFNQAQSK
+520 
-532 EQQDEQTLQNEENT
+532 
-546 FSSEQEGLE
+546 
-555 KALANA
+555 
-561 KEQQEQQQ
+561 QQQ

-578 NNSQSALSNATNDN
+578 TSSQTALNNAADDN
-592 KIASAD
+592 KIANSD
-598 TDYTKNQNTA
+598 TDYTKSSNPT
-608 IKQDAQN
+608 IKKDAQS
-615 LENTSQQITQD
+615 LENTSQTIQQD
-626 QKDLEQDLDKLQQ
+626 EQALKGDLDKLQQ
-639 LANSKTGFNEQAFN
+639 LANSTTGFNQQAFKN
-653 QAQSTEQQDEQTLQ
+653 AQSTEQQDLQTLQ
-667 NEEETFSSEQE
+667 ENENTFNSEQE
-678 GLEKALANAKH
+678 GLEKAIANAKP
-689 TSPTPTKHTA
+689 TSPTPTPTKHTA
-699 QNNPPNKVSPPTQN
+699 QN
-713 LPTTNVWNGVYNFQ
+713 
-727 NQTYSKKGIYYIDP
+727 
-741 NLSGQSGQS
+741 
-750 GNTLSTYGYLDWFTL
+750 
-765 KNKFSVNANNGTLII
+765 
-780 GNNTESA
+780 
-787 NTKGLI
+787 
-793 WIGDDKGLV
+793 
-802 YYNTGTFNAANIYLT
+802 
-817 SNLKTGNGFSGEG
+817 
-830 ATLNFNA
+830 
-837 TNRITINQAS
+837 
-847 FDNSDA
+847 
-853 GAQHSYMNF
+853 
-862 KGSNINVS
+862 
-870 GSSFTDDTNGGF
+870 
-882 SFSGNNNNSAIS
+882 
-894 FNKTKFNQGT
+894 
-904 YNFTNSAN
+904 
-912 LSFNNSN
+912 
-919 FNQSTYNFNSLQSTF
+919 
-934 NNSTFNQGTY
+934 
-944 NFTDNTS
+944 
-951 FNNDTFN
+951 
-958 QGTYNF
+958 
-964 NTSKVSFSGAN
+964 
-975 TLNSSSPF
+975 
-983 ASLKGSVSFGSGAV
+983 
-997 FNLNQTLNANQTY
+997 
-1010 DILTTNGTIQY
+1010 
-1021 GVYQSYLWDLIN
+1021 
-1033 YKGDKAIS
+1033 
-1041 HVEVGN
+1041 
-1047 NTYDVTFDINGQD
+1047 
-1060 ETLQET
+1060 
-1066 FSNKS
+1066 
-1071 ITTQFLGDDL
+1071 
-1081 QAKAKATY
+1081 
-1089 QQDLNNSQSA
+1089 
-1099 LSNATNDNKIASADT
+1099 
-1114 GYTNNQ
+1114 
-1120 NTTIKQ
+1120 
-1126 DAQNLEHTSQQIA
+1126 
-1139 KDEQAL
+1139 
-1145 QGDLNKLKQLANSS
+1145 
-1159 FNEQAFNQAQS
+1159 
-1170 KEQQDEQTLQN
+1170 
-1181 EEETFSSEQ
+1181 
-1190 EGLEKALANAKPASP
+1190 
-1205 TPTPTPTPTPSPT
+1205 TP
-1218 PNPTPTKHT
+1218 
-1227 APNKVPPT
+1227 PNKVPPT

-1245 VWNGVYWLQNQTYSQ
+1245 VWNGVYWLQNQTYSKQ
-1260 KGVYYIDPNLSGQSG
+1260 GVYYIDPNLSGQSG
-1275 QSANTLSTYTANLL
+1275 QSGNTLSTYTANLL

-1321 GGFGYIIGT
+1321 GGFGYITGT

-1384 TGASQHSYAT
+1384 TGASQHSYAA
-1394 FDATNNISVTNS
+1394 FDATNNISVTDS

-1511 FNGDTTLQNNANIT
+1511 FNGDTTLQDNANIT

-1531 TAFKNSLTLDN
+1531 AAFKNSLTLDN
-1542 NSNLSLDNQSVLNAS
+1542 NSNLSLDNQSVLNAN

-1579 SLFFNGATLS
+1579 SLFFNGGILS

-1616 SVSNASSLNANINF
+1616 SASNTSSLNANINF
-1630 QGASQATFGG
+1630 QGASQANFGG

-1645 AASFNFDSASSLSF
+1645 TASFNFDSASSLSF
-1659 NNLTANGALNFNGYA
+1659 NNLMANGALNFNGYA
-1674 PSLSK
+1674 PSLTK

-1687 FVLGNNGDINLS
+1687 FVLGDNGDINLS

-1823 YLTSNIKGLFTPK
+1823 YLTSSIKGLFTPK

-1887 ETNQLDNITSINEVL
+1887 ESNQLDNITSINEVL
-1902 QLLDRIKITPA
+1902 QLLDKIKITPT

-1941 ATQDHVTNSTSS
+1941 ATQDNVTNSTSS
-1953 IWFGGNGYSSPCA
+1953 IWFGGNGYSSPCT

-2017 GGSADITFQSANNLV
+2017 GGSADVTFQSTNNLV

-2063 LANVLSQMAME
+2063 LANVLSQVAME

-2086 ENALIPLSKELPS
+2086 ENALSPLSKELPT

-2119 NNSGVMNAIQNI
+2119 NNSGVMNEIQNI

-2172 YMDASE
+2172 YIDASE
-2178 LSSILSVILKDIT
+2178 LSSILSVVLKDIT

-2206 DLLDEFLGQDVV
+2206 DLLNEFLGQDVV

-2229 IINNIISQGGLSGIY
+2229 IINNIISQGGLSGVY

-2251 LPPSLQN
+2251 LPLSLQN

-2389 PTNESLSVRANN
+2389 PTNESLSVRSNN

-2406 VIASNGAIDLS
+2406 TIASNGAIDLS

-2440 LTIANAFNNASN
+2440 LTITNAFNNASN
-2452 STANINGDFTL
+2452 STANINGNFTL

-2489 FNLSHSV
+2489 FNLSHSA
-2496 SHAIINAQGIATI
+2496 SHAIINAQGTATI
-2509 MTNYN
+2509 MANNN
-2514 NPLIQFNTSSKETGA
+2514 NPLIQFNASSKETGA

-2550 SSLDNYLKLYTLIN
+2550 NSLDNYLKLYTLID

-2583 VSIKDGGLIVGF
+2583 VNIKDGGLVVGF

-2613 IAVSNAPI
+2613 IAVSNDPI

-2633 AQIQGIQGVDSIE
+2633 AQIQGTQGVDSID
-2646 QAGGTQAINW
+2646 QVGGAQAINW

-2697 NPNFKNDATNILQ
+2697 NPDFKNDATNILQ

-2753 AMDVILKY
+2753 AMDVILRY

-2866 IINQSYRYNTWT
+2866 IINQSYKYDTWT

-2901 IGLAYYYIGMSGL
+2901 IGLAYYYIGLSGL
-2914 RGIMDDPIYNQ
+2914 RGIMDDPIYSQ

>member
-31 NPILKREK
+31 NLILKREN
-39 PLKRHKKTKSIKK
+39 PLSHKKTKSIKK

-72 GLPHLRAS
+72 GLSHLRAS
-80 ECRYWSWWSG
+80 ECRYWSWSSWS
-90 YHDKIES
+90 YHDNIES
-97 GSNSPTHNSYCLFS
+97 GSNSPTHNSYCLFNS
-111 STQGSGTYYL
+111 AQGSGTYYL

-156 NGVNVGYITGTYDA
+156 NGGDVGYITGTYDA

-182 GNSLSDGGGATLNF
+182 GNSFSTGGGATLNF
-196 NATNR
+196 NAANR

-207 SFDNSDAG
+207 SFDNGDAG
-215 AQHSYMNF
+215 TQHSYMNF
-223 KGSNINVS
+223 SGSNINVS

-244 FSGNNN
+244 FSGNGA
-250 NSAISFNKTKFNQG
+250 NSNLSFDKTNFNQG
-264 TYNFTN
+264 TYKFTN
-270 SANLSFNNSNFNQ
+270 SANLNFNNSAFNQ
-283 STYNFN
+283 GTYNFN
-289 SLQSTFNNS
+289 SLQSTFNND
-298 TFNQGTYNFTDN
+298 TFSQGTYSFTDN
-310 TSFNNDTFNQGTYN
+310 TGLNFNNDTFNQGTYN
-324 FNTSKVS
+324 FNASKVS

-341 SPFASLKGSVSF
+341 SPFANLKGSVSF
-353 GSGAVFNLNQT
+353 GSDAIFNLNQT
-364 LNANQ
+364 LNSNQ

-401 SHVEVGNNTYD
+401 SHVEVGSNTYD

-427 FSNKSITTQF
+427 FSNQAITTQF
-437 LGDDLQAKAKA
+437 LGDDLQSKAQK
-448 TYQQDLNNSQ
+448 TYQQDLSNSQ
-458 SALSNATNDNKI
+458 TALNNATSDNKI
-470 ASADT
+470 AGSDT
-475 GYTNNQNTTIKQDAQ
+475 SYTSNQNTTIKKDAQ
-490 NLEHTSQQ
+490 S
-498 IAKDEQALQGDLNK
+498 
-512 LKQLANSS
+512 
-520 FNEQAFNQAQSK
+520 
-532 EQQDEQTLQNEENT
+532 
-546 FSSEQEGLE
+546 
-555 KALANA
+555 
-561 KEQQEQQQ
+561 
-569 AQATYQQDL
+569 
-578 NNSQSALSNATNDN
+578 
-592 KIASAD
+592 
-598 TDYTKNQNTA
+598 
-608 IKQDAQN
+608 
-615 LENTSQQITQD
+615 LENTSQQIAQD
-626 QKDLEQDLDKLQQ
+626 KQALKGDLDKLQQ
-639 LANSKTGFNEQAFN
+639 LANSTTGFNQQAFKN
-653 QAQSTEQQDEQTLQ
+653 TQSTEQQDLQTLQ
-667 NEEETFSSEQE
+667 ENENTFNAEQE
-678 GLEKALANAKH
+678 GLK
-689 TSPTPTKHTA
+689 
-699 QNNPPNKVSPPTQN
+699 
-713 LPTTNVWNGVYNFQ
+713 
-727 NQTYSKKGIYYIDP
+727 
-741 NLSGQSGQS
+741 
-750 GNTLSTYGYLDWFTL
+750 
-765 KNKFSVNANNGTLII
+765 
-780 GNNTESA
+780 
-787 NTKGLI
+787 
-793 WIGDDKGLV
+793 
-802 YYNTGTFNAANIYLT
+802 
-817 SNLKTGNGFSGEG
+817 
-830 ATLNFNA
+830 
-837 TNRITINQAS
+837 QA
-847 FDNSDA
+847 
-853 GAQHSYMNF
+853 
-862 KGSNINVS
+862 I
-870 GSSFTDDTNGGF
+870 
-882 SFSGNNNNSAIS
+882 
-894 FNKTKFNQGT
+894 
-904 YNFTNSAN
+904 
-912 LSFNNSN
+912 
-919 FNQSTYNFNSLQSTF
+919 
-934 NNSTFNQGTY
+934 
-944 NFTDNTS
+944 
-951 FNNDTFN
+951 
-958 QGTYNF
+958 
-964 NTSKVSFSGAN
+964 
-975 TLNSSSPF
+975 
-983 ASLKGSVSFGSGAV
+983 
-997 FNLNQTLNANQTY
+997 
-1010 DILTTNGTIQY
+1010 
-1021 GVYQSYLWDLIN
+1021 
-1033 YKGDKAIS
+1033 
-1041 HVEVGN
+1041 
-1047 NTYDVTFDINGQD
+1047 
-1060 ETLQET
+1060 
-1066 FSNKS
+1066 
-1071 ITTQFLGDDL
+1071 
-1081 QAKAKATY
+1081 
-1089 QQDLNNSQSA
+1089 
-1099 LSNATNDNKIASADT
+1099 
-1114 GYTNNQ
+1114 
-1120 NTTIKQ
+1120 
-1126 DAQNLEHTSQQIA
+1126 
-1139 KDEQAL
+1139 
-1145 QGDLNKLKQLANSS
+1145 
-1159 FNEQAFNQAQS
+1159 
-1170 KEQQDEQTLQN
+1170 
-1181 EEETFSSEQ
+1181 
-1190 EGLEKALANAKPASP
+1190 ANAKPASP
-1205 TPTPTPTPTPSPT
+1205 TPSPT
-1218 PNPTPTKHT
+1218 PAPTKHT
-1227 APNKVPPT
+1227 APNTPPNKVPPT

-1245 VWNGVYWLQNQTYSQ
+1245 VWNGVYNLQNQTYSQ

-1275 QSANTLSTYTANLL
+1275 QSGNTLSTYTANLL
-1289 GRSFGVNI
+1289 GRSFSVNT
-1297 QNGTLIIGNNTESV
+1297 QNGTLIIGNDTESV

-1321 GGFGYIIGT
+1321 GGFGYITGT

-1343 TGEGVSGSDGGGAN
+1343 TGEGVSNSDGGGAN

-1384 TGASQHSYAT
+1384 TGASQHSYAA
-1394 FDATNNISVTNS
+1394 FDALNNISVTNS

-1442 SANAANSLSFNNSR
+1442 SANAANSLSFINSR
-1456 LNGGAVYNLWAN
+1456 LNGGAIYNLQAN

-1493 TQLLGNTSF
+1493 AQLLGNTNF

-1531 TAFKNSLTLDN
+1531 ATFKNSLTLDN
-1542 NSNLSLDNQSVLNAS
+1542 NSNLSLDNQSVLNANGTS
-1557 GASAFNNQA
+1557 TFNNQA

-1579 SLFFNGATLS
+1579 SLFFNGGIIS

-1616 SVSNASSLNANINF
+1616 SASNTSSLNANINF
-1630 QGASQATFGG
+1630 QGASQANFGG

-1645 AASFNFDSASSLSF
+1645 TASFNFDSTSSLSF

-1687 FVLGNNGDINLS
+1687 FVLGDNGDINLS

-1739 KIQNATYSDNNN
+1739 KIQNATYSGNNN

-1866 GNLKTLLG
+1866 GNLRTLLG

-1887 ETNQLDNITSINEVL
+1887 ESNQLDNITSINEVL
-1902 QLLDRIKITPA
+1902 QLLDEIKITPV

-1941 ATQDHVTNSTSS
+1941 ATQDNVTNSTSS
-1953 IWFGGNGYSSPCA
+1953 IWFGGNGYSSPCT

-2017 GGSADITFQSANNLV
+2017 GGSADVTFQSANNLV
-2032 LNKANIEAQATD
+2032 LDKANIEAQATD

-2063 LANVLSQMAME
+2063 LANVLSQVAME

-2086 ENALIPLSKELPS
+2086 ENALSPLSKELPA

-2106 GQLIGQNNLDNLL
+2106 GQLIGQNNLDDLL

-2172 YMDASE
+2172 YIDASE

-2206 DLLDEFLGQDVV
+2206 DLLNEFLGQDVI

-2229 IINNIISQGGLSGIY
+2229 IINNIISQGGLSGVY

-2314 IFNGDNTIDFS
+2314 IFNGDNTIGFS

-2334 SNGVSNINITT
+2334 SNDISNINITT

-2406 VIASNGAIDLS
+2406 TIASNGAIDLS

-2440 LTIANAFNNASN
+2440 LTITNAFNNASN
-2452 STANINGDFTL
+2452 STANINGNFTL

-2477 VMGNFN
+2477 VMGDFN

-2489 FNLSHSV
+2489 FNLSHSA
-2496 SHAIINAQGIATI
+2496 SHAIINAQGTATI
-2509 MTNYN
+2509 MANNN
-2514 NPLIQFNTSSKETGA
+2514 NPLIQFNASSKETGT
-2529 YTLIDSA
+2529 YTLIDST

-2550 SSLDNYLKLYTLIN
+2550 NSLADYLKLYTLID
-2564 INGKH
+2564 INGKR

-2583 VSIKDGGLIVGF
+2583 VNIKDGGLIVGF

-2613 IAVSNAPI
+2613 IAVSNDPI

-2633 AQIQGIQGVDSIE
+2633 AQIQGTQGVDSIE

-2661 ETKGSPLFAP
+2661 QTKGSPLFAP

-2697 NPNFKNDATNILQ
+2697 NPDFKNDATNILQ

-2783 GGTGTLYGINV
+2783 GGTGTLYGINI

-2866 IINQSYRYNTWT
+2866 IINQSYKYNTWT

-2901 IGLAYYYIGMSGL
+2901 IGLAYYYIGLSGL

>member
-1 MAFKKAGLISKFI
+1 MAFKKARLISKFI

-31 NPILKREK
+31 NQILKREK
-39 PLKRHKKTKSIKK
+39 PLKCHKKALKPIKK
-52 PFNKNKS
+52 LSNRNKS

-72 GLPHLRAS
+72 GLSHLRAN
-80 ECRYWSWWSG
+80 ECRYWSWSSWN
-90 YHDKIES
+90 YQDNIES
-97 GSNSPTHNSYCLFS
+97 GPNSPTHNSYCLFS
-111 STQGSGTYYL
+111 SAQGSGTYYL

-133 FTQKFNNG
+133 FTQKFNGG
-141 TLNVGGNIRFGGTGV
+141 TLSVGGNIRFGGTGI
-156 NGVNVGYITGTYDA
+156 NGGDVGYITGTYDA

-175 NSSRITT
+175 NSSHLTT
-182 GNSLSDGGGATLNF
+182 GNSYADGGGATLNF
-196 NATNR
+196 NATNNL
-201 ITINQA
+201 TINQA

-215 AQHSYMNF
+215 TQKSYMNF
-223 KGSNINVS
+223 KGSNIKVS
-231 GSSFTDDTNGGFS
+231 GSSFKDDTDGGFN

-250 NSAISFNKTKFNQG
+250 NSVISFNQTNFNQG
-264 TYNFTN
+264 TYNFSN
-270 SANLSFNNSNFNQ
+270 SASSSFGNSSFNQ
-283 STYNFN
+283 GTYHFN
-289 SLQSTFNNS
+289 STQSTFENS
-298 TFNQGTYNFTDN
+298 DFNQGTYNFNDN
-310 TSFNNDTFNQGTYN
+310 ASFDNDTFNQGTYS
-324 FNTSKVS
+324 FNTNKVS
-331 FSGANTLNSS
+331 FSGINTLNSS

-353 GSGAVFNLNQT
+353 NSGAIFNLNQT
-364 LNANQ
+364 LSGNQ

-375 TNGTIQYG
+375 TNGAIQYG

-427 FSNKSITTQF
+427 FNNQSIITQF
-437 LGDDLQAKAKA
+437 LGDDLQQQAQQ
-448 TYQQDLNNSQ
+448 TYQEDVANSQNALNNVTSDNTIANNDTDYTQ
-458 SALSNATNDNKI
+458 SKNATILKDTQSLENTNQKI
-470 ASADT
+470 
-475 GYTNNQNTTIKQDAQ
+475 
-490 NLEHTSQQ
+490 QQ
-498 IAKDEQALQGDLNK
+498 DEQALEKDLAQI
-512 LKQLANSS
+512 KQLANS
-520 FNEQAFNQAQSK
+520 
-532 EQQDEQTLQNEENT
+532 T
-546 FSSEQEGLE
+546 
-555 KALANA
+555 
-561 KEQQEQQQ
+561 
-569 AQATYQQDL
+569 
-578 NNSQSALSNATNDN
+578 
-592 KIASAD
+592 
-598 TDYTKNQNTA
+598 
-608 IKQDAQN
+608 
-615 LENTSQQITQD
+615 
-626 QKDLEQDLDKLQQ
+626 
-639 LANSKTGFNEQAFN
+639 TGFNEQAFN
-653 QAQSTEQQDEQTLQ
+653 QAQKQEQQDEQTLQ
-667 NEEETFSSEQE
+667 NDENAFNTKQDSLNKAIQQVQAQQQKQEQQQAQKTYQQDLSNSQTALNNATSDNKIASNDTSYTQSKNTTVAKDAQSLENTNQQIQQDEQALQGDLDKLKQLANSTTGFNEQAFNQAQKQEQQDEQTLQNDENAFNTEQE
-678 GLEKALANAKH
+678 GLKQAIANAKP
-689 TSPTPTKHTA
+689 TSPTPSHAPTPTKHTA
-699 QNNPPNKVSPPTQN
+699 QNTPPNKVSPTPTPPTQN
-713 LPTTNVWNGVYNFQ
+713 LPTTNVWNGVYNLQ
-727 NQTYSKKGIYYIDP
+727 NQTYSNKGVYYIDP

-750 GNTLSTYGYLDWFTL
+750 GNTLSTY
-765 KNKFSVNANNGTLII
+765 
-780 GNNTESA
+780 
-787 NTKGLI
+787 
-793 WIGDDKGLV
+793 
-802 YYNTGTFNAANIYLT
+802 
-817 SNLKTGNGFSGEG
+817 
-830 ATLNFNA
+830 
-837 TNRITINQAS
+837 
-847 FDNSDA
+847 
-853 GAQHSYMNF
+853 
-862 KGSNINVS
+862 
-870 GSSFTDDTNGGF
+870 
-882 SFSGNNNNSAIS
+882 
-894 FNKTKFNQGT
+894 
-904 YNFTNSAN
+904 
-912 LSFNNSN
+912 
-919 FNQSTYNFNSLQSTF
+919 
-934 NNSTFNQGTY
+934 
-944 NFTDNTS
+944 
-951 FNNDTFN
+951 
-958 QGTYNF
+958 
-964 NTSKVSFSGAN
+964 
-975 TLNSSSPF
+975 
-983 ASLKGSVSFGSGAV
+983 
-997 FNLNQTLNANQTY
+997 
-1010 DILTTNGTIQY
+1010 
-1021 GVYQSYLWDLIN
+1021 
-1033 YKGDKAIS
+1033 
-1041 HVEVGN
+1041 
-1047 NTYDVTFDINGQD
+1047 
-1060 ETLQET
+1060 
-1066 FSNKS
+1066 
-1071 ITTQFLGDDL
+1071 
-1081 QAKAKATY
+1081 
-1089 QQDLNNSQSA
+1089 
-1099 LSNATNDNKIASADT
+1099 
-1114 GYTNNQ
+1114 
-1120 NTTIKQ
+1120 
-1126 DAQNLEHTSQQIA
+1126 
-1139 KDEQAL
+1139 
-1145 QGDLNKLKQLANSS
+1145 
-1159 FNEQAFNQAQS
+1159 
-1170 KEQQDEQTLQN
+1170 
-1181 EEETFSSEQ
+1181 
-1190 EGLEKALANAKPASP
+1190 
-1205 TPTPTPTPTPSPT
+1205 
-1218 PNPTPTKHT
+1218 
-1227 APNKVPPT
+1227 
-1235 PPTQNLPTTN
+1235 
-1245 VWNGVYWLQNQTYSQ
+1245 
-1260 KGVYYIDPNLSGQSG
+1260 
-1275 QSANTLSTYTANLL
+1275 TANLF

-1321 GGFGYIIGT
+1321 GGFGYITGT
-1330 FNAANIYLTNNFK
+1330 FNASNIYLTNNFK
-1343 TGEGVSGSDGGGAN
+1343 TGEGVSNSDGGGAN

-1384 TGASQHSYAT
+1384 TGASQHSYAA

-1413 GKFSFNAKN
+1413 GKFSFSAKN

-1442 SANAANSLSFNNSR
+1442 SANATNSLSFVNSR
-1456 LNGGAVYNLWAN
+1456 LNGGAVYNLQAN

-1531 TAFKNSLTLDN
+1531 AAFKNSLTLNN
-1542 NSNLSLDNQSVLNAS
+1542 NSNLSLDNQSVLNAN

-1566 SLNIYNGSQATFN
+1566 SLNVYNGSQATFN
-1579 SLFFNGATLS
+1579 SLFFNGGTLS
-1589 LNANSKLNASSA
+1589 LNASSKLNASNA
-1601 SFSNNTTI
+1601 SFSSNTTI

-1616 SVSNASSLNANINF
+1616 NANNASSLNANINF
-1630 QGASQATFGG
+1630 QGASQADFGG

-1645 AASFNFDSASSLSF
+1645 TASFNFDSASSLSF
-1659 NNLTANGALNFNGYA
+1659 NNLTANGALNFNGYT
-1674 PSLSK
+1674 PSLTK
-1679 ALMSVSGQ
+1679 ALMNVSGQ

-1808 TGYSYDYSDNQAGTY
+1808 TGYNYDYSGNQAGTY

-1836 GSQTPQT
+1836 GSQTPQA

-1851 QPLNSLN
+1851 QPLSSLN

-1866 GNLKTLLG
+1866 ENLKTLLG
-1874 ILSQNSATLKEMI
+1874 ILSQNSAALKEMI
-1887 ETNQLDNITSINEVL
+1887 ESNQLDNITNINEVL
-1902 QLLDRIKITPA
+1902 QLLDKIKITQT

-1941 ATQDHVTNSTSS
+1941 ATQDNVTNSTSS
-1953 IWFGGNGYSSPCA
+1953 IWFGGNGYSSPCT

-2004 ITGTLGSGNAFES
+2004 ITGTIGSGNAFES
-2017 GGSADITFQSANNLV
+2017 GGSADVTFQSTNNLV

-2050 GQEGIDKIFNQGN
+2050 GQKGIDKIFNQGN
-2063 LANVLSQMAME
+2063 LANVLSQVAME
-2074 KIKQAGGLGNFV
+2074 KIKQAGGLGNFI
-2086 ENALIPLSKELPS
+2086 ENALSPLSKELPA
-2099 SLQNETL
+2099 SLQDETL
-2106 GQLIGQNNLDNLL
+2106 GQLIGQNNLDDLL
-2119 NNSGVMNAIQNI
+2119 NNSGVMNEIQNI

-2172 YMDASE
+2172 YIDASE

-2206 DLLDEFLGQDVV
+2206 DLLNEFLGQDVV

-2229 IINNIISQGGLSGIY
+2229 IINNIISQGGLSGVY

-2334 SNGVSNINITT
+2334 SNDISNINITT

-2364 KGEICINLANCPT
+2364 KGEICVNLANCPT

-2389 PTNESLSVRANN
+2389 PTNESLSVHANN

-2406 VIASNGAIDLS
+2406 AITSNGAIDLS

-2452 STANINGDFTL
+2452 STANINGNFTL
-2463 NQQATLSTNASGLN
+2463 NQQATLSTNASGLS

-2489 FNLSHSV
+2489 FNLSHSA
-2496 SHAIINAQGIATI
+2496 SHAIINAQGTATL
-2509 MTNYN
+2509 MANNN
-2514 NPLIQFNTSSKETGA
+2514 NPLIQFNTSSKEAGT

-2542 YNDQITGG
+2542 YNNQITGG
-2550 SSLDNYLKLYTLIN
+2550 SSLDNYLKLYTLID

-2569 MVMTD
+2569 MVMTG
-2574 NGLTYNGQA
+2574 NGLTYNGQ
-2583 VSIKDGGLIVGF
+2583 VVNIKDGGLVVGF

-2613 IAVSNAPI
+2613 IAVSNDPI

-2633 AQIQGIQGVDSIE
+2633 AQIQGTQGVDSID
-2646 QAGGTQAINW
+2646 QAGGNQAINW

-2671 YYLESHSTKDLT
+2671 YYLESHSVKDLT

-2815 FHANI
+2815 FHGNI

-2866 IINQSYRYNTWT
+2866 IINQSYKYDTWT

-2901 IGLAYYYIGMSGL
+2901 IGLAYYYIGLSSL

-2948 YFNKNSYYFVIADV
+2948 YFNKSSYYFVIADV

>member
-1 MAFKKAGLISKFI
+1 MAFKKARLISRFI

-31 NPILKREK
+31 NQILKREK
-39 PLKRHKKTKSIKK
+39 PLKCHKKTKSIKK
-52 PFNKNKS
+52 LSNRNKS

-72 GLPHLRAS
+72 GLSHLRAS
-80 ECRYWSWWSG
+80 ECRYWSWSSWN
-90 YHDKIES
+90 YQDNIES
-97 GSNSPTHNSYCLFS
+97 GPNSPTHNSYCLFS
-111 STQGSGTYYL
+111 SAQGSGTYYL

-127 SAGGAS
+127 STGGAS
-133 FTQKFNNG
+133 FTQKFNGG
-141 TLNVGGNIRFGGTGV
+141 TLNVGGNIRFGGTGI
-156 NGVNVGYITGTYDA
+156 NGGDVGYITGTYDA

-175 NSSRITT
+175 NSSHLTT
-182 GNSLSDGGGATLNF
+182 GNSYADGGGATLNF
-196 NATNR
+196 NAANN

-207 SFDNSDAG
+207 GFDNSDAG
-215 AQHSYMNF
+215 TQKSYMNF

-231 GSSFTDDTNGGFS
+231 GSSFTDDTDGGFS
-244 FSGNNN
+244 FSGNNH
-250 NSAISFNKTKFNQG
+250 STISFNQTSFNQG
-264 TYNFTN
+264 TYNF
-270 SANLSFNNSNFNQ
+270 S
-283 STYNFN
+283 
-289 SLQSTFNNS
+289 NS
-298 TFNQGTYNFTDN
+298 TTLSSNHSNFNQGTYHFNSAQSAFENSSFNQGTYDFN
-310 TSFNNDTFNQGTYN
+310 NNASFNNDTFNQGTYS
-324 FNTSKVS
+324 FNTSQVS
-331 FSGANTLNSS
+331 FSGINTLNSS

-353 GSGAVFNLNQT
+353 GSDAIFNLNQT
-364 LNANQ
+364 INSNQ

-401 SHVEVGNNTYD
+401 SHVGVGNNTYD

-427 FSNKSITTQF
+427 FNKQSIITQF
-437 LGDDLQAKAKA
+437 LGDDLQQQAQK
-448 TYQQDLNNSQ
+448 TYQQDLSNSQ
-458 SALSNATNDNKI
+458 SALNNAASDSKI
-470 ASADT
+470 A
-475 GYTNNQNTTIKQDAQ
+475 
-490 NLEHTSQQ
+490 
-498 IAKDEQALQGDLNK
+498 
-512 LKQLANSS
+512 NS
-520 FNEQAFNQAQSK
+520 
-532 EQQDEQTLQNEENT
+532 
-546 FSSEQEGLE
+546 
-555 KALANA
+555 
-561 KEQQEQQQ
+561 
-569 AQATYQQDL
+569 
-578 NNSQSALSNATNDN
+578 
-592 KIASAD
+592 D
-598 TDYTKNQNTA
+598 TDYTKSSNPTIA
-608 IKQDAQN
+608 KDAQN
-615 LENTSQQITQD
+615 LENMSQQIV
-626 QKDLEQDLDKLQQ
+626 KDEQALEQDLDKLQQ

-653 QAQSTEQQDEQTLQ
+653 QAQD
-667 NEEETFSSEQE
+667 
-678 GLEKALANAKH
+678 
-689 TSPTPTKHTA
+689 
-699 QNNPPNKVSPPTQN
+699 
-713 LPTTNVWNGVYNFQ
+713 
-727 NQTYSKKGIYYIDP
+727 
-741 NLSGQSGQS
+741 
-750 GNTLSTYGYLDWFTL
+750 
-765 KNKFSVNANNGTLII
+765 
-780 GNNTESA
+780 
-787 NTKGLI
+787 
-793 WIGDDKGLV
+793 
-802 YYNTGTFNAANIYLT
+802 
-817 SNLKTGNGFSGEG
+817 
-830 ATLNFNA
+830 
-837 TNRITINQAS
+837 
-847 FDNSDA
+847 
-853 GAQHSYMNF
+853 
-862 KGSNINVS
+862 
-870 GSSFTDDTNGGF
+870 
-882 SFSGNNNNSAIS
+882 
-894 FNKTKFNQGT
+894 
-904 YNFTNSAN
+904 
-912 LSFNNSN
+912 
-919 FNQSTYNFNSLQSTF
+919 
-934 NNSTFNQGTY
+934 
-944 NFTDNTS
+944 
-951 FNNDTFN
+951 
-958 QGTYNF
+958 
-964 NTSKVSFSGAN
+964 
-975 TLNSSSPF
+975 
-983 ASLKGSVSFGSGAV
+983 
-997 FNLNQTLNANQTY
+997 
-1010 DILTTNGTIQY
+1010 
-1021 GVYQSYLWDLIN
+1021 
-1033 YKGDKAIS
+1033 
-1041 HVEVGN
+1041 
-1047 NTYDVTFDINGQD
+1047 
-1060 ETLQET
+1060 
-1066 FSNKS
+1066 
-1071 ITTQFLGDDL
+1071 
-1081 QAKAKATY
+1081 
-1089 QQDLNNSQSA
+1089 
-1099 LSNATNDNKIASADT
+1099 
-1114 GYTNNQ
+1114 
-1120 NTTIKQ
+1120 
-1126 DAQNLEHTSQQIA
+1126 
-1139 KDEQAL
+1139 
-1145 QGDLNKLKQLANSS
+1145 
-1159 FNEQAFNQAQS
+1159 

-1181 EEETFSSEQ
+1181 EEKTFSSEQ
-1190 EGLEKALANAKPASP
+1190 EGLKQAIAKPTS
-1205 TPTPTPTPTPSPT
+1205 PTPSPT
-1218 PNPTPTKHT
+1218 PAPTKHT
-1227 APNKVPPT
+1227 AQNTPPNKVPHT

-1245 VWNGVYWLQNQTYSQ
+1245 VWDGVYNLQNQTYSN

-1275 QSANTLSTYTANLL
+1275 QSANTLSTYTANLF

-1321 GGFGYIIGT
+1321 GGFGYITGT

-1343 TGEGVSGSDGGGAN
+1343 TGEGVSNSDGGGAN

-1384 TGASQHSYAT
+1384 TGASQHSYAA
-1394 FDATNNISVTNS
+1394 FDAMNNISVTDS

-1413 GKFSFNAKN
+1413 GKFSFSAKN

-1442 SANAANSLSFNNSR
+1442 SANAANSLSFSNSR
-1456 LNGGAVYNLWAN
+1456 LNGGAIYNLQAN

-1531 TAFKNSLTLDN
+1531 AAFKNSLTLDN
-1542 NSNLSLDNQSVLNAS
+1542 NSNLSLDNQSVLNAN

-1579 SLFFNGATLS
+1579 SLFFNGGTLS

-1616 SVSNASSLNANINF
+1616 SASNTSSLNANINF
-1630 QGASQATFGG
+1630 QGASQADFGG

-1645 AASFNFDSASSLSF
+1645 TASFNFDSASSLSF
-1659 NNLTANGALNFNGYA
+1659 NNLTANGALNFNGYV
-1674 PSLSK
+1674 PSLTK

-1739 KIQNATYSDNNN
+1739 KIQNATYSGNNN

-1759 PLNSSQIIQESIK
+1759 PLNSSQIIQESVK
-1772 NGDLTIEVLNNPN
+1772 NGDLTIEILNNPN

-1836 GSQTPQT
+1836 GSQTSQT

-1887 ETNQLDNITSINEVL
+1887 ESNQLDNITNINEVL
-1902 QLLDRIKITPA
+1902 QLLDKIKITPA

-1926 DNINQTFSNGNLVIG
+1926 DNINQTFNNGNLIIG
-1941 ATQDHVTNSTSS
+1941 ATQDNVTNSTSS
-1953 IWFGGNGYSSPCA
+1953 IWFGGNGYSSPCV

-1994 NADFKAKSIY
+1994 NADFKAKSVY
-2004 ITGTLGSGNAFES
+2004 ITGTVGSGNAFES
-2017 GGSADITFQSANNLV
+2017 GGSADVTFQSANNLV

-2063 LANVLSQMAME
+2063 LANVLSQVAME
-2074 KIKQAGGLGNFV
+2074 KIKQAGGLGNFM
-2086 ENALIPLSKELPS
+2086 ENALSPLSKELPA

-2106 GQLIGQNNLDNLL
+2106 GQLIGQNNLDDLL

-2172 YMDASE
+2172 YIDASE
-2178 LSSILSVILKDIT
+2178 LSSILSVVLKDIT
-2191 NPPTSLQKDIGVVAN
+2191 NPPTSLKKDIGVVAN

-2229 IINNIISQGGLSGIY
+2229 IINNVISQGGLSGVY

-2325 KYQGALIFA
+2325 KYQGTLIFA

-2364 KGEICINLANCPT
+2364 KGEICVNLANCPT
-2377 TKNSSSTNSSVT
+2377 TKNSYSTNSSVT
-2389 PTNESLSVRANN
+2389 PTNESLSVHANN

-2406 VIASNGAIDLS
+2406 AIASNGAIDLS
-2417 QVKNNSVIGTLNLN
+2417 QVTNNSVIGTLNLN

-2440 LTIANAFNNASN
+2440 LTITNAFNNASN
-2452 STANINGDFTL
+2452 STANINGNFTL

-2496 SHAIINAQGIATI
+2496 SHAIINAQGTATI
-2509 MTNYN
+2509 MANNN
-2514 NPLIQFNTSSKETGA
+2514 NPLIQFNTSSKEAGT

-2542 YNDQITGG
+2542 YNNQITGG
-2550 SSLDNYLKLYTLIN
+2550 SSLDNYLKLYTLID

-2583 VSIKDGGLIVGF
+2583 VNIKDGGLIVGF

-2613 IAVSNAPI
+2613 IAVSNDPI
-2621 NNLQAPTLKQYI
+2621 NNPQAPTLKQYI
-2633 AQIQGIQGVDSIE
+2633 AQIHGVQSVDSID
-2646 QAGGTQAINW
+2646 QAGGSQAINW

-2697 NPNFKNDATNILQ
+2697 NPDFKNDATNILQ

-2729 FASADFHERLEAL
+2729 FARSDFLERLEAL

-2783 GGTGTLYGINV
+2783 GGTGTLYGINI

-2866 IINQSYRYNTWT
+2866 IINQSYKYDTWT

-2901 IGLAYYYIGMSGL
+2901 IGLAYYYIGLSSL

>member
-1 MAFKKAGLISKFI
+1 MAFKKARLISKFI

-26 KIFKL
+26 EIFKL
-31 NPILKREK
+31 NQILKREK
-39 PLKRHKKTKSIKK
+39 PLKRHKKTKSVKK

-72 GLPHLRAS
+72 GLSHLMAS
-80 ECRYWSWWSG
+80 ECRYWSWSSWS
-90 YHDKIES
+90 YHDNIES

-111 STQGSGTYYL
+111 SIQGSGTYYL

-156 NGVNVGYITGTYDA
+156 NGVNVGYITGAYDA

-182 GNSLSDGGGATLNF
+182 GNSISTGGGATLNF
-196 NATNR
+196 NATNH

-207 SFDNSDAG
+207 SFDNSKAG
-215 AQHSYMNF
+215 TQHSYMNF
-223 KGSNINVS
+223 SGSNINVS

-250 NSAISFNKTKFNQG
+250 SAISFNKTSFNQG
-264 TYNFTN
+264 TYKFTN
-270 SANLSFNNSNFNQ
+270 SANLS
-283 STYNFN
+283 
-289 SLQSTFNNS
+289 FNNS
-298 TFNQGTYNFTDN
+298 TFNQGTYNFNSLQSVFNNSAFNQGTYHFTDN
-310 TSFNNDTFNQGTYN
+310 ASFNNDTFNQGAYS

-353 GSGAVFNLNQT
+353 GSGAIFNLNQT

-375 TNGTIQYG
+375 TNKTIQYG

-401 SHVEVGNNTYD
+401 SHVEVGSNTYD

-427 FSNKSITTQF
+427 FNNQSITTQF

-448 TYQQDLNNSQ
+448 TYQQDLSNSQ
-458 SALSNATNDNKI
+458 TALNNATSDNKI
-470 ASADT
+470 ASNDT
-475 GYTNNQNTTIKQDAQ
+475 DYTNNQNTTIKKDAQ
-490 NLEHTSQQ
+490 NLESASQQ
-498 IAKDEQALQGDLNK
+498 IA
-512 LKQLANSS
+512 
-520 FNEQAFNQAQSK
+520 
-532 EQQDEQTLQNEENT
+532 QDKQTLQ
-546 FSSEQEGLE
+546 G
-555 KALANA
+555 
-561 KEQQEQQQ
+561 
-569 AQATYQQDL
+569 
-578 NNSQSALSNATNDN
+578 
-592 KIASAD
+592 
-598 TDYTKNQNTA
+598 
-608 IKQDAQN
+608 
-615 LENTSQQITQD
+615 
-626 QKDLEQDLDKLQQ
+626 DLDKLQQ
-639 LANSKTGFNEQAFN
+639 LVNATTGLNEQAFN
-653 QAQSTEQQDEQTLQ
+653 QAQSTEQQDLQTLQ
-667 NEEETFSSEQE
+667 NEEKTFNSEQE
-678 GLEKALANAKH
+678 GLEKAIANAKPANP
-689 TSPTPTKHTA
+689 TPNPTPTPTKHTA
-699 QNNPPNKVSPPTQN
+699 QNTPPNKVS
-713 LPTTNVWNGVYNFQ
+713 
-727 NQTYSKKGIYYIDP
+727 
-741 NLSGQSGQS
+741 
-750 GNTLSTYGYLDWFTL
+750 
-765 KNKFSVNANNGTLII
+765 
-780 GNNTESA
+780 
-787 NTKGLI
+787 
-793 WIGDDKGLV
+793 
-802 YYNTGTFNAANIYLT
+802 
-817 SNLKTGNGFSGEG
+817 
-830 ATLNFNA
+830 
-837 TNRITINQAS
+837 
-847 FDNSDA
+847 
-853 GAQHSYMNF
+853 
-862 KGSNINVS
+862 
-870 GSSFTDDTNGGF
+870 
-882 SFSGNNNNSAIS
+882 
-894 FNKTKFNQGT
+894 
-904 YNFTNSAN
+904 
-912 LSFNNSN
+912 
-919 FNQSTYNFNSLQSTF
+919 
-934 NNSTFNQGTY
+934 
-944 NFTDNTS
+944 
-951 FNNDTFN
+951 
-958 QGTYNF
+958 
-964 NTSKVSFSGAN
+964 
-975 TLNSSSPF
+975 
-983 ASLKGSVSFGSGAV
+983 
-997 FNLNQTLNANQTY
+997 
-1010 DILTTNGTIQY
+1010 
-1021 GVYQSYLWDLIN
+1021 
-1033 YKGDKAIS
+1033 
-1041 HVEVGN
+1041 
-1047 NTYDVTFDINGQD
+1047 
-1060 ETLQET
+1060 
-1066 FSNKS
+1066 
-1071 ITTQFLGDDL
+1071 
-1081 QAKAKATY
+1081 
-1089 QQDLNNSQSA
+1089 
-1099 LSNATNDNKIASADT
+1099 
-1114 GYTNNQ
+1114 
-1120 NTTIKQ
+1120 
-1126 DAQNLEHTSQQIA
+1126 
-1139 KDEQAL
+1139 
-1145 QGDLNKLKQLANSS
+1145 
-1159 FNEQAFNQAQS
+1159 
-1170 KEQQDEQTLQN
+1170 
-1181 EEETFSSEQ
+1181 
-1190 EGLEKALANAKPASP
+1190 
-1205 TPTPTPTPTPSPT
+1205 
-1218 PNPTPTKHT
+1218 
-1227 APNKVPPT
+1227 

-1245 VWNGVYWLQNQTYSQ
+1245 VWNGVYWLQNQTYSKQ
-1260 KGVYYIDPNLSGQSG
+1260 GVYYIDPNLSGQSG
-1275 QSANTLSTYTANLL
+1275 QSGNTLSTYTANLL

-1321 GGFGYIIGT
+1321 GGFGYITGT

-1369 GLNYND
+1369 GLDYND

-1384 TGASQHSYAT
+1384 TKASQHSYAA

-1413 GKFSFNAKN
+1413 GKFSFSAKN

-1456 LNGGAVYNLWAN
+1456 LNGGAVYNLQAN

-1511 FNGDTTLQNNANIT
+1511 FNGGTTLQNNANIT

-1531 TAFKNSLTLDN
+1531 ATFKNSLTLDN
-1542 NSNLSLDNQSVLNAS
+1542 NSNLSLDNQSVLNAD

-1579 SLFFNGATLS
+1579 SLFFNGGILS
-1589 LNANSKLNASSA
+1589 LNANSKLNASSG

-1616 SVSNASSLNANINF
+1616 SASNASSLNANINF
-1630 QGASQATFGG
+1630 QGASQANFGG
-1640 NTTID
+1640 NTTINT
-1645 AASFNFDSASSLSF
+1645 ASFNFDSASSLSF

-1674 PSLSK
+1674 PSLTK

-1719 KGITGISGANGY
+1719 KGIIGISGANGY

-1739 KIQNATYSDNNN
+1739 KIQNATYSGNNN

-1887 ETNQLDNITSINEVL
+1887 ESNQLDNITNINEVL
-1902 QLLDRIKITPA
+1902 QLLDEIKITPA

-1941 ATQDHVTNSTSS
+1941 ATQDNVTNSTSS

-2004 ITGTLGSGNAFES
+2004 ITGTLGSANAFES
-2017 GGSADITFQSANNLV
+2017 GGSADVTFQSANNLV

-2050 GQEGIDKIFNQGN
+2050 GQKGIDKIFNQGN
-2063 LANVLSQMAME
+2063 LANVLSQVAME
-2074 KIKQAGGLGNFV
+2074 KIKQAGGLGNFI
-2086 ENALIPLSKELPS
+2086 ENALSPLSKELPA
-2099 SLQNETL
+2099 SLQDETL
-2106 GQLIGQNNLDNLL
+2106 GQLIGQNNLDDLL
-2119 NNSGVMNAIQNI
+2119 NNSGVMNEIQNI

-2206 DLLDEFLGQDVV
+2206 DLLNEFLGQDVV

-2229 IINNIISQGGLSGIY
+2229 IINNIISQGGLSSVY

-2279 KGYFNFLSNGYVFVN
+2279 KGYFNFLSNSYVFVN

-2334 SNGVSNINITT
+2334 SNDVSNINITT

-2364 KGEICINLANCPT
+2364 KGEICVNLANCPT

-2406 VIASNGAIDLS
+2406 AITSNGAIDLS
-2417 QVKNNSVIGTLNLN
+2417 QVTNNSVIGTLNLN
-2431 ENATLQANN
+2431 ENAALQANN
-2440 LTIANAFNNASN
+2440 LTITNAFNNASN
-2452 STANINGDFTL
+2452 STANINGNFTL
-2463 NQQATLSTNASGLN
+2463 NQQATLSTNANGLN

-2496 SHAIINAQGIATI
+2496 SHAIINAQGNATI
-2509 MTNYN
+2509 MANNN
-2514 NPLIQFNTSSKETGA
+2514 NPLIQFNTSSKEAGT

-2542 YNDQITGG
+2542 YNNQITGG
-2550 SSLDNYLKLYTLIN
+2550 SSLDNYLKLYTLID

-2583 VSIKDGGLIVGF
+2583 VSVKDGGLVVGF

-2613 IAVSNAPI
+2613 IAVSNDPI

-2633 AQIQGIQGVDSIE
+2633 AQIQGVQSVDSID

-2697 NPNFKNDATNILQ
+2697 NPDFKNDATNILQ

-2783 GGTGTLYGINV
+2783 GGTGTLYGINI

-2866 IINQSYRYNTWT
+2866 IINQSYKYDTWT

-2901 IGLAYYYIGMSGL
+2901 IGLAYYYIGLSGL

-3008 TFYVNAGIGAR
+3008 TFYVNASIGAR

>member
-1 MAFKKAGLISKFI
+1 MAFEKAGLISKFI

-31 NPILKREK
+31 NLILKREK

-52 PFNKNKS
+52 SFNKNKS

-72 GLPHLRAS
+72 GLSHLRAS
-80 ECRYWSWWSG
+80 ECRYWSWSSWS
-90 YHDKIES
+90 YHDNIES
-97 GSNSPTHNSYCLFS
+97 GSNSPTHNSYCLFNS
-111 STQGSGTYYL
+111 AQGSGTYYL

-156 NGVNVGYITGTYDA
+156 NGGDVGYITGTYDA

-182 GNSLSDGGGATLNF
+182 GNSFSTGGGATLNF
-196 NATNR
+196 NAANH
-201 ITINQA
+201 ITIDQA
-207 SFDNSDAG
+207 SFDNGDAG
-215 AQHSYMNF
+215 TQHSYMNF
-223 KGSNINVS
+223 SGSNINVS
-231 GSSFTDDTNGGFS
+231 DSSFTDDTNGGFS
-244 FSGNNN
+244 FSANGT
-250 NSAISFNKTKFNQG
+250 NSNLSFDKTNFNQG
-264 TYNFTN
+264 TYKFTN
-270 SANLSFNNSNFNQ
+270 SANLN
-283 STYNFN
+283 
-289 SLQSTFNNS
+289 FNNS
-298 TFNQGTYNFTDN
+298 TFNQGTYNFNSAQSTFNNSNFNQGTYSFTDN
-310 TSFNNDTFNQGTYN
+310 TGLNFDNDTFNQGTYN

-353 GSGAVFNLNQT
+353 GSGAIFNLNQT
-364 LNANQ
+364 LNTNQ

-427 FSNKSITTQF
+427 FSNQAITTQF
-437 LGDDLQAKAKA
+437 LGDDLQAKAQA
-448 TYQQDLNNSQ
+448 TYQQDLSNSQ
-458 SALSNATNDNKI
+458 TALNNATSDNKI
-470 ASADT
+470 ASNDT
-475 GYTNNQNTTIKQDAQ
+475 SYTNNQNTTIK
-490 NLEHTSQQ
+490 
-498 IAKDEQALQGDLNK
+498 K
-512 LKQLANSS
+512 
-520 FNEQAFNQAQSK
+520 
-532 EQQDEQTLQNEENT
+532 
-546 FSSEQEGLE
+546 
-555 KALANA
+555 
-561 KEQQEQQQ
+561 
-569 AQATYQQDL
+569 
-578 NNSQSALSNATNDN
+578 
-592 KIASAD
+592 
-598 TDYTKNQNTA
+598 
-608 IKQDAQN
+608 DAQN
-615 LENTSQQITQD
+615 LENTDQTIQQDKQALE
-626 QKDLEQDLDKLQQ
+626 KDLASVKQ
-639 LANSKTGFNEQAFN
+639 LANSTTGFNQQAFN
-653 QAQSTEQQDEQTLQ
+653 QAQSTEQQDLQTLQ
-667 NEEETFSSEQE
+667 ENENTFNAEQE
-678 GLEKALANAKH
+678 GLK
-689 TSPTPTKHTA
+689 
-699 QNNPPNKVSPPTQN
+699 
-713 LPTTNVWNGVYNFQ
+713 
-727 NQTYSKKGIYYIDP
+727 
-741 NLSGQSGQS
+741 
-750 GNTLSTYGYLDWFTL
+750 
-765 KNKFSVNANNGTLII
+765 
-780 GNNTESA
+780 
-787 NTKGLI
+787 
-793 WIGDDKGLV
+793 
-802 YYNTGTFNAANIYLT
+802 
-817 SNLKTGNGFSGEG
+817 
-830 ATLNFNA
+830 
-837 TNRITINQAS
+837 QA
-847 FDNSDA
+847 
-853 GAQHSYMNF
+853 
-862 KGSNINVS
+862 I
-870 GSSFTDDTNGGF
+870 
-882 SFSGNNNNSAIS
+882 
-894 FNKTKFNQGT
+894 
-904 YNFTNSAN
+904 
-912 LSFNNSN
+912 
-919 FNQSTYNFNSLQSTF
+919 
-934 NNSTFNQGTY
+934 
-944 NFTDNTS
+944 
-951 FNNDTFN
+951 
-958 QGTYNF
+958 
-964 NTSKVSFSGAN
+964 
-975 TLNSSSPF
+975 
-983 ASLKGSVSFGSGAV
+983 
-997 FNLNQTLNANQTY
+997 
-1010 DILTTNGTIQY
+1010 
-1021 GVYQSYLWDLIN
+1021 
-1033 YKGDKAIS
+1033 
-1041 HVEVGN
+1041 
-1047 NTYDVTFDINGQD
+1047 
-1060 ETLQET
+1060 
-1066 FSNKS
+1066 
-1071 ITTQFLGDDL
+1071 
-1081 QAKAKATY
+1081 
-1089 QQDLNNSQSA
+1089 
-1099 LSNATNDNKIASADT
+1099 
-1114 GYTNNQ
+1114 
-1120 NTTIKQ
+1120 
-1126 DAQNLEHTSQQIA
+1126 
-1139 KDEQAL
+1139 
-1145 QGDLNKLKQLANSS
+1145 
-1159 FNEQAFNQAQS
+1159 
-1170 KEQQDEQTLQN
+1170 
-1181 EEETFSSEQ
+1181 
-1190 EGLEKALANAKPASP
+1190 ANAKPASP
-1205 TPTPTPTPTPSPT
+1205 TPSPT
-1218 PNPTPTKHT
+1218 PAPTKHT
-1227 APNKVPPT
+1227 AQNTPPNKVPPT

-1245 VWNGVYWLQNQTYSQ
+1245 VWNGVYNLQNQTYSQ

-1275 QSANTLSTYTANLL
+1275 QSGNTLNTYTANLL

-1321 GGFGYIIGT
+1321 GGFGYITGT

-1384 TGASQHSYAT
+1384 TGASQHSYAA

-1442 SANAANSLSFNNSR
+1442 STNASNSLSFNNSR

-1531 TAFKNSLTLDN
+1531 AAFKNSLTLDN
-1542 NSNLSLDNQSVLNAS
+1542 NSNLSLDNQSVLNANGS
-1557 GASAFNNQA
+1557 SAFNNQA
-1566 SLNIYNGSQATFN
+1566 SLNIYNESQATFN
-1579 SLFFNGATLS
+1579 SLFFNGGILS

-1616 SVSNASSLNANINF
+1616 SASNTSSLNANINF
-1630 QGASQATFGG
+1630 QGASQADFGG

-1645 AASFNFDSASSLSF
+1645 TASFNFDSASSLSF

-1674 PSLSK
+1674 PSLTK

-1699 DINIFDNIT
+1699 DINIFNNIT

-1739 KIQNATYSDNNN
+1739 KIQNATYSDSNN

-1808 TGYSYDYSDNQAGTY
+1808 TGYSYDYSDNQVGTY

-1851 QPLNSLN
+1851 QPLSSLN

-1866 GNLKTLLG
+1866 ENLKTLLG
-1874 ILSQNSATLKEMI
+1874 ILSQNSAALKEMI
-1887 ETNQLDNITSINEVL
+1887 ESNQLDNITNINEVL
-1902 QLLDRIKITPA
+1902 QLLDKIKITQA

-1926 DNINQTFSNGNLVIG
+1926 DNINQTFNNGNLIIG
-1941 ATQDHVTNSTSS
+1941 ATQDNVTNSTSS

-2004 ITGTLGSGNAFES
+2004 ITGTLGSANAFES
-2017 GGSADITFQSANNLV
+2017 GGSADVTFQSANNLV

-2050 GQEGIDKIFNQGN
+2050 GQKGIDKIFNQGN

-2074 KIKQAGGLGNFV
+2074 KIKQAGGLGNFI
-2086 ENALIPLSKELPS
+2086 ENALSPLSKELPA

-2119 NNSGVMNAIQNI
+2119 NNSGVMNEIQNI

-2172 YMDASE
+2172 YIDASE

-2191 NPPTSLQKDIGVVAN
+2191 NPPTSLQKDIDVVAN
-2206 DLLDEFLGQDVV
+2206 DLLNEFLGQDVV
-2218 KKLESQGLVSN
+2218 KKLEGQGLVSN
-2229 IINNIISQGGLSGIY
+2229 IINNIISQGGLSGVY
-2244 NQGLGSV
+2244 DQGLGSV
-2251 LPPSLQN
+2251 LPLSLQN

-2406 VIASNGAIDLS
+2406 TIASNGAIDLS

-2431 ENATLQANN
+2431 ENAALQANN
-2440 LTIANAFNNASN
+2440 LTITNAFNNASN
-2452 STANINGDFTL
+2452 STANINGNFTL
-2463 NQQATLSTNASGLN
+2463 NQQATLSTNASGLD

-2489 FNLSHSV
+2489 FNLNHSV
-2496 SHAIINAQGIATI
+2496 SHAIINAQGSATI
-2509 MTNYN
+2509 MANDN
-2514 NPLIQFNTSSKETGA
+2514 NPLIQFNTSSKETGT

-2550 SSLDNYLKLYTLIN
+2550 NSLDNYLKLYTLID

-2583 VSIKDGGLIVGF
+2583 VNIKDGGLIVGF

-2613 IAVSNAPI
+2613 IAVSNDPI

-2633 AQIQGIQGVDSIE
+2633 AQIQGTQGVDSID
-2646 QAGGTQAINW
+2646 QAGGNQAINW

-2697 NPNFKNDATNILQ
+2697 NPDFKNDATNILQ

-2815 FHANI
+2815 FHGNI

-2866 IINQSYRYNTWT
+2866 IINQSYRYDTWT

-2901 IGLAYYYIGMSGL
+2901 VGLAYYYIGLSGL

>member
-31 NPILKREK
+31 NLILKREK
-39 PLKRHKKTKSIKK
+39 PLSHKKIKSIKK

-72 GLPHLRAS
+72 GLSHLRAS
-80 ECRYWSWWSG
+80 ECRYWSWSSWS
-90 YHDKIES
+90 YHDNIES
-97 GSNSPTHNSYCLFS
+97 GSNSPTHNSYCLFNS
-111 STQGSGTYYL
+111 AQGSGTYYL

-127 SAGGAS
+127 SPGGAS

-156 NGVNVGYITGTYDA
+156 NGGDVGYITGTYDA

-182 GNSLSDGGGATLNF
+182 GNSFSTGGGATLNF
-196 NATNR
+196 NAANH

-215 AQHSYMNF
+215 TQHSYMNF
-223 KGSNINVS
+223 SGSNINVS

-244 FSGNNN
+244 FSGNGT
-250 NSAISFNKTKFNQG
+250 NSNLSFNKTNFNQG
-264 TYNFTN
+264 TYKFTN
-270 SANLSFNNSNFNQ
+270 SANLN
-283 STYNFN
+283 
-289 SLQSTFNNS
+289 FNNS
-298 TFNQGTYNFTDN
+298 TFNQGTYSFADN
-310 TSFNNDTFNQGTYN
+310 TGLNFNNDTFNQGTYS

-353 GSGAVFNLNQT
+353 GSGAIFNLNQT
-364 LNANQ
+364 LNSNQ
-369 TYDILT
+369 AYDILT
-375 TNGTIQYG
+375 TNKTIQYG

-401 SHVEVGNNTYD
+401 SHVEVGSNTYD

-427 FSNKSITTQF
+427 FNNQSITTQF
-437 LGDDLQAKAKA
+437 LGDDLQAKAQA
-448 TYQQDLNNSQ
+448 TYQQDLTGSQ
-458 SALSNATNDNKI
+458 TALNNATSDNKI
-470 ASADT
+470 ASNDT
-475 GYTNNQNTTIKQDAQ
+475 GYTNNQNTTIKKDAQ
-490 NLEHTSQQ
+490 SLENTDQTIQQ
-498 IAKDEQALQGDLNK
+498 DKQALEKDLDNI
-512 LKQLANSS
+512 KQLAN
-520 FNEQAFNQAQSK
+520 AP
-532 EQQDEQTLQNEENT
+532 
-546 FSSEQEGLE
+546 
-555 KALANA
+555 
-561 KEQQEQQQ
+561 
-569 AQATYQQDL
+569 
-578 NNSQSALSNATNDN
+578 
-592 KIASAD
+592 
-598 TDYTKNQNTA
+598 
-608 IKQDAQN
+608 
-615 LENTSQQITQD
+615 
-626 QKDLEQDLDKLQQ
+626 
-639 LANSKTGFNEQAFN
+639 TGFNQQAFKN
-653 QAQSTEQQDEQTLQ
+653 AQSTEQQDLQTLQ
-667 NEEETFSSEQE
+667 ENENTFNSEQE
-678 GLEKALANAKH
+678 SLDKALANTKP
-689 TSPTPTKHTA
+689 TSPTPAPTKHTA
-699 QNNPPNKVSPPTQN
+699 QN
-713 LPTTNVWNGVYNFQ
+713 
-727 NQTYSKKGIYYIDP
+727 
-741 NLSGQSGQS
+741 
-750 GNTLSTYGYLDWFTL
+750 
-765 KNKFSVNANNGTLII
+765 
-780 GNNTESA
+780 
-787 NTKGLI
+787 
-793 WIGDDKGLV
+793 
-802 YYNTGTFNAANIYLT
+802 
-817 SNLKTGNGFSGEG
+817 
-830 ATLNFNA
+830 
-837 TNRITINQAS
+837 
-847 FDNSDA
+847 
-853 GAQHSYMNF
+853 
-862 KGSNINVS
+862 
-870 GSSFTDDTNGGF
+870 
-882 SFSGNNNNSAIS
+882 
-894 FNKTKFNQGT
+894 
-904 YNFTNSAN
+904 
-912 LSFNNSN
+912 
-919 FNQSTYNFNSLQSTF
+919 
-934 NNSTFNQGTY
+934 
-944 NFTDNTS
+944 
-951 FNNDTFN
+951 
-958 QGTYNF
+958 
-964 NTSKVSFSGAN
+964 
-975 TLNSSSPF
+975 
-983 ASLKGSVSFGSGAV
+983 
-997 FNLNQTLNANQTY
+997 
-1010 DILTTNGTIQY
+1010 
-1021 GVYQSYLWDLIN
+1021 
-1033 YKGDKAIS
+1033 
-1041 HVEVGN
+1041 
-1047 NTYDVTFDINGQD
+1047 
-1060 ETLQET
+1060 
-1066 FSNKS
+1066 
-1071 ITTQFLGDDL
+1071 
-1081 QAKAKATY
+1081 
-1089 QQDLNNSQSA
+1089 
-1099 LSNATNDNKIASADT
+1099 
-1114 GYTNNQ
+1114 
-1120 NTTIKQ
+1120 
-1126 DAQNLEHTSQQIA
+1126 
-1139 KDEQAL
+1139 
-1145 QGDLNKLKQLANSS
+1145 
-1159 FNEQAFNQAQS
+1159 
-1170 KEQQDEQTLQN
+1170 
-1181 EEETFSSEQ
+1181 
-1190 EGLEKALANAKPASP
+1190 
-1205 TPTPTPTPTPSPT
+1205 TP
-1218 PNPTPTKHT
+1218 
-1227 APNKVPPT
+1227 PNKVPPT

-1245 VWNGVYWLQNQTYSQ
+1245 VWNGVYNLQNQTYSKQ
-1260 KGVYYIDPNLSGQSG
+1260 GIYYIDPNLSGQSG
-1275 QSANTLSTYTANLL
+1275 QSGNTLSTYTANLL

-1321 GGFGYIIGT
+1321 GGFGYITGT

-1384 TGASQHSYAT
+1384 TGASQHSYAA

-1413 GKFSFNAKN
+1413 GKFSFSAKN

-1456 LNGGAVYNLWAN
+1456 LNGGAIYNLQAN

-1525 LGNKSQ
+1525 LGNKSRA
-1531 TAFKNSLTLDN
+1531 AFKNSLTLDN
-1542 NSNLSLDNQSVLNAS
+1542 NSNLSLDNQSVLNANGS
-1557 GASAFNNQA
+1557 SVFNNQA

-1579 SLFFNGATLS
+1579 SLFFNGGILS
-1589 LNANSKLNASSA
+1589 LNANSKLNASST

-1616 SVSNASSLNANINF
+1616 SASNTSSLNANINF
-1630 QGASQATFGG
+1630 QGASQANFGG

-1645 AASFNFDSASSLSF
+1645 TASFNFDSTSSLGF
-1659 NNLTANGALNFNGYA
+1659 NNLTANGALNFNGYT
-1674 PSLSK
+1674 PSLTK

-1808 TGYSYDYSDNQAGTY
+1808 TGYNYDYSDNQAGTY

-1887 ETNQLDNITSINEVL
+1887 ESNQLDNITNINEVL
-1902 QLLDRIKITPA
+1902 QLLDEIKITPA

-1941 ATQDHVTNSTSS
+1941 ATQDNVTNSTSS
-1953 IWFGGNGYSSPCA
+1953 IWFGGNGYSSPCT

-2017 GGSADITFQSANNLV
+2017 GGSADVTFQSANNLV

-2063 LANVLSQMAME
+2063 LANVLSQVAME

-2086 ENALIPLSKELPS
+2086 ENALSPLSKELPA

-2119 NNSGVMNAIQNI
+2119 NNSGVMNEIQNI

-2172 YMDASE
+2172 YIDASE

-2206 DLLDEFLGQDVV
+2206 DLLNEFLGQDVV
-2218 KKLESQGLVSN
+2218 KKLEGQGLLSN
-2229 IINNIISQGGLSGIY
+2229 IINNIISQGGLSGVY

-2334 SNGVSNINITT
+2334 SNDVSNINITT

-2406 VIASNGAIDLS
+2406 TIASNGAIDLS

-2440 LTIANAFNNASN
+2440 LTITNAFNNASN
-2452 STANINGDFTL
+2452 STANINGNFTL

-2489 FNLSHSV
+2489 FNLSHSA
-2496 SHAIINAQGIATI
+2496 SHAIINAQGTATI
-2509 MTNYN
+2509 MANNN

-2550 SSLDNYLKLYTLIN
+2550 NSLADYLKLYTLID
-2564 INGKH
+2564 INGKR
-2569 MVMTD
+2569 MVMSN

-2583 VSIKDGGLIVGF
+2583 VNIKDGGLIVGF

-2613 IAVSNAPI
+2613 IAVSNDPI

-2633 AQIQGIQGVDSIE
+2633 AQIQGAQGVDSID

-2783 GGTGTLYGINV
+2783 GGTGTLYGINI

-2866 IINQSYRYNTWT
+2866 IINQSYKYNTWT

-2901 IGLAYYYIGMSGL
+2901 IGLAYYYIGLSGL
-2914 RGIMDDPIYNQ
+2914 RGIMDDSIYNQ

>member
-1 MAFKKAGLISKFI
+1 MAFKKVGLISKFI

-31 NPILKREK
+31 NLILKREK
-39 PLKRHKKTKSIKK
+39 PLSHKKTKSVKK
-52 PFNKNKS
+52 PFNKNRS

-72 GLPHLRAS
+72 GLSHLRAS
-80 ECRYWSWWSG
+80 ECRYWSWSSWG
-90 YHDKIES
+90 YHDNIES

-111 STQGSGTYYL
+111 SAQGSGTYYL

-156 NGVNVGYITGTYDA
+156 NGGDVGYITGTYDA

-182 GNSLSDGGGATLNF
+182 GNSFSTGGGATLNF
-196 NATNR
+196 NATNH

-207 SFDNSDAG
+207 SFDNGDAG
-215 AQHSYMNF
+215 TQHSYMNF
-223 KGSNINVS
+223 SGSNINVS
-231 GSSFTDDTNGGFS
+231 DSSFTDDTNGGFS
-244 FSGNNN
+244 FSGNGT
-250 NSAISFNKTKFNQG
+250 NSNLSFNKTSFNQGVYKFTNSANLNFNNSAFNQG
-264 TYNFTN
+264 TYNFN
-270 SANLSFNNSNFNQ
+270 SI
-283 STYNFN
+283 
-289 SLQSTFNNS
+289 QSTFNND
-298 TFNQGTYNFTDN
+298 TFSQGTYSFTDN
-310 TSFNNDTFNQGTYN
+310 TGLNFDSDTFNQGTYN
-324 FNTSKVS
+324 FNASKVS

-353 GSGAVFNLNQT
+353 GSGAIFNLNQT
-364 LNANQ
+364 LNTNQ

-375 TNGTIQYG
+375 TNKTIQYG

-401 SHVEVGNNTYD
+401 SHVEVGSNTYD

-427 FSNKSITTQF
+427 FNNQSITTQF
-437 LGDDLQAKAKA
+437 LGDDLQAKAQA
-448 TYQQDLNNSQ
+448 TYQQDLSNSQ
-458 SALSNATNDNKI
+458 TALNNATNDNKI
-470 ASADT
+470 ASNDT
-475 GYTNNQNTTIKQDAQ
+475 DYTNNQNTTIKKDAQ
-490 NLEHTSQQ
+490 S
-498 IAKDEQALQGDLNK
+498 
-512 LKQLANSS
+512 
-520 FNEQAFNQAQSK
+520 
-532 EQQDEQTLQNEENT
+532 
-546 FSSEQEGLE
+546 
-555 KALANA
+555 
-561 KEQQEQQQ
+561 
-569 AQATYQQDL
+569 
-578 NNSQSALSNATNDN
+578 
-592 KIASAD
+592 
-598 TDYTKNQNTA
+598 
-608 IKQDAQN
+608 
-615 LENTSQQITQD
+615 LENTSQTIQQD
-626 QKDLEQDLDKLQQ
+626 EQALKGDLDKLQQ
-639 LANSKTGFNEQAFN
+639 LANSTTGFNQQAFKN
-653 QAQSTEQQDEQTLQ
+653 AQSTEQQDLQTLQ
-667 NEEETFSSEQE
+667 ENENTFNAEQE
-678 GLEKALANAKH
+678 GLK
-689 TSPTPTKHTA
+689 
-699 QNNPPNKVSPPTQN
+699 
-713 LPTTNVWNGVYNFQ
+713 
-727 NQTYSKKGIYYIDP
+727 
-741 NLSGQSGQS
+741 
-750 GNTLSTYGYLDWFTL
+750 
-765 KNKFSVNANNGTLII
+765 
-780 GNNTESA
+780 
-787 NTKGLI
+787 
-793 WIGDDKGLV
+793 
-802 YYNTGTFNAANIYLT
+802 
-817 SNLKTGNGFSGEG
+817 
-830 ATLNFNA
+830 
-837 TNRITINQAS
+837 QA
-847 FDNSDA
+847 
-853 GAQHSYMNF
+853 
-862 KGSNINVS
+862 I
-870 GSSFTDDTNGGF
+870 
-882 SFSGNNNNSAIS
+882 
-894 FNKTKFNQGT
+894 
-904 YNFTNSAN
+904 
-912 LSFNNSN
+912 
-919 FNQSTYNFNSLQSTF
+919 
-934 NNSTFNQGTY
+934 
-944 NFTDNTS
+944 
-951 FNNDTFN
+951 
-958 QGTYNF
+958 
-964 NTSKVSFSGAN
+964 
-975 TLNSSSPF
+975 
-983 ASLKGSVSFGSGAV
+983 
-997 FNLNQTLNANQTY
+997 
-1010 DILTTNGTIQY
+1010 
-1021 GVYQSYLWDLIN
+1021 
-1033 YKGDKAIS
+1033 
-1041 HVEVGN
+1041 
-1047 NTYDVTFDINGQD
+1047 
-1060 ETLQET
+1060 
-1066 FSNKS
+1066 
-1071 ITTQFLGDDL
+1071 
-1081 QAKAKATY
+1081 
-1089 QQDLNNSQSA
+1089 
-1099 LSNATNDNKIASADT
+1099 
-1114 GYTNNQ
+1114 
-1120 NTTIKQ
+1120 
-1126 DAQNLEHTSQQIA
+1126 
-1139 KDEQAL
+1139 
-1145 QGDLNKLKQLANSS
+1145 
-1159 FNEQAFNQAQS
+1159 
-1170 KEQQDEQTLQN
+1170 
-1181 EEETFSSEQ
+1181 
-1190 EGLEKALANAKPASP
+1190 ANAKPASP
-1205 TPTPTPTPTPSPT
+1205 TPSPT
-1218 PNPTPTKHT
+1218 PAPTKHT
-1227 APNKVPPT
+1227 AQNTPPNKVPPT
-1235 PPTQNLPTTN
+1235 PPTQNLPATN
-1245 VWNGVYWLQNQTYSQ
+1245 VWNGVYNLQNQTYSKQ
-1260 KGVYYIDPNLSGQSG
+1260 GIYYIDPNLSGQSG
-1275 QSANTLSTYTANLL
+1275 QSANTLSTYTANLF

-1321 GGFGYIIGT
+1321 GGFGYITGT

-1384 TGASQHSYAT
+1384 TGASQHSYAA

-1413 GKFSFNAKN
+1413 GKFSFSAKN

-1431 GFTNPGGSSVI
+1431 GFTNPGGSSAI

-1485 GTSNFNAT
+1485 GASNFNAT

-1531 TAFKNSLTLDN
+1531 AAFKNSLTLDN
-1542 NSNLSLDNQSVLNAS
+1542 NSNLSLDNQSVLNAN
-1557 GASAFNNQA
+1557 GASVFNNQA
-1566 SLNIYNGSQATFN
+1566 SLNIYNGSQAAFN
-1579 SLFFNGATLS
+1579 SLFFNGGIIS

-1616 SVSNASSLNANINF
+1616 NANNTSSLNANINF
-1630 QGASQATFGG
+1630 QGASQADFGG

-1645 AASFNFDSASSLSF
+1645 TASFNFDSASSLSF

-1674 PSLSK
+1674 PSLTK

-1739 KIQNATYSDNNN
+1739 KIQNATYSGNNN

-1874 ILSQNSATLKEMI
+1874 ILSQNSAALKEMI
-1887 ETNQLDNITSINEVL
+1887 ESNQLDNITSINEVL
-1902 QLLDRIKITPA
+1902 QLLDEIKITPA
-1913 QKQALLETINHLT
+1913 QKQAFLETINHLT
-1926 DNINQTFSNGNLVIG
+1926 DNINQTFNNGNLVIG
-1941 ATQDHVTNSTSS
+1941 ATQDNVTNSTSS

-2017 GGSADITFQSANNLV
+2017 GGSADVTFQSANNLV

-2063 LANVLSQMAME
+2063 LANVLSQVAME

-2086 ENALIPLSKELPS
+2086 ENALSPLSKELPT

-2158 SMLDDKGLLNFIGG
+2158 SMLDDDKGLLNFIGG
-2172 YMDASE
+2172 YIDASE

-2206 DLLDEFLGQDVV
+2206 DLLNEFLGQDVV

-2229 IINNIISQGGLSGIY
+2229 IINNIISQGGLNGIY

-2279 KGYFNFLSNGYVFVN
+2279 KGYFNFLSNSYVFVN

-2406 VIASNGAIDLS
+2406 TIASNGAIDLS

-2440 LTIANAFNNASN
+2440 LTITNAFNNASN
-2452 STANINGDFTL
+2452 STANINGNFTL

-2489 FNLSHSV
+2489 FNLSHSA
-2496 SHAIINAQGIATI
+2496 SHAIISAQGVATI
-2509 MTNYN
+2509 MANNN
-2514 NPLIQFNTSSKETGA
+2514 NPLIQFNTSSKETTT

-2550 SSLDNYLKLYTLIN
+2550 SSLADYLKLYTLID

-2583 VSIKDGGLIVGF
+2583 VNIKDGGLIVGF

-2613 IAVSNAPI
+2613 IAVSNDPI

-2633 AQIQGIQGVDSIE
+2633 AQIQGAQGVDSID

-2697 NPNFKNDATNILQ
+2697 NPDFKNDAANILQ

-2729 FASADFHERLEAL
+2729 FASTDFHERLEAL

-2783 GGTGTLYGINV
+2783 GGTGTLYGINI

-2866 IINQSYRYNTWT
+2866 IINQSYKYNTWT

-2901 IGLAYYYIGMSGL
+2901 IGLAYYYIGLSGL

>member
-1 MAFKKAGLISKFI
+1 MAFKKARLISRFI

-26 KIFKL
+26 KFFTL
-31 NPILKREK
+31 NRILKREK
-39 PLKRHKKTKSIKK
+39 PLKRHKKTKSIEK

-72 GLPHLRAS
+72 GLSHLMAN
-80 ECRYWSWWSG
+80 ECRYWSWSSWS
-90 YHDKIES
+90 YQDNIES
-97 GSNSPTHNSYCLFS
+97 GPNSPTHNSYCLFS
-111 STQGSGTYYL
+111 STQDSGTYYL

-141 TLNVGGNIRFGGTGV
+141 TLDIRGNIRFGGTGI
-156 NGVNVGYITGTYDA
+156 NGGDVGYITGTYDA
-170 QTINF
+170 QTMNF
-175 NSSRITT
+175 NSSHITT
-182 GNSLSDGGGATLNF
+182 GNSYADGGGATLNF
-196 NATNR
+196 NATNN

-215 AQHSYMNF
+215 TQKSYMNF
-223 KGSNINVS
+223 KGSNIKVS
-231 GSSFTDDTNGGFS
+231 GSSFTDDTDGGFN

-250 NSAISFNKTKFNQG
+250 NSTISFNQTSFNQG
-264 TYNFTN
+264 TYNFSN
-270 SANLSFNNSNFNQ
+270 STSSSFDNSSFNQGTYDFNDSVSFNNN
-283 STYNFN
+283 
-289 SLQSTFNNS
+289 
-298 TFNQGTYNFTDN
+298 TFNQGTYDFNDSV
-310 TSFNNDTFNQGTYN
+310 SFNNNTFNQGAYH

-331 FSGANTLNSS
+331 FSGTNTLNSS

-353 GSGAVFNLNQT
+353 NSNAIFNLNQT
-364 LNANQ
+364 LNNNQ

-375 TNGTIQYG
+375 TNGAIQYG

-412 VTFDINGQDETLQET
+412 VTFDIDGQDETLQET
-427 FSNKSITTQF
+427 FNNQSIITQF
-437 LGDDLQAKAKA
+437 LGDNLQQQAQK
-448 TYQQDLNNSQ
+448 TYQEDVANSQ
-458 SALSNATNDNKI
+458 NALNGVTSDNTIANNDTSYTQSKNATVAK
-470 ASADT
+470 
-475 GYTNNQNTTIKQDAQ
+475 DAQ
-490 NLEHTSQQ
+490 SLENTNQQ
-498 IAKDEQALQGDLNK
+498 IQQDEQALEKDLENV
-512 LKQLANSS
+512 KQLANSTTG
-520 FNEQAFNQAQSK
+520 FNEQAFTQAQK
-532 EQQDEQTLQNEENT
+532 QEQQDEQTLQNEENAFNT
-546 FSSEQEGLE
+546 EQEGL
-555 KALANA
+555 K
-561 KEQQEQQQ
+561 Q
-569 AQATYQQDL
+569 A
-578 NNSQSALSNATNDN
+578 
-592 KIASAD
+592 I
-598 TDYTKNQNTA
+598 
-608 IKQDAQN
+608 
-615 LENTSQQITQD
+615 
-626 QKDLEQDLDKLQQ
+626 
-639 LANSKTGFNEQAFN
+639 
-653 QAQSTEQQDEQTLQ
+653 
-667 NEEETFSSEQE
+667 
-678 GLEKALANAKH
+678 ANAKH
-689 TSPTPTKHTA
+689 VSPTPNPTPSPTPTPTKHTA
-699 QNNPPNKVSPPTQN
+699 PNTPPSQVPPTPTQN
-713 LPTTNVWNGVYNFQ
+713 PPAESVWNGVYWLQ
-727 NQTYSKKGIYYIDP
+727 NKTYSNKGIYYIDP

-750 GNTLSTYGYLDWFTL
+750 GNTLSTYTANLLGRSFG
-765 KNKFSVNANNGTLII
+765 VNANNGTLII
-780 GNNTESA
+780 GNNTE
-787 NTKGLI
+787 
-793 WIGDDKGLV
+793 
-802 YYNTGTFNAANIYLT
+802 
-817 SNLKTGNGFSGEG
+817 
-830 ATLNFNA
+830 
-837 TNRITINQAS
+837 
-847 FDNSDA
+847 
-853 GAQHSYMNF
+853 
-862 KGSNINVS
+862 
-870 GSSFTDDTNGGF
+870 
-882 SFSGNNNNSAIS
+882 
-894 FNKTKFNQGT
+894 
-904 YNFTNSAN
+904 
-912 LSFNNSN
+912 
-919 FNQSTYNFNSLQSTF
+919 
-934 NNSTFNQGTY
+934 
-944 NFTDNTS
+944 
-951 FNNDTFN
+951 
-958 QGTYNF
+958 
-964 NTSKVSFSGAN
+964 
-975 TLNSSSPF
+975 
-983 ASLKGSVSFGSGAV
+983 
-997 FNLNQTLNANQTY
+997 
-1010 DILTTNGTIQY
+1010 
-1021 GVYQSYLWDLIN
+1021 
-1033 YKGDKAIS
+1033 
-1041 HVEVGN
+1041 
-1047 NTYDVTFDINGQD
+1047 
-1060 ETLQET
+1060 
-1066 FSNKS
+1066 
-1071 ITTQFLGDDL
+1071 
-1081 QAKAKATY
+1081 
-1089 QQDLNNSQSA
+1089 
-1099 LSNATNDNKIASADT
+1099 
-1114 GYTNNQ
+1114 
-1120 NTTIKQ
+1120 
-1126 DAQNLEHTSQQIA
+1126 
-1139 KDEQAL
+1139 
-1145 QGDLNKLKQLANSS
+1145 
-1159 FNEQAFNQAQS
+1159 
-1170 KEQQDEQTLQN
+1170 
-1181 EEETFSSEQ
+1181 
-1190 EGLEKALANAKPASP
+1190 
-1205 TPTPTPTPTPSPT
+1205 
-1218 PNPTPTKHT
+1218 
-1227 APNKVPPT
+1227 
-1235 PPTQNLPTTN
+1235 
-1245 VWNGVYWLQNQTYSQ
+1245 
-1260 KGVYYIDPNLSGQSG
+1260 
-1275 QSANTLSTYTANLL
+1275 
-1289 GRSFGVNI
+1289 GVN
-1297 QNGTLIIGNNTESV
+1297 S
-1311 NDNGLIWIGH
+1311 NGLIWIGH
-1321 GGFGYIIGT
+1321 GGFGYITGT

-1343 TGEGVSGSDGGGAN
+1343 TGEGVSNSDGGGAN

-1369 GLNYND
+1369 GLNYNN

-1384 TGASQHSYAT
+1384 TGASQHSYTT

-1413 GKFSFNAKN
+1413 GKFSFSAKN

-1442 SANAANSLSFNNSR
+1442 SANASNSLSFINSR

-1531 TAFKNSLTLDN
+1531 AAFKNSLTLDN
-1542 NSNLSLDNQSVLNAS
+1542 NSNLSLDNQSVLNAN
-1557 GASAFNNQA
+1557 GTSAFNNQA

-1579 SLFFNGATLS
+1579 SLFFNGGTLS
-1589 LNANSKLNASSA
+1589 LNASSKLNASNA

-1616 SVSNASSLNANINF
+1616 SANNTSSLNANINF
-1630 QGASQATFGG
+1630 QGASQADFGG
-1640 NTTID
+1640 NTTINT
-1645 AASFNFDSASSLSF
+1645 ASFNFDSASSLNF

-1674 PSLSK
+1674 PSLTK
-1679 ALMSVSGQ
+1679 ALMNVSGQ

-1699 DINIFDNIT
+1699 DINIFDSIT

-1759 PLNSSQIIQESIK
+1759 PLNYSQIIQESIK

-1836 GSQTPQT
+1836 GSQTPQA

-1851 QPLNSLN
+1851 QPLSSLN

-1866 GNLKTLLG
+1866 ENLKTLLG

-1887 ETNQLDNITSINEVL
+1887 ESNQLDNITNINEVL
-1902 QLLDRIKITPA
+1902 QLLDKIKITQA
-1913 QKQALLETINHLT
+1913 QKQALLDIINHLT
-1926 DNINQTFSNGNLVIG
+1926 DNINQTFNNGNLVIG
-1941 ATQDHVTNSTSS
+1941 ATQDNVTNSTSS

-2004 ITGTLGSGNAFES
+2004 ITGTIGSGNTFES
-2017 GGSADITFQSANNLV
+2017 GGSADVTFQSTNNLV

-2074 KIKQAGGLGNFV
+2074 KIKQAGGLGNFI
-2086 ENALIPLSKELPS
+2086 ENALSPLSKELPA
-2099 SLQNETL
+2099 SLQDETL
-2106 GQLIGQNNLDNLL
+2106 GQLIGQNNLDDLL
-2119 NNSGVMNAIQNI
+2119 NNSGVMNEIQNI
-2131 ISKKLSIFGNFV
+2131 ISQKLSIFGNFV

-2172 YMDASE
+2172 YIDASE
-2178 LSSILSVILKDIT
+2178 ISPILSVILKDIT

-2206 DLLDEFLGQDVV
+2206 DLLNEFLGQDVV

-2229 IINNIISQGGLSGIY
+2229 IINNVISQGGLSGVY
-2244 NQGLGSV
+2244 DQGLGSV
-2251 LPPSLQN
+2251 LPLSLQN

-2377 TKNSSSTNSSVT
+2377 TKNSSPANSSVT
-2389 PTNESLSVRANN
+2389 PTNETLSVRANN

-2406 VIASNGAIDLS
+2406 AITSNGAIDLS
-2417 QVKNNSVIGTLNLN
+2417 QVTNNSVIGTLNLN

-2440 LTIANAFNNASN
+2440 LTITNAFDNASN
-2452 STANINGDFTL
+2452 STANINGNFTL

-2496 SHAIINAQGIATI
+2496 SHAIINAQGAATI
-2509 MTNYN
+2509 MANNN
-2514 NPLIQFNTSSKETGA
+2514 NPLIQFNTSSKETGT

-2542 YNDQITGG
+2542 YNNQITGG
-2550 SSLDNYLKLYTLIN
+2550 SSLDNYLKLYALID

-2583 VSIKDGGLIVGF
+2583 VSVKDGGLVVGF

-2613 IAVSNAPI
+2613 IAVSNDPI
-2621 NNLQAPTLKQYI
+2621 NNPQAPTLKQYI
-2633 AQIQGIQGVDSIE
+2633 AQIQGVQSVNSID
-2646 QAGGTQAINW
+2646 QAGGNQAINW

-2697 NPNFKNDATNILQ
+2697 NPDFKNDATNILQ

-2729 FASADFHERLEAL
+2729 FARSDFLERLEAL

-2773 TGVGGASFIN
+2773 TGVGGASFIS
-2783 GGTGTLYGINV
+2783 GGTGTLYGINI

-2827 VNMGVYSRAFIKR
+2827 VNIGVYSRAFIKR

-2866 IINQSYRYNTWT
+2866 IINQSYRYDTWT

-2901 IGLAYYYIGMSGL
+2901 VGLSYYYIGLSGL

>member
-1 MAFKKAGLISKFI
+1 MAFKKVGLISKFI
-14 SKGSFKLNKISK
+14 LKGSFKLNKISK

-31 NPILKREK
+31 NLILKREK
-39 PLKRHKKTKSIKK
+39 PLSHKKTKSIKK
-52 PFNKNKS
+52 PFNKSKS

-72 GLPHLRAS
+72 GLSHLRAS
-80 ECRYWSWWSG
+80 ECRYWSWSSWG
-90 YHDKIES
+90 YHDNIES
-97 GSNSPTHNSYCLFS
+97 GSNSPTHNSYCLFNS
-111 STQGSGTYYL
+111 AQGSGTYYL

-127 SAGGAS
+127 SPGGAS

-156 NGVNVGYITGTYDA
+156 NGGDVGYITGTYDA

-175 NSSRITT
+175 DSSRITT
-182 GNSLSDGGGATLNF
+182 GNSYSTGGGATLNF
-196 NATNR
+196 NATNH

-207 SFDNSDAG
+207 SFDNGDAG
-215 AQHSYMNF
+215 TQHSYMNF
-223 KGSNINVS
+223 SGSNINVS
-231 GSSFTDDTNGGFS
+231 DSSFTDDTDGGFS
-244 FSGNNN
+244 FSGNRT
-250 NSAISFNKTKFNQG
+250 NSNLSFNKTNFNQG
-264 TYNFTN
+264 TYKFTN
-270 SANLSFNNSNFNQ
+270 SANLS
-283 STYNFN
+283 
-289 SLQSTFNNS
+289 FNNS

-310 TSFNNDTFNQGTYN
+310 TGLNFNNDTFNQGTYD
-324 FNTSKVS
+324 FNASKVS

-353 GSGAVFNLNQT
+353 GSDAIFNLNQT

-375 TNGTIQYG
+375 TNKTIQYG

-401 SHVEVGNNTYD
+401 SHVEVGSNTYD

-427 FSNKSITTQF
+427 FNNQSITTQF
-437 LGDDLQAKAKA
+437 LGDDLQAKAQA
-448 TYQQDLNNSQ
+448 TYQQDLSNSQ
-458 SALSNATNDNKI
+458 TALNNATSDNKI
-470 ASADT
+470 ASNDT
-475 GYTNNQNTTIKQDAQ
+475 GYTNNQNTTIKKDAQ
-490 NLEHTSQQ
+490 NLENTDQTIQQ
-498 IAKDEQALQGDLNK
+498 DKQALEKDLANV
-512 LKQLANSS
+512 KQLANAPTG
-520 FNEQAFNQAQSK
+520 FNQQAFNQAQDK
-532 EQQDEQTLQNEENT
+532 EQQDEQTLQNEEKT
-546 FSSEQEGLE
+546 FNAEQEGL
-555 KALANA
+555 K
-561 KEQQEQQQ
+561 Q
-569 AQATYQQDL
+569 A
-578 NNSQSALSNATNDN
+578 
-592 KIASAD
+592 I
-598 TDYTKNQNTA
+598 
-608 IKQDAQN
+608 
-615 LENTSQQITQD
+615 
-626 QKDLEQDLDKLQQ
+626 
-639 LANSKTGFNEQAFN
+639 
-653 QAQSTEQQDEQTLQ
+653 
-667 NEEETFSSEQE
+667 
-678 GLEKALANAKH
+678 ANAKH
-689 TSPTPTKHTA
+689 TSPTP
-699 QNNPPNKVSPPTQN
+699 
-713 LPTTNVWNGVYNFQ
+713 
-727 NQTYSKKGIYYIDP
+727 
-741 NLSGQSGQS
+741 
-750 GNTLSTYGYLDWFTL
+750 
-765 KNKFSVNANNGTLII
+765 
-780 GNNTESA
+780 
-787 NTKGLI
+787 
-793 WIGDDKGLV
+793 
-802 YYNTGTFNAANIYLT
+802 
-817 SNLKTGNGFSGEG
+817 
-830 ATLNFNA
+830 
-837 TNRITINQAS
+837 
-847 FDNSDA
+847 
-853 GAQHSYMNF
+853 
-862 KGSNINVS
+862 
-870 GSSFTDDTNGGF
+870 
-882 SFSGNNNNSAIS
+882 
-894 FNKTKFNQGT
+894 
-904 YNFTNSAN
+904 
-912 LSFNNSN
+912 
-919 FNQSTYNFNSLQSTF
+919 
-934 NNSTFNQGTY
+934 
-944 NFTDNTS
+944 
-951 FNNDTFN
+951 
-958 QGTYNF
+958 
-964 NTSKVSFSGAN
+964 
-975 TLNSSSPF
+975 
-983 ASLKGSVSFGSGAV
+983 
-997 FNLNQTLNANQTY
+997 
-1010 DILTTNGTIQY
+1010 
-1021 GVYQSYLWDLIN
+1021 
-1033 YKGDKAIS
+1033 
-1041 HVEVGN
+1041 
-1047 NTYDVTFDINGQD
+1047 
-1060 ETLQET
+1060 
-1066 FSNKS
+1066 
-1071 ITTQFLGDDL
+1071 
-1081 QAKAKATY
+1081 
-1089 QQDLNNSQSA
+1089 
-1099 LSNATNDNKIASADT
+1099 
-1114 GYTNNQ
+1114 
-1120 NTTIKQ
+1120 
-1126 DAQNLEHTSQQIA
+1126 
-1139 KDEQAL
+1139 
-1145 QGDLNKLKQLANSS
+1145 
-1159 FNEQAFNQAQS
+1159 
-1170 KEQQDEQTLQN
+1170 
-1181 EEETFSSEQ
+1181 
-1190 EGLEKALANAKPASP
+1190 SP
-1205 TPTPTPTPTPSPT
+1205 T
-1218 PNPTPTKHT
+1218 PTPTKHT
-1227 APNKVPPT
+1227 APNTPPNKVSPTPT

-1245 VWNGVYWLQNQTYSQ
+1245 VWNGVYNLQNQTYSQ

-1321 GGFGYIIGT
+1321 GGFGYITGT

-1384 TGASQHSYAT
+1384 TGASQHSYAA

-1442 SANAANSLSFNNSR
+1442 SANATNSLSFNNSR
-1456 LNGGAVYNLWAN
+1456 LNGGVVYNLWAN

-1531 TAFKNSLTLDN
+1531 AAFKNSLTLDD
-1542 NSNLSLDNQSVLNAS
+1542 NSNLSLDNQSVLNAN
-1557 GASAFNNQA
+1557 GASTFNNQA

-1579 SLFFNGATLS
+1579 SLFFNGGIIS

-1616 SVSNASSLNANINF
+1616 SASNTSSLNANINF
-1630 QGASQATFGG
+1630 QGASQADFGG

-1645 AASFNFDSASSLSF
+1645 TASFNFDSASSLSF

-1674 PSLSK
+1674 PSLTK

-1739 KIQNATYSDNNN
+1739 KIQNATYSGNNN

-1797 LYNYQASKQNP
+1797 LYNYQTSKQNP

-1823 YLTSNIKGLFTPK
+1823 YLTSSIKGLFTPK

-1874 ILSQNSATLKEMI
+1874 ILSQNSTTLKEMI
-1887 ETNQLDNITSINEVL
+1887 ESNQLDNITSINEVL
-1902 QLLDRIKITPA
+1902 QLLDEIKITPV

-1941 ATQDHVTNSTSS
+1941 ATQDNVTNSTSS

-2017 GGSADITFQSANNLV
+2017 GGSADVTFQSANNLV
-2032 LNKANIEAQATD
+2032 LDKANIEAQATD

-2063 LANVLSQMAME
+2063 LANVLSQVAME

-2086 ENALIPLSKELPS
+2086 ENALSPLSKELPT

-2119 NNSGVMNAIQNI
+2119 NNSGVMNEIQNI

-2172 YMDASE
+2172 YIDASE

-2206 DLLDEFLGQDVV
+2206 DLLNEFLGQDIV

-2305 LNFVANKSI
+2305 LNFVADKSI

-2325 KYQGALIFA
+2325 KYQGTLIFA

-2406 VIASNGAIDLS
+2406 TIASNGAIDLS

-2440 LTIANAFNNASN
+2440 LTITNAFNNASN
-2452 STANINGDFTL
+2452 STANINGNFTL

-2489 FNLSHSV
+2489 FNLSHSA
-2496 SHAIINAQGIATI
+2496 SHAIINAQGVATI
-2509 MTNYN
+2509 MANNN
-2514 NPLIQFNTSSKETGA
+2514 NPLIQFNTSSKEAGA

-2550 SSLDNYLKLYTLIN
+2550 NSLADYLKLYTLID
-2564 INGKH
+2564 INGKR
-2569 MVMTD
+2569 MAMTD

-2583 VSIKDGGLIVGF
+2583 VNIKDGGLVVGF

-2613 IAVSNAPI
+2613 IAVSNDPI

-2633 AQIQGIQGVDSIE
+2633 AQIQGTQGVDSID
-2646 QAGGTQAINW
+2646 QAGGAQAINW

-2697 NPNFKNDATNILQ
+2697 NPDFKNDATNILQ

-2783 GGTGTLYGINV
+2783 GGTGTLYGINI

-2866 IINQSYRYNTWT
+2866 IINQSYKYDTWT

-2901 IGLAYYYIGMSGL
+2901 IGLAYYYIGLSGL

>member
-1 MAFKKAGLISKFI
+1 MAFKKARLISKFI

-31 NPILKREK
+31 NLILKREK

-72 GLPHLRAS
+72 GLSHLMAS
-80 ECRYWSWWSG
+80 ECRYWSWSSWG
-90 YHDKIES
+90 YHDNIES

-111 STQGSGTYYL
+111 SAQGSGTYYL

-127 SAGGAS
+127 STGGAS
-133 FTQKFNNG
+133 FTQKFNGG
-141 TLNVGGNIRFGGTGV
+141 TLNVGGNIRFGGTGI
-156 NGVNVGYITGTYDA
+156 NGGDVGYITGTYDA

-182 GNSLSDGGGATLNF
+182 GNSYADGGGATLNF
-196 NATNR
+196 NAANN

-215 AQHSYMNF
+215 TQHSYMNF

-231 GSSFTDDTNGGFS
+231 GSSFTDDTDGGFN
-244 FSGNNN
+244 FSGSNN
-250 NSAISFNKTKFNQG
+250 NSVISFNQTSFNQGAYNFSNSTTLSFDNSNFNQG
-264 TYNFTN
+264 TYHFN
-270 SANLSFNNSNFNQ
+270 STQSTFENSNFNQ
-283 STYNFN
+283 
-289 SLQSTFNNS
+289 
-298 TFNQGTYNFTDN
+298 GTYSFNDN
-310 TSFNNDTFNQGTYN
+310 TSFNNDTFNQGAYS
-324 FNTSKVS
+324 FNTNKVS
-331 FSGANTLNSS
+331 FSGTNTLNSS

-353 GSGAVFNLNQT
+353 NSNASNAIFNLNQT
-364 LNANQ
+364 LNNNQ

-427 FSNKSITTQF
+427 FNKQSIITQF
-437 LGDDLQAKAKA
+437 LGDDLQQQAQQ
-448 TYQQDLNNSQ
+448 TYQEDVANSQ
-458 SALSNATNDNKI
+458 NALNGATSDKTI
-470 ASADT
+470 ASNDT
-475 GYTNNQNTTIKQDAQ
+475 SYTQSKNTTIATDAQ
-490 NLEHTSQQ
+490 GLEHTNQKIQQ
-498 IAKDEQALQGDLNK
+498 DEQALEKDLAQI
-512 LKQLANSS
+512 KQLANSTTG
-520 FNEQAFNQAQSK
+520 FNEQAFNQAQKQEQQDEQTLQNDENAFNTEQDSLNK
-532 EQQDEQTLQNEENT
+532 AIQQAQAQQQKQEQAQAQKTYQQDLSNSQSALNNAASDNKIANSDTDYTKSSNPTINKDAQNLENTNQQIAQDEQALQGDLDKLKQLANSTTGFNEQAFNTAQKQEQQDEQTLQNEEKT
-546 FSSEQEGLE
+546 FNAEQEGL
-555 KALANA
+555 KQAIANA
-561 KEQQEQQQ
+561 KP
-569 AQATYQQDL
+569 
-578 NNSQSALSNATNDN
+578 
-592 KIASAD
+592 ASP
-598 TDYTKNQNTA
+598 T
-608 IKQDAQN
+608 
-615 LENTSQQITQD
+615 
-626 QKDLEQDLDKLQQ
+626 
-639 LANSKTGFNEQAFN
+639 
-653 QAQSTEQQDEQTLQ
+653 
-667 NEEETFSSEQE
+667 
-678 GLEKALANAKH
+678 
-689 TSPTPTKHTA
+689 PTPTKHTA
-699 QNNPPNKVSPPTQN
+699 QNTPPNKVPPPTQN
-713 LPTTNVWNGVYNFQ
+713 LPTTNVWNGVYN
-727 NQTYSKKGIYYIDP
+727 
-741 NLSGQSGQS
+741 
-750 GNTLSTYGYLDWFTL
+750 
-765 KNKFSVNANNGTLII
+765 
-780 GNNTESA
+780 
-787 NTKGLI
+787 
-793 WIGDDKGLV
+793 
-802 YYNTGTFNAANIYLT
+802 
-817 SNLKTGNGFSGEG
+817 
-830 ATLNFNA
+830 
-837 TNRITINQAS
+837 
-847 FDNSDA
+847 
-853 GAQHSYMNF
+853 
-862 KGSNINVS
+862 
-870 GSSFTDDTNGGF
+870 
-882 SFSGNNNNSAIS
+882 
-894 FNKTKFNQGT
+894 
-904 YNFTNSAN
+904 
-912 LSFNNSN
+912 
-919 FNQSTYNFNSLQSTF
+919 
-934 NNSTFNQGTY
+934 
-944 NFTDNTS
+944 
-951 FNNDTFN
+951 
-958 QGTYNF
+958 
-964 NTSKVSFSGAN
+964 
-975 TLNSSSPF
+975 
-983 ASLKGSVSFGSGAV
+983 
-997 FNLNQTLNANQTY
+997 
-1010 DILTTNGTIQY
+1010 
-1021 GVYQSYLWDLIN
+1021 
-1033 YKGDKAIS
+1033 
-1041 HVEVGN
+1041 
-1047 NTYDVTFDINGQD
+1047 
-1060 ETLQET
+1060 
-1066 FSNKS
+1066 
-1071 ITTQFLGDDL
+1071 
-1081 QAKAKATY
+1081 
-1089 QQDLNNSQSA
+1089 
-1099 LSNATNDNKIASADT
+1099 
-1114 GYTNNQ
+1114 
-1120 NTTIKQ
+1120 
-1126 DAQNLEHTSQQIA
+1126 
-1139 KDEQAL
+1139 
-1145 QGDLNKLKQLANSS
+1145 
-1159 FNEQAFNQAQS
+1159 
-1170 KEQQDEQTLQN
+1170 
-1181 EEETFSSEQ
+1181 
-1190 EGLEKALANAKPASP
+1190 
-1205 TPTPTPTPTPSPT
+1205 
-1218 PNPTPTKHT
+1218 
-1227 APNKVPPT
+1227 
-1235 PPTQNLPTTN
+1235 
-1245 VWNGVYWLQNQTYSQ
+1245 LQNQTYSN

-1275 QSANTLSTYTANLL
+1275 QSANTLSTYTANLF

-1321 GGFGYIIGT
+1321 GGFGYITGT

-1343 TGEGVSGSDGGGAN
+1343 TGEGVSNSDGGGAN

-1384 TGASQHSYAT
+1384 TGASQHSYAA
-1394 FDATNNISVTNS
+1394 FDALNNISVTNS
-1406 SFSDMTW
+1406 NFSDMTW
-1413 GKFSFNAKN
+1413 GKFSFSAKN

-1431 GFTNPGGSSVI
+1431 GFTNPGGSSTI
-1442 SANAANSLSFNNSR
+1442 SANASNSLSFINSR
-1456 LNGGAVYNLWAN
+1456 LNGGAVYNLQAN

-1493 TQLLGNTSF
+1493 TQLLGNTNF

-1531 TAFKNSLTLDN
+1531 ATFKNSLTLDN

-1579 SLFFNGATLS
+1579 SLFFNGGTLS
-1589 LNANSKLNASSA
+1589 LNASSKLNASSA

-1616 SVSNASSLNANINF
+1616 SANNTSSLNANINF
-1630 QGASQATFGG
+1630 QGTSQADFGG

-1645 AASFNFDSASSLSF
+1645 TASFNFDSTSSLSF

-1674 PSLSK
+1674 PSLTK

-1759 PLNSSQIIQESIK
+1759 PLNSSQIIQESVK

-1866 GNLKTLLG
+1866 ENLKTLLG

-1887 ETNQLDNITSINEVL
+1887 ESNQLDNITSINEVL
-1902 QLLDRIKITPA
+1902 QLLDKIKITQA

-1926 DNINQTFSNGNLVIG
+1926 DNINQTFNNGNLIIG
-1941 ATQDHVTNSTSS
+1941 ATQDNVTNSTSS

-1994 NADFKAKSIY
+1994 NANFKAKSIY

-2017 GGSADITFQSANNLV
+2017 GGSADVTFQSANNLV

-2050 GQEGIDKIFNQGN
+2050 GQKGINEIFNQGN
-2063 LANVLSQMAME
+2063 LANVLSQVAME
-2074 KIKQAGGLGNFV
+2074 KIKQAGGLGNFI
-2086 ENALIPLSKELPS
+2086 ENALSPLSKELPA
-2099 SLQNETL
+2099 SLQDETL
-2106 GQLIGQNNLDNLL
+2106 GQLIGQNNLDDLL
-2119 NNSGVMNAIQNI
+2119 NNSGVMNEIQNI

-2158 SMLDDKGLLNFIGG
+2158 SMLDDKGLLNFIGE
-2172 YMDASE
+2172 YIDASE
-2178 LSSILSVILKDIT
+2178 LSSILSVVLKDIT

-2206 DLLDEFLGQDVV
+2206 DLLNEFLGQDVV

-2229 IINNIISQGGLSGIY
+2229 IINNIISQGGLSGVY

-2314 IFNGDNTIDFS
+2314 IFNGDNTIDFI

-2364 KGEICINLANCPT
+2364 KGEICVNLANCPT

-2406 VIASNGAIDLS
+2406 VIASNGTIDLS

-2431 ENATLQANN
+2431 ENAALQANN
-2440 LTIANAFNNASN
+2440 LTITNAFNNASN

-2489 FNLSHSV
+2489 FNISHSV
-2496 SHAIINAQGIATI
+2496 SHAIINAQGNATI
-2509 MTNYN
+2509 MANNN
-2514 NPLIQFNTSSKETGA
+2514 NPLIQFNTSSKEAGV

-2550 SSLDNYLKLYTLIN
+2550 SSLDNYLKLYALID

-2583 VSIKDGGLIVGF
+2583 VNIKDGGLVVGF

-2613 IAVSNAPI
+2613 IAVSNDPI

-2633 AQIQGIQGVDSIE
+2633 AQIQGVQSVDSID
-2646 QAGGTQAINW
+2646 QAGGNQAIDW

-2697 NPNFKNDATNILQ
+2697 NPDFKNDATNILQ

-2729 FASADFHERLEAL
+2729 FASADFHEHLEAL

-2783 GGTGTLYGINV
+2783 GGTGTLYGINI

-2815 FHANI
+2815 FHGNI

-2827 VNMGVYSRAFIKR
+2827 VNIGVYSRAFIKR

-2866 IINQSYRYNTWT
+2866 IINQSYRYDTWT

-2901 IGLAYYYIGMSGL
+2901 VGLAYYYIGLSGL

>member
-1 MAFKKAGLISKFI
+1 MAFKKARLISRFI

-26 KIFKL
+26 KIFTL
-31 NPILKREK
+31 NQILKREK
-39 PLKRHKKTKSIKK
+39 PLKRHKKTKSIEK

-72 GLPHLRAS
+72 GLSHLRAN
-80 ECRYWSWWSG
+80 ECRYWSWSSWS
-90 YHDKIES
+90 YQDNIES
-97 GSNSPTHNSYCLFS
+97 GPNSPTHNSYCLFS
-111 STQGSGTYYL
+111 SAQGSGTYYL

-141 TLNVGGNIRFGGTGV
+141 TLDIGGNIRFGGTGI
-156 NGVNVGYITGTYDA
+156 NGGDVGYITGTYDA

-175 NSSRITT
+175 NSSHITT
-182 GNSLSDGGGATLNF
+182 GNSYADGGGATLNF
-196 NATNR
+196 NATNN

-215 AQHSYMNF
+215 TQKSYMNF
-223 KGSNINVS
+223 KGSNIKVS
-231 GSSFTDDTNGGFS
+231 GSSFTDDTDGGFN
-244 FSGNNN
+244 FSGSN
-250 NSAISFNKTKFNQG
+250 NSSVISFDQTNFNQG
-264 TYNFTN
+264 TYNFSN
-270 SANLSFNNSNFNQ
+270 SATLSFNNSSFNQ
-283 STYNFN
+283 GTYHFN
-289 SLQSTFNNS
+289 SAQSTFENS
-298 TFNQGTYNFTDN
+298 NFNQGTYNFNDN

-324 FNTSKVS
+324 FNSSKVS
-331 FSGANTLNSS
+331 FSGTNTLNSS

-353 GSGAVFNLNQT
+353 NSNAIFNLNQT
-364 LNANQ
+364 LNNNQ

-375 TNGTIQYG
+375 TNGAIQYG

-427 FSNKSITTQF
+427 FDKQSIITQF
-437 LGDDLQAKAKA
+437 LGDDLQQQAQQ
-448 TYQQDLNNSQ
+448 TYQEDVAHSQNALNGVTS
-458 SALSNATNDNKI
+458 DNTI

-475 GYTNNQNTTIKQDAQ
+475 SYTQSKNATILKDAQ
-490 NLEHTSQQ
+490 NLENTNQQ
-498 IAKDEQALQGDLNK
+498 IQKAKQALEKDLENV
-512 LKQLANSS
+512 KQLANSTTG
-520 FNEQAFNQAQSK
+520 FNEQAFKNAQSK
-532 EQQDEQTLQNEENT
+532 EQQDEQTLQNEENAFNT
-546 FSSEQEGLE
+546 EQEGL
-555 KALANA
+555 KQAIANA
-561 KEQQEQQQ
+561 KP
-569 AQATYQQDL
+569 
-578 NNSQSALSNATNDN
+578 
-592 KIASAD
+592 
-598 TDYTKNQNTA
+598 
-608 IKQDAQN
+608 
-615 LENTSQQITQD
+615 TSPT
-626 QKDLEQDLDKLQQ
+626 
-639 LANSKTGFNEQAFN
+639 
-653 QAQSTEQQDEQTLQ
+653 
-667 NEEETFSSEQE
+667 
-678 GLEKALANAKH
+678 
-689 TSPTPTKHTA
+689 PTPTKHTA
-699 QNNPPNKVSPPTQN
+699 PNTPPSKVSPTPTPPTQN
-713 LPTTNVWNGVYNFQ
+713 LPAENVWNGVYNLQ
-727 NQTYSKKGIYYIDP
+727 NQTYSNKGIYYIDP

-750 GNTLSTYGYLDWFTL
+750 GNTLSTY
-765 KNKFSVNANNGTLII
+765 
-780 GNNTESA
+780 
-787 NTKGLI
+787 
-793 WIGDDKGLV
+793 
-802 YYNTGTFNAANIYLT
+802 
-817 SNLKTGNGFSGEG
+817 
-830 ATLNFNA
+830 
-837 TNRITINQAS
+837 
-847 FDNSDA
+847 
-853 GAQHSYMNF
+853 
-862 KGSNINVS
+862 
-870 GSSFTDDTNGGF
+870 
-882 SFSGNNNNSAIS
+882 
-894 FNKTKFNQGT
+894 
-904 YNFTNSAN
+904 
-912 LSFNNSN
+912 
-919 FNQSTYNFNSLQSTF
+919 
-934 NNSTFNQGTY
+934 
-944 NFTDNTS
+944 
-951 FNNDTFN
+951 
-958 QGTYNF
+958 
-964 NTSKVSFSGAN
+964 
-975 TLNSSSPF
+975 
-983 ASLKGSVSFGSGAV
+983 
-997 FNLNQTLNANQTY
+997 
-1010 DILTTNGTIQY
+1010 
-1021 GVYQSYLWDLIN
+1021 
-1033 YKGDKAIS
+1033 
-1041 HVEVGN
+1041 
-1047 NTYDVTFDINGQD
+1047 
-1060 ETLQET
+1060 
-1066 FSNKS
+1066 
-1071 ITTQFLGDDL
+1071 
-1081 QAKAKATY
+1081 
-1089 QQDLNNSQSA
+1089 
-1099 LSNATNDNKIASADT
+1099 
-1114 GYTNNQ
+1114 
-1120 NTTIKQ
+1120 
-1126 DAQNLEHTSQQIA
+1126 
-1139 KDEQAL
+1139 
-1145 QGDLNKLKQLANSS
+1145 
-1159 FNEQAFNQAQS
+1159 
-1170 KEQQDEQTLQN
+1170 
-1181 EEETFSSEQ
+1181 
-1190 EGLEKALANAKPASP
+1190 
-1205 TPTPTPTPTPSPT
+1205 
-1218 PNPTPTKHT
+1218 
-1227 APNKVPPT
+1227 
-1235 PPTQNLPTTN
+1235 
-1245 VWNGVYWLQNQTYSQ
+1245 
-1260 KGVYYIDPNLSGQSG
+1260 
-1275 QSANTLSTYTANLL
+1275 TANLL
-1289 GRSFGVNI
+1289 GRSFGVNAN
-1297 QNGTLIIGNNTESV
+1297 NGTLIIGNNTESV

-1321 GGFGYIIGT
+1321 GGFGYITGT
-1330 FNAANIYLTNNFK
+1330 FSAANIYLTNNFK
-1343 TGEGVSGSDGGGAN
+1343 TGEGVSNSDGGGAN
-1357 ITFKASDNITMD
+1357 ITFKVSDNITMD
-1369 GLNYND
+1369 GLNYNN

-1384 TGASQHSYAT
+1384 TGASQHSYTT

-1431 GFTNPGGSSVI
+1431 GFTNPGGSSTI
-1442 SANAANSLSFNNSR
+1442 SANASNSLSFIDSR
-1456 LNGGAVYNLWAN
+1456 LNGGAVYNLQAN

-1502 TLSSQSLLN
+1502 TLSFQSLLN

-1531 TAFKNSLTLDN
+1531 VAFKNSLTLDN

-1566 SLNIYNGSQATFN
+1566 SLNIYNGSQAAFS
-1579 SLFFNGATLS
+1579 SLLFNGGTLS
-1589 LNANSKLNASSA
+1589 LNASSKLNASSA

-1616 SVSNASSLNANINF
+1616 SANNTSSLNANINF
-1630 QGASQATFGG
+1630 QGASQADFGG

-1645 AASFNFDSASSLSF
+1645 TASFNFDSASSLNF

-1674 PSLSK
+1674 PSLTK
-1679 ALMSVSGQ
+1679 ALMNVSGQ

-1751 IQTWSFIN
+1751 VQTWSFIN

-1797 LYNYQASKQNP
+1797 LYNYQDSKQNP

-1866 GNLKTLLG
+1866 ENLKTLLG

-1887 ETNQLDNITSINEVL
+1887 ESNQLDNITNINEVL
-1902 QLLDRIKITPA
+1902 QLLDKIKITQA

-1941 ATQDHVTNSTSS
+1941 ATQDNVTNSTSS

-2004 ITGTLGSGNAFES
+2004 ITGTIGSGNAFES
-2017 GGSADITFQSANNLV
+2017 GGSADVTFQSANNLV

-2074 KIKQAGGLGNFV
+2074 KIKQAGGLGNFI
-2086 ENALIPLSKELPS
+2086 ENALSPLSKELPA
-2099 SLQNETL
+2099 SLQDETL
-2106 GQLIGQNNLDNLL
+2106 GQLIGQNNLDDLL
-2119 NNSGVMNAIQNI
+2119 NNSGVMNEIQNI
-2131 ISKKLSIFGNFV
+2131 ISQKLSIFGNFV

-2172 YMDASE
+2172 YIDASE
-2178 LSSILSVILKDIT
+2178 ISSILSVILKDIT

-2206 DLLDEFLGQDVV
+2206 DLLNEFLGQDVV
-2218 KKLESQGLVSN
+2218 KKLESQSLVSN
-2229 IINNIISQGGLSGIY
+2229 IINNIISQGGLSGVY

-2325 KYQGALIFA
+2325 KYQGTLIFA

-2356 GLNNVSVQ
+2356 DLNNVSVQ

-2377 TKNSSSTNSSVT
+2377 TKNGSSANSSVT

-2406 VIASNGAIDLS
+2406 AIASNGAIDLS
-2417 QVKNNSVIGTLNLN
+2417 QVTNNSVIGTLNLN

-2440 LTIANAFNNASN
+2440 LTITNAFNNASN
-2452 STANINGDFTL
+2452 STANINGNFTL

-2496 SHAIINAQGIATI
+2496 SHAIINTQGTATI
-2509 MTNYN
+2509 MANN
-2514 NPLIQFNTSSKETGA
+2514 NPLIQFNASSKEVGT

-2542 YNDQITGG
+2542 YNNQITGG
-2550 SSLDNYLKLYTLIN
+2550 SSLDNYLKLYALID

-2583 VSIKDGGLIVGF
+2583 VSVKDGGLVVGF

-2613 IAVSNAPI
+2613 IAVSNDPI
-2621 NNLQAPTLKQYI
+2621 NNPQAPTLKQYI
-2633 AQIQGIQGVDSIE
+2633 AQIQGVQSVDSID
-2646 QAGGTQAINW
+2646 QAGGNQAINW

-2729 FASADFHERLEAL
+2729 FARSDFLERLEAL

-2773 TGVGGASFIN
+2773 TGVGGASFIS
-2783 GGTGTLYGINV
+2783 GGTGTLYGINI

-2827 VNMGVYSRAFIKR
+2827 VNVGVYSRAFIKR

-2866 IINQSYRYNTWT
+2866 IINQSYRYDTWT

-2901 IGLAYYYIGMSGL
+2901 VGLSYYYIGLSGL

>member
-1 MAFKKAGLISKFI
+1 MAFKKARLISRFI
-14 SKGSFKLNKISK
+14 SKGSFKLNRISK

-31 NPILKREK
+31 NQILKREK
-39 PLKRHKKTKSIKK
+39 PLKRHKKALKPIKK
-52 PFNKNKS
+52 LSNRNKS
-59 FLKASVL
+59 FLKASIL

-72 GLPHLRAS
+72 GLSHLRAN

-90 YHDKIES
+90 YHDNIES
-97 GSNSPTHNSYCLFS
+97 GPNSPTHNSYCLFS
-111 STQGSGTYYL
+111 SAQGSGTYYL

-127 SAGGAS
+127 SAGGTS

-141 TLNVGGNIRFGGTGV
+141 TLNVGGNIRFGGTGI
-156 NGVNVGYITGTYDA
+156 NGGDVGYITGTYDA

-175 NSSRITT
+175 NSSHLTT
-182 GNSLSDGGGATLNF
+182 GNSYADGGGATLNF
-196 NATNR
+196 NAANN

-207 SFDNSDAG
+207 SLDNSHAG
-215 AQHSYMNF
+215 TQKSYMNF
-223 KGSNINVS
+223 KGSNIKVS
-231 GSSFTDDTNGGFS
+231 GSSFKDDTDGGFS

-250 NSAISFNKTKFNQG
+250 NSVISFNQTNFNQG
-264 TYNFTN
+264 TYNFSN
-270 SANLSFNNSNFNQ
+270 SASSSFDNSSFNQGTYHFNSTQSAFNNSNFNQ
-283 STYNFN
+283 GTYNFN
-289 SLQSTFNNS
+289 GNA
-298 TFNQGTYNFTDN
+298 
-310 TSFNNDTFNQGTYN
+310 SFNNDTFNQGTYS
-324 FNTSKVS
+324 FNTNKVS
-331 FSGANTLNSS
+331 FSGINTLNSS

-364 LNANQ
+364 LNNNQ

-375 TNGTIQYG
+375 TNGAIQYG

-401 SHVEVGNNTYD
+401 SHVGVGNNTYD

-427 FSNKSITTQF
+427 FNNQSIITQF
-437 LGDDLQAKAKA
+437 LGDDLQQQAQK
-448 TYQQDLNNSQ
+448 TYQEDLTNSQ
-458 SALSNATNDNKI
+458 SALNNVTSDNTI
-470 ASADT
+470 ASNDT
-475 GYTNNQNTTIKQDAQ
+475 SYTQSKNTTIAKDAQ
-490 NLEHTSQQ
+490 GLENTNQKIQQ
-498 IAKDEQALQGDLNK
+498 DEQALEKDLAQI
-512 LKQLANSS
+512 KQLANSTTG
-520 FNEQAFNQAQSK
+520 FNEQAFNQVQDK
-532 EQQDEQTLQNEENT
+532 EQQDEQTLQNEEKT
-546 FSSEQEGLE
+546 FNAEQEGLKQAIQQAQAQE
-555 KALANA
+555 
-561 KEQQEQQQ
+561 QEQQQ
-569 AQATYQQDL
+569 AQQTYQEDVANSQNAL
-578 NNSQSALSNATNDN
+578 NNVTSDNTIANNDTSYTQSKNPTIN
-592 KIASAD
+592 K
-598 TDYTKNQNTA
+598 
-608 IKQDAQN
+608 DAQG
-615 LENTSQQITQD
+615 LENTNQKIQQD
-626 QKDLEQDLDKLQQ
+626 EQALQGDLDKLKQ
-639 LANSKTGFNEQAFN
+639 LANSTTGFSEQAFN
-653 QAQSTEQQDEQTLQ
+653 TVQKQEQQDEQTLQ
-667 NEEETFSSEQE
+667 NDEKTFNSEQE
-678 GLEKALANAKH
+678 GLKQAIANAKP
-689 TSPTPTKHTA
+689 TSPTPSPTPTPTKHTA
-699 QNNPPNKVSPPTQN
+699 PN
-713 LPTTNVWNGVYNFQ
+713 
-727 NQTYSKKGIYYIDP
+727 
-741 NLSGQSGQS
+741 
-750 GNTLSTYGYLDWFTL
+750 
-765 KNKFSVNANNGTLII
+765 
-780 GNNTESA
+780 
-787 NTKGLI
+787 
-793 WIGDDKGLV
+793 
-802 YYNTGTFNAANIYLT
+802 
-817 SNLKTGNGFSGEG
+817 
-830 ATLNFNA
+830 
-837 TNRITINQAS
+837 
-847 FDNSDA
+847 
-853 GAQHSYMNF
+853 
-862 KGSNINVS
+862 
-870 GSSFTDDTNGGF
+870 
-882 SFSGNNNNSAIS
+882 
-894 FNKTKFNQGT
+894 
-904 YNFTNSAN
+904 
-912 LSFNNSN
+912 
-919 FNQSTYNFNSLQSTF
+919 
-934 NNSTFNQGTY
+934 
-944 NFTDNTS
+944 
-951 FNNDTFN
+951 
-958 QGTYNF
+958 
-964 NTSKVSFSGAN
+964 
-975 TLNSSSPF
+975 
-983 ASLKGSVSFGSGAV
+983 
-997 FNLNQTLNANQTY
+997 
-1010 DILTTNGTIQY
+1010 
-1021 GVYQSYLWDLIN
+1021 
-1033 YKGDKAIS
+1033 
-1041 HVEVGN
+1041 
-1047 NTYDVTFDINGQD
+1047 
-1060 ETLQET
+1060 
-1066 FSNKS
+1066 
-1071 ITTQFLGDDL
+1071 
-1081 QAKAKATY
+1081 
-1089 QQDLNNSQSA
+1089 
-1099 LSNATNDNKIASADT
+1099 
-1114 GYTNNQ
+1114 
-1120 NTTIKQ
+1120 
-1126 DAQNLEHTSQQIA
+1126 
-1139 KDEQAL
+1139 
-1145 QGDLNKLKQLANSS
+1145 
-1159 FNEQAFNQAQS
+1159 
-1170 KEQQDEQTLQN
+1170 
-1181 EEETFSSEQ
+1181 
-1190 EGLEKALANAKPASP
+1190 
-1205 TPTPTPTPTPSPT
+1205 TP
-1218 PNPTPTKHT
+1218 
-1227 APNKVPPT
+1227 PNKVPPT

-1245 VWNGVYWLQNQTYSQ
+1245 VWNGVYWLQNQTYSN

-1275 QSANTLSTYTANLL
+1275 QSGNTLSTYTANLF

-1321 GGFGYIIGT
+1321 GGFGYITGT

-1343 TGEGVSGSDGGGAN
+1343 TGEGVSNSDGGGAN

-1384 TGASQHSYAT
+1384 TGASQHSYAA
-1394 FDATNNISVTNS
+1394 FDALNNISVTNS

-1413 GKFSFNAKN
+1413 GKFSFTAKN

-1431 GFTNPGGSSVI
+1431 GFTNPGGSSTI
-1442 SANAANSLSFNNSR
+1442 STNASNSLSFINSR
-1456 LNGGAVYNLWAN
+1456 LNGGAIYNLQAS

-1493 TQLLGNTSF
+1493 TQLLGNTNF

-1511 FNGDTTLQNNANIT
+1511 FNGDTTLQDNANIT

-1531 TAFKNSLTLDN
+1531 AAFKNSLTLDN
-1542 NSNLSLDNQSVLNAS
+1542 NSNLSLDNQSVLNAN

-1579 SLFFNGATLS
+1579 SLFFNGGTLS

-1616 SVSNASSLNANINF
+1616 SANNTSSLNANINF
-1630 QGASQATFGG
+1630 QGASQADFGG

-1645 AASFNFDSASSLSF
+1645 TASFNFDSASSLSF

-1674 PSLSK
+1674 PSLTK

-1851 QPLNSLN
+1851 QPLSSLN

-1866 GNLKTLLG
+1866 ENLKTLLG
-1874 ILSQNSATLKEMI
+1874 ILSQNSAALKEMI
-1887 ETNQLDNITSINEVL
+1887 ESNQLDNITNINEVL
-1902 QLLDRIKITPA
+1902 QLLDKIKITQA

-1941 ATQDHVTNSTSS
+1941 ATQDNVTNSTSS
-1953 IWFGGNGYSSPCA
+1953 IWFGGNGYSSPCT

-2004 ITGTLGSGNAFES
+2004 ITGTIGSGNAFES
-2017 GGSADITFQSANNLV
+2017 GGSADVTFQSANNLV

-2050 GQEGIDKIFNQGN
+2050 GQKGIDKIFNQGN
-2063 LANVLSQMAME
+2063 LANVLSQVAME
-2074 KIKQAGGLGNFV
+2074 KIKQAGGLGNFI
-2086 ENALIPLSKELPS
+2086 ENALSPLSKELPA

-2106 GQLIGQNNLDNLL
+2106 GQLIGQNNLDDLL
-2119 NNSGVMNAIQNI
+2119 NNSGVMNTIQNI

-2158 SMLDDKGLLNFIGG
+2158 NMLDDKGLLNFIGG
-2172 YMDASE
+2172 YIDASE
-2178 LSSILSVILKDIT
+2178 LSSILSVVLKDIT

-2206 DLLDEFLGQDVV
+2206 DLLNEFLGQDVV
-2218 KKLESQGLVSN
+2218 KKLESQGLVNN
-2229 IINNIISQGGLSGIY
+2229 IINNIISQGGLSGVY

-2325 KYQGALIFA
+2325 KYQGTLIFA
-2334 SNGVSNINITT
+2334 SNDVSNINITT

-2364 KGEICINLANCPT
+2364 KGEICVNLASCPT

-2389 PTNESLSVRANN
+2389 PTNESLSVHANN

-2406 VIASNGAIDLS
+2406 TIASNGAIDLF
-2417 QVKNNSVIGTLNLN
+2417 QVTNNSVIGTLNLN

-2440 LTIANAFNNASN
+2440 LTITNAFNNASN
-2452 STANINGDFTL
+2452 STANINGNFTL

-2489 FNLSHSV
+2489 FNLSHSA
-2496 SHAIINAQGIATI
+2496 SHAIINAQGAATI
-2509 MTNYN
+2509 MANDN
-2514 NPLIQFNTSSKETGA
+2514 NPLIQFNISSKEVGT

-2550 SSLDNYLKLYTLIN
+2550 SSLDNYLKLYALID

-2583 VSIKDGGLIVGF
+2583 VSVKDGGLVVGF

-2613 IAVSNAPI
+2613 IAVSNDPI

-2633 AQIQGIQGVDSIE
+2633 AQIQGTQGVDSID
-2646 QAGGTQAINW
+2646 QAGGNQAINW

-2697 NPNFKNDATNILQ
+2697 NPDFKNDATNILQ

-2866 IINQSYRYNTWT
+2866 IINQSYRYDTWT

-2901 IGLAYYYIGMSGL
+2901 VGLAYYYIGLSGL

>member
-31 NPILKREK
+31 NQILKREK

-72 GLPHLRAS
+72 GLSHLRAS
-80 ECRYWSWWSG
+80 ECRYWSWSSWS
-90 YHDKIES
+90 YHDNIES

-111 STQGSGTYYL
+111 SAQGSGNYYL

-127 SAGGAS
+127 STGGAS

-156 NGVNVGYITGTYDA
+156 NGGNLGYITGTYDA

-182 GNSLSDGGGATLNF
+182 GNSFSDGGGATLNF
-196 NATNR
+196 NATNH

-207 SFDNSDAG
+207 SLDNSDAG
-215 AQHSYMNF
+215 TQHSYMNF
-223 KGSNINVS
+223 SGSNINVS
-231 GSSFTDDTNGGFS
+231 ASSFTDDTNGGFS

-250 NSAISFNKTKFNQG
+250 NSAISFNKTSFNQGTYKFTNSADLNFNNSAFNQG
-264 TYNFTN
+264 TYNFN
-270 SANLSFNNSNFNQ
+270 SAQSAFNNSA
-283 STYNFN
+283 
-289 SLQSTFNNS
+289 
-298 TFNQGTYNFTDN
+298 FNQGTYNFTDN
-310 TSFNNDTFNQGTYN
+310 ASFNNDTFNQGTYS

-353 GSGAVFNLNQT
+353 GSGAIFNLNQT
-364 LNANQ
+364 LNSNQ

-401 SHVEVGNNTYD
+401 SHVEVGSNTYD

-427 FSNKSITTQF
+427 LNNQSITTQF
-437 LGDDLQAKAKA
+437 LGDDLQAKAQA
-448 TYQQDLNNSQ
+448 TYQQDLSNSQ
-458 SALSNATNDNKI
+458 SALNNATSDNKI
-470 ASADT
+470 ASTDT

-490 NLEHTSQQ
+490 DLEHTSQQ
-498 IAKDEQALQGDLNK
+498 IAQDEQTLQGDLDK
-512 LKQLANSS
+512 LKQLANSTIG
-520 FNEQAFNQAQSK
+520 FNEQAFNQAQST
-532 EQQDEQTLQNEENT
+532 EQQVLQTLQNEEKT

-555 KALANA
+555 KAIVNA
-561 KEQQEQQQ
+561 QQQQEQQQ
-569 AQATYQQDL
+569 AQKTYQQDL
-578 NNSQSALSNATNDN
+578 SNSQSALNNATSDN
-592 KIASAD
+592 KIASTD
-598 TDYTKNQNTA
+598 TGYTNNQNTT
-608 IKQDAQN
+608 IKQDAQS
-615 LENTSQQITQD
+615 LENTDQQIAQD
-626 QKDLEQDLDKLQQ
+626 KQTLQGDLDKLQQ
-639 LANSKTGFNEQAFN
+639 LASSKTGFSEQAFN

-667 NEEETFSSEQE
+667 NEEKTFSSEQE
-678 GLEKALANAKH
+678 GLEKALAKP
-689 TSPTPTKHTA
+689 TSPTPSPTPTPTKHTA
-699 QNNPPNKVSPPTQN
+699 QNNPPNKVSP
-713 LPTTNVWNGVYNFQ
+713 
-727 NQTYSKKGIYYIDP
+727 
-741 NLSGQSGQS
+741 
-750 GNTLSTYGYLDWFTL
+750 
-765 KNKFSVNANNGTLII
+765 
-780 GNNTESA
+780 
-787 NTKGLI
+787 
-793 WIGDDKGLV
+793 
-802 YYNTGTFNAANIYLT
+802 
-817 SNLKTGNGFSGEG
+817 
-830 ATLNFNA
+830 
-837 TNRITINQAS
+837 
-847 FDNSDA
+847 
-853 GAQHSYMNF
+853 
-862 KGSNINVS
+862 
-870 GSSFTDDTNGGF
+870 
-882 SFSGNNNNSAIS
+882 
-894 FNKTKFNQGT
+894 
-904 YNFTNSAN
+904 
-912 LSFNNSN
+912 
-919 FNQSTYNFNSLQSTF
+919 
-934 NNSTFNQGTY
+934 
-944 NFTDNTS
+944 
-951 FNNDTFN
+951 
-958 QGTYNF
+958 
-964 NTSKVSFSGAN
+964 
-975 TLNSSSPF
+975 
-983 ASLKGSVSFGSGAV
+983 
-997 FNLNQTLNANQTY
+997 
-1010 DILTTNGTIQY
+1010 
-1021 GVYQSYLWDLIN
+1021 
-1033 YKGDKAIS
+1033 
-1041 HVEVGN
+1041 
-1047 NTYDVTFDINGQD
+1047 
-1060 ETLQET
+1060 
-1066 FSNKS
+1066 
-1071 ITTQFLGDDL
+1071 
-1081 QAKAKATY
+1081 
-1089 QQDLNNSQSA
+1089 
-1099 LSNATNDNKIASADT
+1099 
-1114 GYTNNQ
+1114 
-1120 NTTIKQ
+1120 
-1126 DAQNLEHTSQQIA
+1126 
-1139 KDEQAL
+1139 
-1145 QGDLNKLKQLANSS
+1145 
-1159 FNEQAFNQAQS
+1159 
-1170 KEQQDEQTLQN
+1170 
-1181 EEETFSSEQ
+1181 
-1190 EGLEKALANAKPASP
+1190 
-1205 TPTPTPTPTPSPT
+1205 
-1218 PNPTPTKHT
+1218 
-1227 APNKVPPT
+1227 T

-1245 VWNGVYWLQNQTYSQ
+1245 VWSGVYWLQNQTYSQ

-1275 QSANTLSTYTANLL
+1275 QSGNTLSTYTANLL
-1289 GRSFGVNI
+1289 GRSFGVNAN
-1297 QNGTLIIGNNTESV
+1297 NGTLIIGNNTESV

-1321 GGFGYIIGT
+1321 GGFGYIKGT

-1384 TGASQHSYAT
+1384 TGASQHSYAA

-1413 GKFSFNAKN
+1413 GKFSFSAKN

-1442 SANAANSLSFNNSR
+1442 SANVANSLSFNNSR

-1531 TAFKNSLTLDN
+1531 ATFKNSLTLDN
-1542 NSNLSLDNQSVLNAS
+1542 NSNLSLDNQSVLNAN
-1557 GASAFNNQA
+1557 GAGAFNNQA

-1579 SLFFNGATLS
+1579 SLFFNGGILS

-1616 SVSNASSLNANINF
+1616 SASNTSSLNANINF
-1630 QGASQATFGG
+1630 QGASQANFGG

-1645 AASFNFDSASSLSF
+1645 TASFNFDSASSLSF

-1674 PSLSK
+1674 PSLTK

-1887 ETNQLDNITSINEVL
+1887 ESNQLDNITNINEVL
-1902 QLLDRIKITPA
+1902 QLLDEIKITPA
-1913 QKQALLETINHLT
+1913 QKQVLLETINHLT

-1941 ATQDHVTNSTSS
+1941 ATQDNVTSSTSS

-1994 NADFKAKSIY
+1994 NADFKAKSVY

-2017 GGSADITFQSANNLV
+2017 GGSADVTFQSANNLV

-2063 LANVLSQMAME
+2063 LANVLSQVAME

-2086 ENALIPLSKELPS
+2086 ENTLSPLSKELPA

-2172 YMDASE
+2172 YIDASE

-2206 DLLDEFLGQDVV
+2206 DLLNEFLGQDVV
-2218 KKLESQGLVSN
+2218 KKLEGQGLVSN

-2406 VIASNGAIDLS
+2406 TIASNGAIDLS

-2440 LTIANAFNNASN
+2440 LTITNAFNNASN

-2463 NQQATLSTNASGLN
+2463 NQQAILSTNASGLN

-2489 FNLSHSV
+2489 FSISHSA
-2496 SHAIINAQGIATI
+2496 SHAIINAQGTATI
-2509 MTNYN
+2509 MANNN
-2514 NPLIQFNTSSKETGA
+2514 NPLIQFNTSSKETGT

-2550 SSLDNYLKLYTLIN
+2550 SSLANYLKLYTLID
-2564 INGKH
+2564 INGKR
-2569 MVMTD
+2569 MVMSN
-2574 NGLTYNGQA
+2574 NGLTYNDQA

-2608 YNKVK
+2608 YNKMK
-2613 IAVSNAPI
+2613 IAVSNDPI

-2633 AQIQGIQGVDSIE
+2633 AQIQGTQGVDSIE

-2729 FASADFHERLEAL
+2729 FASTDFHERLEAL

-2783 GGTGTLYGINV
+2783 GGTGTLYGINI

-2866 IINQSYRYNTWT
+2866 IINQSYKYGTWT

-2886 YDFMFKDKSVIFKPQ
+2886 YDFMFKDKSVIFKSQ
-2901 IGLAYYYIGMSGL
+2901 IGLAYYYIGLSGL

-3008 TFYVNAGIGAR
+3008 TFYVNASIGAR

>member
-1 MAFKKAGLISKFI
+1 MAFKKARLISKFI
-14 SKGSFKLNKISK
+14 SKGSFLNKISK

-31 NPILKREK
+31 NQILKREK

-72 GLPHLRAS
+72 GLSHLRAS
-80 ECRYWSWWSG
+80 ECRYWSWSSWS
-90 YHDKIES
+90 YHDNIES
-97 GSNSPTHNSYCLFS
+97 GSNSPTHNSYCLFN

-127 SAGGAS
+127 SPGGAS

-156 NGVNVGYITGTYDA
+156 NGGDVGYITGTYDA

-182 GNSLSDGGGATLNF
+182 GNSFSTGGGATLNF

-215 AQHSYMNF
+215 TQHSYMNF
-223 KGSNINVS
+223 SGSNINVS
-231 GSSFTDDTNGGFS
+231 DSSFTDDTNGGFS
-244 FSGNNN
+244 FSGNGA
-250 NSAISFNKTKFNQG
+250 NSNLSFNKTNFNQGVYKFTNSANLNFNNSAFNQG
-264 TYNFTN
+264 TYNFN
-270 SANLSFNNSNFNQ
+270 SA
-283 STYNFN
+283 
-289 SLQSTFNNS
+289 QSTFNND

-310 TSFNNDTFNQGTYN
+310 TGLNFNNDTFNQGTYS

-353 GSGAVFNLNQT
+353 GSGAIFNLNQT
-364 LNANQ
+364 LNSNQ

-375 TNGTIQYG
+375 TNKTIQYG

-401 SHVEVGNNTYD
+401 SHVEVGSNTYD

-427 FSNKSITTQF
+427 FNNQAITTQF

-448 TYQQDLNNSQ
+448 TYQQDLSNSQ
-458 SALSNATNDNKI
+458 SALNNAADDNKI
-470 ASADT
+470 A
-475 GYTNNQNTTIKQDAQ
+475 
-490 NLEHTSQQ
+490 
-498 IAKDEQALQGDLNK
+498 
-512 LKQLANSS
+512 NS
-520 FNEQAFNQAQSK
+520 
-532 EQQDEQTLQNEENT
+532 
-546 FSSEQEGLE
+546 
-555 KALANA
+555 
-561 KEQQEQQQ
+561 
-569 AQATYQQDL
+569 
-578 NNSQSALSNATNDN
+578 
-592 KIASAD
+592 D
-598 TDYTKNQNTA
+598 TDYTKSSNPT
-608 IKQDAQN
+608 IKKDAQN
-615 LENTSQQITQD
+615 LENTDQTIQQDEQALE
-626 QKDLEQDLDKLQQ
+626 KDLAKLQQ
-639 LANSKTGFNEQAFN
+639 LANSPTGFNQQAFKN
-653 QAQSTEQQDEQTLQ
+653 AQSTEQQDLQTLQ
-667 NEEETFSSEQE
+667 GEE
-678 GLEKALANAKH
+678 K
-689 TSPTPTKHTA
+689 
-699 QNNPPNKVSPPTQN
+699 
-713 LPTTNVWNGVYNFQ
+713 
-727 NQTYSKKGIYYIDP
+727 
-741 NLSGQSGQS
+741 
-750 GNTLSTYGYLDWFTL
+750 
-765 KNKFSVNANNGTLII
+765 
-780 GNNTESA
+780 
-787 NTKGLI
+787 
-793 WIGDDKGLV
+793 
-802 YYNTGTFNAANIYLT
+802 TFN
-817 SNLKTGNGFSGEG
+817 
-830 ATLNFNA
+830 
-837 TNRITINQAS
+837 
-847 FDNSDA
+847 
-853 GAQHSYMNF
+853 
-862 KGSNINVS
+862 
-870 GSSFTDDTNGGF
+870 
-882 SFSGNNNNSAIS
+882 
-894 FNKTKFNQGT
+894 
-904 YNFTNSAN
+904 
-912 LSFNNSN
+912 
-919 FNQSTYNFNSLQSTF
+919 
-934 NNSTFNQGTY
+934 
-944 NFTDNTS
+944 
-951 FNNDTFN
+951 
-958 QGTYNF
+958 
-964 NTSKVSFSGAN
+964 
-975 TLNSSSPF
+975 
-983 ASLKGSVSFGSGAV
+983 
-997 FNLNQTLNANQTY
+997 
-1010 DILTTNGTIQY
+1010 
-1021 GVYQSYLWDLIN
+1021 
-1033 YKGDKAIS
+1033 
-1041 HVEVGN
+1041 
-1047 NTYDVTFDINGQD
+1047 
-1060 ETLQET
+1060 
-1066 FSNKS
+1066 
-1071 ITTQFLGDDL
+1071 
-1081 QAKAKATY
+1081 
-1089 QQDLNNSQSA
+1089 
-1099 LSNATNDNKIASADT
+1099 
-1114 GYTNNQ
+1114 
-1120 NTTIKQ
+1120 
-1126 DAQNLEHTSQQIA
+1126 
-1139 KDEQAL
+1139 
-1145 QGDLNKLKQLANSS
+1145 
-1159 FNEQAFNQAQS
+1159 
-1170 KEQQDEQTLQN
+1170 
-1181 EEETFSSEQ
+1181 SEQ

-1205 TPTPTPTPTPSPT
+1205 TPSPA
-1218 PNPTPTKHT
+1218 PAPTKRT
-1227 APNKVPPT
+1227 AQNTPPNKVP
-1235 PPTQNLPTTN
+1235 PPTQNLPTAN
-1245 VWNGVYWLQNQTYSQ
+1245 VWNGVYNLQNQTYSKQ
-1260 KGVYYIDPNLSGQSG
+1260 GVYYIDPNLSGQSG
-1275 QSANTLSTYTANLL
+1275 QSGNTLSTYTANLL

-1321 GGFGYIIGT
+1321 GGFGYITGT

-1357 ITFKASDNITMD
+1357 ITFKASDNIAMD

-1384 TGASQHSYAT
+1384 TGASQHSYAA
-1394 FDATNNISVTNS
+1394 FDATNNISVTDS

-1413 GKFSFNAKN
+1413 GKFSFSAKN

-1511 FNGDTTLQNNANIT
+1511 FDGDTTLQNNANIT

-1531 TAFKNSLTLDN
+1531 AAFKNSLTLDN
-1542 NSNLSLDNQSVLNAS
+1542 NSNLSLDNQSVLNANGS
-1557 GASAFNNQA
+1557 SVFNNQA

-1579 SLFFNGATLS
+1579 SLLFNGGILS

-1616 SVSNASSLNANINF
+1616 SASNTNSLNANINF
-1630 QGASQATFGG
+1630 QGASQANFGG
-1640 NTTID
+1640 NTTINT
-1645 AASFNFDSASSLSF
+1645 ASFNFDSASSLSF

-1674 PSLSK
+1674 PSLTK

-1687 FVLGNNGDINLS
+1687 FVLGDNGDINLS

-1739 KIQNATYSDNNN
+1739 KIQNATYSGNNN

-1887 ETNQLDNITSINEVL
+1887 ESNQLDNITSINEVL
-1902 QLLDRIKITPA
+1902 QLLDEIKITPA

-1941 ATQDHVTNSTSS
+1941 ATQDNVTNSTSS

-2004 ITGTLGSGNAFES
+2004 ITGTVGSANAFES
-2017 GGSADITFQSANNLV
+2017 GGSADVTFQSANNLV
-2032 LNKANIEAQATD
+2032 LNNANIEAQATD

-2063 LANVLSQMAME
+2063 LANVLSQVAME

-2086 ENALIPLSKELPS
+2086 ENALSPLSKELPA

-2119 NNSGVMNAIQNI
+2119 NNSGVMNEIQNI

-2172 YMDASE
+2172 YIDASE

-2206 DLLDEFLGQDVV
+2206 DLLNEFLGQDVV

-2229 IINNIISQGGLSGIY
+2229 IINNIISQGGLSGVY

-2325 KYQGALIFA
+2325 KYQGTLIFA

-2406 VIASNGAIDLS
+2406 TIASNGAIDLS

-2440 LTIANAFNNASN
+2440 LTITNAFNNASN
-2452 STANINGDFTL
+2452 STANINSNFTL

-2496 SHAIINAQGIATI
+2496 SHAIINAQGVATI
-2509 MTNYN
+2509 MANNN
-2514 NPLIQFNTSSKETGA
+2514 NPLIQFNTSSKETGT

-2550 SSLDNYLKLYTLIN
+2550 SSLADYLKLYTLID
-2564 INGKH
+2564 INGKR

-2574 NGLTYNGQA
+2574 NGLAYNGQA
-2583 VSIKDGGLIVGF
+2583 VNIKDGGLIVGF

-2613 IAVSNAPI
+2613 IAVSNDPI

-2633 AQIQGIQGVDSIE
+2633 AQIQGTQGVDSID

-2697 NPNFKNDATNILQ
+2697 NPDFKNDATNILQ

-2783 GGTGTLYGINV
+2783 GGTGTLYGINI

-2827 VNMGVYSRAFIKR
+2827 VNMGVYSRAFVKR

-2866 IINQSYRYNTWT
+2866 IINQSYKYDTWT

-2901 IGLAYYYIGMSGL
+2901 IGLAYYYIGLSGL

>member
-31 NPILKREK
+31 NQILKREK
-39 PLKRHKKTKSIKK
+39 PLKRHKKTKSIEKL
-52 PFNKNKS
+52 FNKNKS

-72 GLPHLRAS
+72 GVSHLRAN
-80 ECRYWSWWSG
+80 ECRYWSWSSWS
-90 YHDKIES
+90 YQDNIES
-97 GSNSPTHNSYCLFS
+97 GPNSPTHNSYCLFS

-127 SAGGAS
+127 STGGAS
-133 FTQKFNNG
+133 FTQTFNGG
-141 TLNVGGNIRFGGTGV
+141 TLDIGGNIRFGGTGI
-156 NGVNVGYITGTYDA
+156 NGGDVGYIIGTYDA

-175 NSSRITT
+175 NSSHITT
-182 GNSLSDGGGATLNF
+182 GNSYADGGGATLNF
-196 NATNR
+196 NAANN

-215 AQHSYMNF
+215 TQHSYMNF

-231 GSSFTDDTNGGFS
+231 GSSFKDDTDGGFS

-250 NSAISFNKTKFNQG
+250 NSAISFNQTNFNQG
-264 TYNFTN
+264 TYNFSN
-270 SANLSFNNSNFNQ
+270 SASSSFDNSNFNQ
-283 STYNFN
+283 GTYHFN
-289 SLQSTFNNS
+289 SAQSTFENS
-298 TFNQGTYNFTDN
+298 NFNQGTYNFN
-310 TSFNNDTFNQGTYN
+310 NNASFNNNTFNQGTYN

-331 FSGANTLNSS
+331 FSGINTLNSS

-353 GSGAVFNLNQT
+353 NSNAIFNLNQT
-364 LNANQ
+364 LNDNQ

-375 TNGTIQYG
+375 TNGAIQYG

-427 FSNKSITTQF
+427 FNNQSITTQF
-437 LGDDLQAKAKA
+437 LGDNLQQEAQK
-448 TYQQDLNNSQ
+448 TYQEDVAHSQNALNGVTS
-458 SALSNATNDNKI
+458 DKEI

-475 GYTNNQNTTIKQDAQ
+475 SYTQSKNATVAKDAQ
-490 NLEHTSQQ
+490 SLENTNQKIQQ
-498 IAKDEQALQGDLNK
+498 DEQDLEKDLENV
-512 LKQLANSS
+512 KQLANSTTG
-520 FNEQAFNQAQSK
+520 FNEQAFNQAQKQEQQDEQTLQNDENAFNTEQDSLNKAIQQVQAQQQKQEQQQAQQTYQQDLSNSQNALNNVTSDNTIASNDTSYTQSK
-532 EQQDEQTLQNEENT
+532 NTTVAKDAQGLENTNQQIAQDEQALEKDLAQIKQLANSTTGFNEQAFNQAQKQEQQDEQTLQNEEKT
-546 FSSEQEGLE
+546 FNAEQEGL
-555 KALANA
+555 KQAIANA
-561 KEQQEQQQ
+561 KP
-569 AQATYQQDL
+569 
-578 NNSQSALSNATNDN
+578 
-592 KIASAD
+592 ASPTPSHA
-598 TDYTKNQNTA
+598 
-608 IKQDAQN
+608 
-615 LENTSQQITQD
+615 
-626 QKDLEQDLDKLQQ
+626 
-639 LANSKTGFNEQAFN
+639 
-653 QAQSTEQQDEQTLQ
+653 
-667 NEEETFSSEQE
+667 
-678 GLEKALANAKH
+678 
-689 TSPTPTKHTA
+689 PTPTKHTV
-699 QNNPPNKVSPPTQN
+699 QNTPPNKVPPTPTPPTQN
-713 LPTTNVWNGVYNFQ
+713 LPKTNVWNGVYNLQ
-727 NQTYSKKGIYYIDP
+727 NQTYSNKGVYYIDP

-750 GNTLSTYGYLDWFTL
+750 GNTLSTY
-765 KNKFSVNANNGTLII
+765 
-780 GNNTESA
+780 
-787 NTKGLI
+787 
-793 WIGDDKGLV
+793 
-802 YYNTGTFNAANIYLT
+802 
-817 SNLKTGNGFSGEG
+817 
-830 ATLNFNA
+830 
-837 TNRITINQAS
+837 
-847 FDNSDA
+847 
-853 GAQHSYMNF
+853 
-862 KGSNINVS
+862 
-870 GSSFTDDTNGGF
+870 
-882 SFSGNNNNSAIS
+882 
-894 FNKTKFNQGT
+894 
-904 YNFTNSAN
+904 
-912 LSFNNSN
+912 
-919 FNQSTYNFNSLQSTF
+919 
-934 NNSTFNQGTY
+934 
-944 NFTDNTS
+944 
-951 FNNDTFN
+951 
-958 QGTYNF
+958 
-964 NTSKVSFSGAN
+964 
-975 TLNSSSPF
+975 
-983 ASLKGSVSFGSGAV
+983 
-997 FNLNQTLNANQTY
+997 
-1010 DILTTNGTIQY
+1010 
-1021 GVYQSYLWDLIN
+1021 
-1033 YKGDKAIS
+1033 
-1041 HVEVGN
+1041 
-1047 NTYDVTFDINGQD
+1047 
-1060 ETLQET
+1060 
-1066 FSNKS
+1066 
-1071 ITTQFLGDDL
+1071 
-1081 QAKAKATY
+1081 
-1089 QQDLNNSQSA
+1089 
-1099 LSNATNDNKIASADT
+1099 
-1114 GYTNNQ
+1114 
-1120 NTTIKQ
+1120 
-1126 DAQNLEHTSQQIA
+1126 
-1139 KDEQAL
+1139 
-1145 QGDLNKLKQLANSS
+1145 
-1159 FNEQAFNQAQS
+1159 
-1170 KEQQDEQTLQN
+1170 
-1181 EEETFSSEQ
+1181 
-1190 EGLEKALANAKPASP
+1190 
-1205 TPTPTPTPTPSPT
+1205 
-1218 PNPTPTKHT
+1218 
-1227 APNKVPPT
+1227 
-1235 PPTQNLPTTN
+1235 
-1245 VWNGVYWLQNQTYSQ
+1245 
-1260 KGVYYIDPNLSGQSG
+1260 
-1275 QSANTLSTYTANLL
+1275 TANLF

-1311 NDNGLIWIGH
+1311 NSNGLIWIGH
-1321 GGFGYIIGT
+1321 GGFGYITGT
-1330 FNAANIYLTNNFK
+1330 FSAANIYLTNNFK
-1343 TGEGVSGSDGGGAN
+1343 TGEGVSNSDGGGAN

-1384 TGASQHSYAT
+1384 TGASQHSYAA

-1442 SANAANSLSFNNSR
+1442 SANASNSLSFINSR
-1456 LNGGAVYNLWAN
+1456 LNGGAVYNLQAN

-1485 GTSNFNAT
+1485 GTSNFNAA

-1511 FNGDTTLQNNANIT
+1511 FNDDTTLQNNANIT

-1531 TAFKNSLTLDN
+1531 AAFKNSLTLDN
-1542 NSNLSLDNQSVLNAS
+1542 NSNLSLDNQSVLNAN

-1579 SLFFNGATLS
+1579 SLFFNGGTLS

-1616 SVSNASSLNANINF
+1616 SANNTSSLNANINF
-1630 QGASQATFGG
+1630 QGASQADFGG
-1640 NTTID
+1640 NTIID
-1645 AASFNFDSASSLSF
+1645 TASFNFDSASSLNF

-1674 PSLSK
+1674 PSLTK

-1719 KGITGISGANGY
+1719 KGITGISGASGY

-1808 TGYSYDYSDNQAGTY
+1808 TGYSYDYSDNQVGTY

-1836 GSQTPQT
+1836 GSQTPQA

-1866 GNLKTLLG
+1866 ENLKTLLG

-1887 ETNQLDNITSINEVL
+1887 ESNQLDNITNINEVL
-1902 QLLDRIKITPA
+1902 QLLDKIKITQA

-1926 DNINQTFSNGNLVIG
+1926 DNINQTFNNGNLVIG
-1941 ATQDHVTNSTSS
+1941 ATQDNVTNSTSS

-2017 GGSADITFQSANNLV
+2017 GGSADVTFQSANNLV

-2050 GQEGIDKIFNQGN
+2050 GQKGIDEIFNQGN
-2063 LANVLSQMAME
+2063 LANVLSQVAME
-2074 KIKQAGGLGNFV
+2074 KIKQAGGLGNFI
-2086 ENALIPLSKELPS
+2086 ENALSPLSKELPA
-2099 SLQNETL
+2099 SLQDETL
-2106 GQLIGQNNLDNLL
+2106 GQLIGQNNLDDLL
-2119 NNSGVMNAIQNI
+2119 NNSGVMNEIQNI

-2172 YMDASE
+2172 YIDASE

-2206 DLLDEFLGQDVV
+2206 DLLNEFLGQDVV

-2229 IINNIISQGGLSGIY
+2229 IINNIISQGGLSGVY

-2364 KGEICINLANCPT
+2364 KGEICVNLASCPT

-2440 LTIANAFNNASN
+2440 LTITNAFNNASN
-2452 STANINGDFTL
+2452 STANVNGNFTL

-2489 FNLSHSV
+2489 FNLSHSA
-2496 SHAIINAQGIATI
+2496 SHAIINAQGSATI
-2509 MTNYN
+2509 MANNN
-2514 NPLIQFNTSSKETGA
+2514 NPLIQFNTSSKEVGT

-2550 SSLDNYLKLYTLIN
+2550 SSLDNYLKLYALID

-2583 VSIKDGGLIVGF
+2583 VSVKDGGLVVGF

-2613 IAVSNAPI
+2613 IAVSNDPI

-2633 AQIQGIQGVDSIE
+2633 AQIQGVQSVDSID
-2646 QAGGTQAINW
+2646 QAGGSQAINW

-2671 YYLESHSTKDLT
+2671 YYLESHSAKDLT

-2697 NPNFKNDATNILQ
+2697 NPDFKNDATNILQ

-2729 FASADFHERLEAL
+2729 FARSDFLERLEAL

-2866 IINQSYRYNTWT
+2866 IINQSYRYDTWT

-2901 IGLAYYYIGMSGL
+2901 VGLAYYYIGLSGL

>member
-1 MAFKKAGLISKFI
+1 MAFEKAGLISKFI
-14 SKGSFKLNKISK
+14 LKGSFKLNKISK

-31 NPILKREK
+31 NQILKHEK
-39 PLKRHKKTKSIKK
+39 PLKRHEKTKSIKK

-72 GLPHLRAS
+72 GLSHLRAS
-80 ECRYWSWWSG
+80 ECRYWSWSSWS
-90 YHDKIES
+90 YHDNIES

-111 STQGSGTYYL
+111 SAQGSGTYYL

-127 SAGGAS
+127 STGGAS

-156 NGVNVGYITGTYDA
+156 NGGDVGYITGTYDA

-182 GNSLSDGGGATLNF
+182 GNSFSTGGGATLNF
-196 NATNR
+196 NAANR

-207 SFDNSDAG
+207 SFDNGDAG
-215 AQHSYMNF
+215 TQHSYMNF
-223 KGSNINVS
+223 SGSNINVS
-231 GSSFTDDTNGGFS
+231 DSSFTDDTNGGFS
-244 FSGNNN
+244 FSGNGA
-250 NSAISFNKTKFNQG
+250 NSNLSFDKTNFNQG
-264 TYNFTN
+264 TYKFTN
-270 SANLSFNNSNFNQ
+270 STDLNFNNSTFNQ
-283 STYNFN
+283 GTYNFN
-289 SLQSTFNNS
+289 SLQSTFNNDTFS
-298 TFNQGTYNFTDN
+298 QGTYSFTDNTGLNFNNDTFNQGTYSFTDN
-310 TSFNNDTFNQGTYN
+310 TGLNFNNDTFNQGTYN
-324 FNTSKVS
+324 FNASKVS

-353 GSGAVFNLNQT
+353 GSGAIFNLNQT
-364 LNANQ
+364 LNTNQ

-375 TNGTIQYG
+375 TNKTIQYG

-401 SHVEVGNNTYD
+401 SHVEMGNNTYD

-427 FSNKSITTQF
+427 FSNQAITTQF
-437 LGDDLQAKAKA
+437 LGDDLQAKAQK
-448 TYQQDLNNSQ
+448 TYQQDLSNSQ
-458 SALSNATNDNKI
+458 TALNNATSDSKI
-470 ASADT
+470 ASSDT
-475 GYTNNQNTTIKQDAQ
+475 DYTNNQNTTIAKDAQ
-490 NLEHTSQQ
+490 S
-498 IAKDEQALQGDLNK
+498 
-512 LKQLANSS
+512 
-520 FNEQAFNQAQSK
+520 
-532 EQQDEQTLQNEENT
+532 
-546 FSSEQEGLE
+546 
-555 KALANA
+555 
-561 KEQQEQQQ
+561 
-569 AQATYQQDL
+569 
-578 NNSQSALSNATNDN
+578 
-592 KIASAD
+592 
-598 TDYTKNQNTA
+598 
-608 IKQDAQN
+608 
-615 LENTSQQITQD
+615 LENTSQQIAQD
-626 QKDLEQDLDKLQQ
+626 KQALKGDLDKLKQ
-639 LANSKTGFNEQAFN
+639 LANASTGFNEQAFN
-653 QAQSTEQQDEQTLQ
+653 QAQNKEQQDLQTLQ
-667 NEEETFSSEQE
+667 NDENTFNAEQE
-678 GLEKALANAKH
+678 GL
-689 TSPTPTKHTA
+689 
-699 QNNPPNKVSPPTQN
+699 
-713 LPTTNVWNGVYNFQ
+713 
-727 NQTYSKKGIYYIDP
+727 
-741 NLSGQSGQS
+741 
-750 GNTLSTYGYLDWFTL
+750 
-765 KNKFSVNANNGTLII
+765 
-780 GNNTESA
+780 
-787 NTKGLI
+787 
-793 WIGDDKGLV
+793 
-802 YYNTGTFNAANIYLT
+802 
-817 SNLKTGNGFSGEG
+817 
-830 ATLNFNA
+830 
-837 TNRITINQAS
+837 
-847 FDNSDA
+847 
-853 GAQHSYMNF
+853 
-862 KGSNINVS
+862 
-870 GSSFTDDTNGGF
+870 
-882 SFSGNNNNSAIS
+882 
-894 FNKTKFNQGT
+894 
-904 YNFTNSAN
+904 
-912 LSFNNSN
+912 
-919 FNQSTYNFNSLQSTF
+919 
-934 NNSTFNQGTY
+934 
-944 NFTDNTS
+944 
-951 FNNDTFN
+951 
-958 QGTYNF
+958 
-964 NTSKVSFSGAN
+964 
-975 TLNSSSPF
+975 
-983 ASLKGSVSFGSGAV
+983 
-997 FNLNQTLNANQTY
+997 
-1010 DILTTNGTIQY
+1010 
-1021 GVYQSYLWDLIN
+1021 
-1033 YKGDKAIS
+1033 
-1041 HVEVGN
+1041 
-1047 NTYDVTFDINGQD
+1047 
-1060 ETLQET
+1060 
-1066 FSNKS
+1066 
-1071 ITTQFLGDDL
+1071 
-1081 QAKAKATY
+1081 
-1089 QQDLNNSQSA
+1089 
-1099 LSNATNDNKIASADT
+1099 
-1114 GYTNNQ
+1114 
-1120 NTTIKQ
+1120 KQ
-1126 DAQNLEHTSQQIA
+1126 
-1139 KDEQAL
+1139 
-1145 QGDLNKLKQLANSS
+1145 
-1159 FNEQAFNQAQS
+1159 
-1170 KEQQDEQTLQN
+1170 
-1181 EEETFSSEQ
+1181 
-1190 EGLEKALANAKPASP
+1190 ALANAKPASP
-1205 TPTPTPTPTPSPT
+1205 TPTPT
-1218 PNPTPTKHT
+1218 KHT
-1227 APNKVPPT
+1227 AQNTPPNKVPPT

-1245 VWNGVYWLQNQTYSQ
+1245 VWNGVYNLQNQTYSKQ
-1260 KGVYYIDPNLSGQSG
+1260 GVYYIDPNLSGQSG
-1275 QSANTLSTYTANLL
+1275 QSTNTLSTYTANLF
-1289 GRSFGVNI
+1289 GRGFGVNI
-1297 QNGTLIIGNNTESV
+1297 QNGTLIIGNDTESV

-1321 GGFGYIIGT
+1321 GGFGYITGT

-1384 TGASQHSYAT
+1384 TGASQHSYAA

-1442 SANAANSLSFNNSR
+1442 SVNAANSLSFNNSR

-1502 TLSSQSLLN
+1502 TISSQSLLN

-1531 TAFKNSLTLDN
+1531 AAFKNSLTLDN
-1542 NSNLSLDNQSVLNAS
+1542 NSNLSLDNQSVLNAN

-1566 SLNIYNGSQATFN
+1566 SLNIYNGSQATFK
-1579 SLFFNGATLS
+1579 SLFFNGGTLS
-1589 LNANSKLNASSA
+1589 LNANSKLNASST

-1616 SVSNASSLNANINF
+1616 SASNTSSLNANINF
-1630 QGASQATFGG
+1630 QGASQADFGG

-1645 AASFNFDSASSLSF
+1645 TASFNFDSISSLSF

-1674 PSLSK
+1674 PSLTK

-1687 FVLGNNGDINLS
+1687 FVLGDNGDINLS

-1719 KGITGISGANGY
+1719 KGISGISGANGY

-1739 KIQNATYSDNNN
+1739 KIQNATYSGNNN

-1843 PGTYSPFN
+1843 PDTYSPFN

-1858 IYNKGFSS
+1858 IYNKGFSG

-1887 ETNQLDNITSINEVL
+1887 ESNQLDNITSINEVL
-1902 QLLDRIKITPA
+1902 QLLDKIKITPA

-1926 DNINQTFSNGNLVIG
+1926 DNINQTFNNGNLVIG
-1941 ATQDHVTNSTSS
+1941 ATQDNVTNSTSS

-2017 GGSADITFQSANNLV
+2017 GGSADVTFQSANNLV

-2050 GQEGIDKIFNQGN
+2050 GQKGINEIFNQGN
-2063 LANVLSQMAME
+2063 LANVLSQVAME
-2074 KIKQAGGLGNFV
+2074 KIKQAGGLGNFI
-2086 ENALIPLSKELPS
+2086 ENALSPLSKELPA
-2099 SLQNETL
+2099 SLQSETL
-2106 GQLIGQNNLDNLL
+2106 GQLIGQNNLDDLL
-2119 NNSGVMNAIQNI
+2119 NNSGVMNEIQNI

-2172 YMDASE
+2172 YIDASE
-2178 LSSILSVILKDIT
+2178 LSSILSVVLKDIT

-2206 DLLDEFLGQDVV
+2206 DLLNEFLGQDVV

-2229 IINNIISQGGLSGIY
+2229 IINNIISQGGLSGVY

-2406 VIASNGAIDLS
+2406 AIASNGAIDLS

-2431 ENATLQANN
+2431 ENAALQANN
-2440 LTIANAFNNASN
+2440 LTITNAFNNASN

-2463 NQQATLSTNASGLN
+2463 NQQATLSTNASGLD

-2489 FNLSHSV
+2489 FNLSHSA
-2496 SHAIINAQGIATI
+2496 SHAIINAQGVATI
-2509 MTNYN
+2509 MANNN
-2514 NPLIQFNTSSKETGA
+2514 NPLIQFNTSSKETGT

-2550 SSLDNYLKLYTLIN
+2550 SSLADYLKLYTLID
-2564 INGKH
+2564 INGKR

-2583 VSIKDGGLIVGF
+2583 VNIKDGGLIVGF

-2613 IAVSNAPI
+2613 IAVSNDPI

-2633 AQIQGIQGVDSIE
+2633 AQIQGTQGVDSIE

-2661 ETKGSPLFAP
+2661 QTKGSPLFAP

-2697 NPNFKNDATNILQ
+2697 NPDFKNDATNILQ

-2866 IINQSYRYNTWT
+2866 IINQSYKYDTWT

-2901 IGLAYYYIGMSGL
+2901 IGLAYYYIGLSGL

-3008 TFYVNAGIGAR
+3008 TFYVNASIGAR

-3030 GNIGMRYAF
+3030 GNIGIRYAF

>member
-1 MAFKKAGLISKFI
+1 MSFKKARLISRFI

-31 NPILKREK
+31 NQILKREK
-39 PLKRHKKTKSIKK
+39 TLKRHKKALKPIKK
-52 PFNKNKS
+52 LSNRNKS

-72 GLPHLRAS
+72 GLSHLRAN
-80 ECRYWSWWSG
+80 ECRYWSWSSWS
-90 YHDKIES
+90 YQDNIES
-97 GSNSPTHNSYCLFS
+97 GPNSPTHNSYCLFS
-111 STQGSGTYYL
+111 SVQGSGTYYL

-127 SAGGAS
+127 STGGAS
-133 FTQKFNNG
+133 FTQKFNGG
-141 TLNVGGNIRFGGTGV
+141 TLDIGGNIRFGGTGI
-156 NGVNVGYITGTYDA
+156 NGGDVGYITGTYDA
-170 QTINF
+170 ANIYLT
-175 NSSRITT
+175 SHLKT
-182 GNSLSDGGGATLNF
+182 GNSYSDGGGATLNF
-196 NATNR
+196 NATNN
-201 ITINQA
+201 ITIDQA
-207 SFDNSDAG
+207 SLDNSDAG
-215 AQHSYMNF
+215 TQKSYMNF
-223 KGSNINVS
+223 KGSNIKVS

-250 NSAISFNKTKFNQG
+250 NSTISFNQTSFNQGTYHFSNSASSSFDNSNFNQG
-264 TYNFTN
+264 TYNFN
-270 SANLSFNNSNFNQ
+270 SVQSAFNNSA
-283 STYNFN
+283 
-289 SLQSTFNNS
+289 
-298 TFNQGTYNFTDN
+298 FNQGTYNFN
-310 TSFNNDTFNQGTYN
+310 NNASFNNDTFNQGTYS
-324 FNTSKVS
+324 FNTNKVS
-331 FSGANTLNSS
+331 FSGTNTLNSS

-353 GSGAVFNLNQT
+353 NSSAIFNLNQT
-364 LNANQ
+364 LNDNQ

-375 TNGTIQYG
+375 TNGAIQYG

-427 FSNKSITTQF
+427 FNKQSIITQF
-437 LGDDLQAKAKA
+437 LGDDLQQQAQK
-448 TYQQDLNNSQ
+448 TYQQDLSNSQ
-458 SALSNATNDNKI
+458 NALNDVASDNKI
-470 ASADT
+470 ASNDT
-475 GYTNNQNTTIKQDAQ
+475 SYTQSKNATVAKDAQ
-490 NLEHTSQQ
+490 SLENTNQK
-498 IAKDEQALQGDLNK
+498 IAQDEQALEKDLAQI
-512 LKQLANSS
+512 KQLANSTTG
-520 FNEQAFNQAQSK
+520 FNEQAFTQAQK
-532 EQQDEQTLQNEENT
+532 QEQQDEQTLQNDENA
-546 FSSEQEGLE
+546 FNAEQDSLN
-555 KALANA
+555 KAI
-561 KEQQEQQQ
+561 QQ
-569 AQATYQQDL
+569 AQAQQQKQEQAQAQQTYKDDVANSQNAL
-578 NNSQSALSNATNDN
+578 NNAVSDN
-592 KIASAD
+592 KIAKND
-598 TDYTKNQNTA
+598 TSYTQSKNATVA
-608 IKQDAQN
+608 KDAQN
-615 LENTSQQITQD
+615 LENTNQQIAQD
-626 QKDLEQDLDKLQQ
+626 EQALEKDLAQIKQ
-639 LANSKTGFNEQAFN
+639 LANSTTGFNEQAFT
-653 QAQSTEQQDEQTLQ
+653 QAQKQEQQDEQTLQ
-667 NEEETFSSEQE
+667 NDENAFNAEQE
-678 GLEKALANAKH
+678 GLKQAIANAKH
-689 TSPTPTKHTA
+689 ASPTPNPTPSHAPTPTKHTA
-699 QNNPPNKVSPPTQN
+699 QNTPPSQVPPTPPTQN
-713 LPTTNVWNGVYNFQ
+713 LPKTNVWNGVYNLQ
-727 NQTYSKKGIYYIDP
+727 NQTYSNKGVYYIDP

-750 GNTLSTYGYLDWFTL
+750 GNTLSTYTANLLGRS
-765 KNKFSVNANNGTLII
+765 FSVNANNGTLII
-780 GNNTESA
+780 GNNTES
-787 NTKGLI
+787 
-793 WIGDDKGLV
+793 V
-802 YYNTGTFNAANIYLT
+802 
-817 SNLKTGNGFSGEG
+817 
-830 ATLNFNA
+830 
-837 TNRITINQAS
+837 
-847 FDNSDA
+847 NS
-853 GAQHSYMNF
+853 
-862 KGSNINVS
+862 
-870 GSSFTDDTNGGF
+870 
-882 SFSGNNNNSAIS
+882 
-894 FNKTKFNQGT
+894 
-904 YNFTNSAN
+904 
-912 LSFNNSN
+912 
-919 FNQSTYNFNSLQSTF
+919 
-934 NNSTFNQGTY
+934 
-944 NFTDNTS
+944 
-951 FNNDTFN
+951 
-958 QGTYNF
+958 
-964 NTSKVSFSGAN
+964 
-975 TLNSSSPF
+975 
-983 ASLKGSVSFGSGAV
+983 
-997 FNLNQTLNANQTY
+997 
-1010 DILTTNGTIQY
+1010 
-1021 GVYQSYLWDLIN
+1021 
-1033 YKGDKAIS
+1033 
-1041 HVEVGN
+1041 
-1047 NTYDVTFDINGQD
+1047 
-1060 ETLQET
+1060 
-1066 FSNKS
+1066 
-1071 ITTQFLGDDL
+1071 
-1081 QAKAKATY
+1081 
-1089 QQDLNNSQSA
+1089 
-1099 LSNATNDNKIASADT
+1099 
-1114 GYTNNQ
+1114 
-1120 NTTIKQ
+1120 
-1126 DAQNLEHTSQQIA
+1126 
-1139 KDEQAL
+1139 
-1145 QGDLNKLKQLANSS
+1145 
-1159 FNEQAFNQAQS
+1159 
-1170 KEQQDEQTLQN
+1170 
-1181 EEETFSSEQ
+1181 
-1190 EGLEKALANAKPASP
+1190 
-1205 TPTPTPTPTPSPT
+1205 
-1218 PNPTPTKHT
+1218 
-1227 APNKVPPT
+1227 
-1235 PPTQNLPTTN
+1235 
-1245 VWNGVYWLQNQTYSQ
+1245 
-1260 KGVYYIDPNLSGQSG
+1260 
-1275 QSANTLSTYTANLL
+1275 
-1289 GRSFGVNI
+1289 
-1297 QNGTLIIGNNTESV
+1297 
-1311 NDNGLIWIGH
+1311 NGLIWIGH
-1321 GGFGYIIGT
+1321 GGFGYITGT
-1330 FNAANIYLTNNFK
+1330 FSAANIYLTNNFK
-1343 TGEGVSGSDGGGAN
+1343 TGEGVSNSDGGGAN

-1384 TGASQHSYAT
+1384 TGASQHSYAA
-1394 FDATNNISVTNS
+1394 FDALNNISVTNS

-1413 GKFSFNAKN
+1413 GKFSFSAKN

-1431 GFTNPGGSSVI
+1431 GFTNPGGSSTI
-1442 SANAANSLSFNNSR
+1442 SANASNSLSFINSR
-1456 LNGGAVYNLWAN
+1456 LNGGAVYNLQAN

-1531 TAFKNSLTLDN
+1531 AAFKNSLTLDN
-1542 NSNLSLDNQSVLNAS
+1542 NSNLSLDNQSVLNAN
-1557 GASAFNNQA
+1557 GTSAFNNQA
-1566 SLNIYNGSQATFN
+1566 SLNIYNGSQATFS
-1579 SLFFNGATLS
+1579 SLFFNGGTLS
-1589 LNANSKLNASSA
+1589 LNASSKLNASNA

-1616 SVSNASSLNANINF
+1616 SANNTSSLNANINF
-1630 QGASQATFGG
+1630 QGASQADFGG

-1645 AASFNFDSASSLSF
+1645 TASFNFDSASSLNF

-1674 PSLSK
+1674 PSLTK
-1679 ALMSVSGQ
+1679 ALMNVSGQ

-1851 QPLNSLN
+1851 QPLSSLN

-1866 GNLKTLLG
+1866 ENLKTLLG
-1874 ILSQNSATLKEMI
+1874 ILSQNSAALKEMI
-1887 ETNQLDNITSINEVL
+1887 ESNQLDNITNINEVL
-1902 QLLDRIKITPA
+1902 QLLDKIKITQA

-1926 DNINQTFSNGNLVIG
+1926 DNINQTFNNGNLVIG
-1941 ATQDHVTNSTSS
+1941 ATQDNVTNSTSS

-2004 ITGTLGSGNAFES
+2004 ITGTIGSGNAFES
-2017 GGSADITFQSANNLV
+2017 GGSADVTFQSANNLV

-2063 LANVLSQMAME
+2063 LANVLSQVAME
-2074 KIKQAGGLGNFV
+2074 KIKQAGGLGNFI
-2086 ENALIPLSKELPS
+2086 ENALSPLSKELPA
-2099 SLQNETL
+2099 SLQDETL
-2106 GQLIGQNNLDNLL
+2106 GQLIGQNNLDDLL
-2119 NNSGVMNAIQNI
+2119 NNSGVMNEIQNI
-2131 ISKKLSIFGNFV
+2131 ISQKLSIFGNFV

-2172 YMDASE
+2172 YIDASE
-2178 LSSILSVILKDIT
+2178 LSSILGVILKDIT

-2206 DLLDEFLGQDVV
+2206 DLLNEFLGQDVV

-2229 IINNIISQGGLSGIY
+2229 IINNIISQGGLSGVY

-2364 KGEICINLANCPT
+2364 KGEICINLASCPT
-2377 TKNSSSTNSSVT
+2377 TKNNSSTNSSVT

-2406 VIASNGAIDLS
+2406 AIASNGAIDLS
-2417 QVKNNSVIGTLNLN
+2417 QVTNNSVIGTLNLN

-2440 LTIANAFNNASN
+2440 LTITNAFNNASN
-2452 STANINGDFTL
+2452 STANINGNFTL

-2489 FNLSHSV
+2489 FNLSHSA
-2496 SHAIINAQGIATI
+2496 SHAIINAQGNATI
-2509 MTNYN
+2509 MANNN
-2514 NPLIQFNTSSKETGA
+2514 NPLIQFNTSSKEVGT

-2542 YNDQITGG
+2542 YNNQITGG
-2550 SSLDNYLKLYTLIN
+2550 SSLDNYLKLYALID

-2583 VSIKDGGLIVGF
+2583 VSVKDGGLVVGF

-2613 IAVSNAPI
+2613 IAVSNDPI

-2633 AQIQGIQGVDSIE
+2633 AQIQGVQSVDSID
-2646 QAGGTQAINW
+2646 QAGGNQAINW

-2671 YYLESHSTKDLT
+2671 YYLESHSIKDLT

-2697 NPNFKNDATNILQ
+2697 NPDFKNDATNILQ

-2729 FASADFHERLEAL
+2729 FARSDFLERLEAL

-2815 FHANI
+2815 FHGNI

-2866 IINQSYRYNTWT
+2866 IINQSYRYDTWT

-2901 IGLAYYYIGMSGL
+2901 VGLAYYYIGLSGL

>member
-1 MAFKKAGLISKFI
+1 M
-14 SKGSFKLNKISK
+14 
-26 KIFKL
+26 
-31 NPILKREK
+31 
-39 PLKRHKKTKSIKK
+39 
-52 PFNKNKS
+52 
-59 FLKASVL
+59 
-66 LIGALG
+66 G
-72 GLPHLRAS
+72 GLSHLRAS
-80 ECRYWSWWSG
+80 ECRYWSWSSWG
-90 YHDKIES
+90 YHDNIES
-97 GSNSPTHNSYCLFS
+97 GSDSPTHNSYCLFS
-111 STQGSGTYYL
+111 SAQGSGTYYL

-141 TLNVGGNIRFGGTGV
+141 MLNVGGNIRFGGTGV
-156 NGVNVGYITGTYDA
+156 NGGDVGYITGTYDA

-182 GNSLSDGGGATLNF
+182 GNSYSTGGGATLNF
-196 NATNR
+196 NATNH

-207 SFDNSDAG
+207 SFDNGDAG

-223 KGSNINVS
+223 SGSNINVS
-231 GSSFTDDTNGGFS
+231 DSSFTDDTDGGFS
-244 FSGNNN
+244 FSGNGA
-250 NSAISFNKTKFNQG
+250 NSNLSFDKTNFNQG
-264 TYNFTN
+264 TYKFTN
-270 SANLSFNNSNFNQ
+270 SANLNFNNSAFNQGIYNFNSAQSTFENSNFNQ
-283 STYNFN
+283 GTYNFN
-289 SLQSTFNNS
+289 SLQSTFNN
-298 TFNQGTYNFTDN
+298 
-310 TSFNNDTFNQGTYN
+310 DTFNQGTYS
-324 FNTSKVS
+324 FNASKVS

-353 GSGAVFNLNQT
+353 GSGAIFNLNQT
-364 LNANQ
+364 LNTNQ

-375 TNGTIQYG
+375 TNKTIQYG

-401 SHVEVGNNTYD
+401 SHVEVGSNTYD

-427 FSNKSITTQF
+427 FSNQAITTQF

-448 TYQQDLNNSQ
+448 TYQQDLTGSQ
-458 SALSNATNDNKI
+458 TALNNATSDNKI
-470 ASADT
+470 ASSDT
-475 GYTNNQNTTIKQDAQ
+475 DYTNNQNTTIKKDAQ
-490 NLEHTSQQ
+490 SLENTDQTIQQ
-498 IAKDEQALQGDLNK
+498 DEQAL
-512 LKQLANSS
+512 
-520 FNEQAFNQAQSK
+520 E
-532 EQQDEQTLQNEENT
+532 
-546 FSSEQEGLE
+546 
-555 KALANA
+555 
-561 KEQQEQQQ
+561 
-569 AQATYQQDL
+569 
-578 NNSQSALSNATNDN
+578 
-592 KIASAD
+592 
-598 TDYTKNQNTA
+598 
-608 IKQDAQN
+608 
-615 LENTSQQITQD
+615 
-626 QKDLEQDLDKLQQ
+626 KDLAKLQQ
-639 LANSKTGFNEQAFN
+639 LANSPTGFNQQAFN
-653 QAQSTEQQDEQTLQ
+653 QAQSTEQQDLQTLQ
-667 NEEETFSSEQE
+667 ENENTFNAEQE
-678 GLEKALANAKH
+678 GLEQALANAKP
-689 TSPTPTKHTA
+689 TSPTPTPTKHTA
-699 QNNPPNKVSPPTQN
+699 QNTPPNKVS
-713 LPTTNVWNGVYNFQ
+713 
-727 NQTYSKKGIYYIDP
+727 
-741 NLSGQSGQS
+741 
-750 GNTLSTYGYLDWFTL
+750 
-765 KNKFSVNANNGTLII
+765 
-780 GNNTESA
+780 
-787 NTKGLI
+787 
-793 WIGDDKGLV
+793 
-802 YYNTGTFNAANIYLT
+802 
-817 SNLKTGNGFSGEG
+817 
-830 ATLNFNA
+830 
-837 TNRITINQAS
+837 
-847 FDNSDA
+847 
-853 GAQHSYMNF
+853 
-862 KGSNINVS
+862 
-870 GSSFTDDTNGGF
+870 
-882 SFSGNNNNSAIS
+882 
-894 FNKTKFNQGT
+894 
-904 YNFTNSAN
+904 
-912 LSFNNSN
+912 
-919 FNQSTYNFNSLQSTF
+919 
-934 NNSTFNQGTY
+934 
-944 NFTDNTS
+944 
-951 FNNDTFN
+951 
-958 QGTYNF
+958 
-964 NTSKVSFSGAN
+964 
-975 TLNSSSPF
+975 
-983 ASLKGSVSFGSGAV
+983 
-997 FNLNQTLNANQTY
+997 
-1010 DILTTNGTIQY
+1010 
-1021 GVYQSYLWDLIN
+1021 
-1033 YKGDKAIS
+1033 
-1041 HVEVGN
+1041 
-1047 NTYDVTFDINGQD
+1047 
-1060 ETLQET
+1060 
-1066 FSNKS
+1066 
-1071 ITTQFLGDDL
+1071 
-1081 QAKAKATY
+1081 
-1089 QQDLNNSQSA
+1089 
-1099 LSNATNDNKIASADT
+1099 
-1114 GYTNNQ
+1114 
-1120 NTTIKQ
+1120 
-1126 DAQNLEHTSQQIA
+1126 
-1139 KDEQAL
+1139 
-1145 QGDLNKLKQLANSS
+1145 
-1159 FNEQAFNQAQS
+1159 
-1170 KEQQDEQTLQN
+1170 
-1181 EEETFSSEQ
+1181 
-1190 EGLEKALANAKPASP
+1190 
-1205 TPTPTPTPTPSPT
+1205 
-1218 PNPTPTKHT
+1218 
-1227 APNKVPPT
+1227 PT

-1245 VWNGVYWLQNQTYSQ
+1245 VWNGVYNLQNQTYSQ
-1260 KGVYYIDPNLSGQSG
+1260 KGIYYIDPNLSGQSG

-1321 GGFGYIIGT
+1321 GGFGYITGT

-1384 TGASQHSYAT
+1384 TGASQHSYAA
-1394 FDATNNISVTNS
+1394 FDATNNISVTDS

-1413 GKFSFNAKN
+1413 GKFSFSAKN

-1431 GFTNPGGSSVI
+1431 GFTNPGGSSAI

-1511 FNGDTTLQNNANIT
+1511 FNGDTTLQDNANIT

-1531 TAFKNSLTLDN
+1531 ATFKNSLTLDN
-1542 NSNLSLDNQSVLNAS
+1542 NSNLSLDNQSVLNAN

-1566 SLNIYNGSQATFN
+1566 SLNIYNGSQAAFN
-1579 SLFFNGATLS
+1579 SLFFNGGIIS

-1616 SVSNASSLNANINF
+1616 SASNASSLNANINF
-1630 QGASQATFGG
+1630 QGTSQANFGG

-1645 AASFNFDSASSLSF
+1645 TASFNFDSASSLSF

-1674 PSLSK
+1674 PSLAK

-1687 FVLGNNGDINLS
+1687 FVLGDNGDINLS

-1739 KIQNATYSDNNN
+1739 KIQNATYSGNNN

-1823 YLTSNIKGLFTPK
+1823 YLTSSIKGLFTPK

-1887 ETNQLDNITSINEVL
+1887 ESNQLDNITSINEVL
-1902 QLLDRIKITPA
+1902 QLLDKIKITPA

-1941 ATQDHVTNSTSS
+1941 ATQDNVTNSTSS

-2004 ITGTLGSGNAFES
+2004 ITGTVGSANAFES
-2017 GGSADITFQSANNLV
+2017 GGSADVTFQSANNLV
-2032 LNKANIEAQATD
+2032 LNNANIEAQATD

-2063 LANVLSQMAME
+2063 LANVLSQVAME

-2086 ENALIPLSKELPS
+2086 ENALSPLSKELPA

-2119 NNSGVMNAIQNI
+2119 NNSGVMNEIQNI

-2172 YMDASE
+2172 YIDASE

-2206 DLLDEFLGQDVV
+2206 DLLNEFLGQDVV

-2314 IFNGDNTIDFS
+2314 IFNGDSTIDFS

-2377 TKNSSSTNSSVT
+2377 TKDSSSTNSSVT

-2406 VIASNGAIDLS
+2406 TIASNGAIDLS

-2431 ENATLQANN
+2431 ENAALQANN
-2440 LTIANAFNNASN
+2440 LTITNAFNNASN

-2463 NQQATLSTNASGLN
+2463 NQQATLSTNASGLD

-2489 FNLSHSV
+2489 FNLNHSA
-2496 SHAIINAQGIATI
+2496 SHAIINAQGTATI
-2509 MTNYN
+2509 MANNN

-2550 SSLDNYLKLYTLIN
+2550 NSLADYLKLYTLID

-2583 VSIKDGGLIVGF
+2583 VNIKDGGLIVGF

-2613 IAVSNAPI
+2613 IAVSNDPI

-2633 AQIQGIQGVDSIE
+2633 AQIQGTQGVDSIE
-2646 QAGGTQAINW
+2646 QAGGAQAINW

-2697 NPNFKNDATNILQ
+2697 NPDFKNDATNILQ

-2729 FASADFHERLEAL
+2729 LASADFHERLEAL

-2783 GGTGTLYGINV
+2783 GGTGTLYGINI
-2794 GYDRFIKGVIVGG
+2794 GYDRFVKGVIVGG

-2866 IINQSYRYNTWT
+2866 IINQSYKYNTWT

-2901 IGLAYYYIGMSGL
+2901 IGLAYYYIGLSGL

-2988 GGRYNT
+2988 GSRYNT

-3008 TFYVNAGIGAR
+3008 TFYVNASIGAR

>member
-1 MAFKKAGLISKFI
+1 MAFKKARLISRFI
-14 SKGSFKLNKISK
+14 SKGSFKLSKISK

-31 NPILKREK
+31 NQILKCEK
-39 PLKRHKKTKSIKK
+39 PLKCHKKTKSIKK

-59 FLKASVL
+59 LLKASIL

-72 GLPHLRAS
+72 GLSHLRAS
-80 ECRYWSWWSG
+80 ECRYWSWSSWN
-90 YHDKIES
+90 YQDNIES
-97 GSNSPTHNSYCLFS
+97 GPNSPTHNSYCLFS
-111 STQGSGTYYL
+111 SAQGSGTYYL

-133 FTQKFNNG
+133 FTQKFNGG
-141 TLNVGGNIRFGGTGV
+141 TLNVGGNIRFGGTGI
-156 NGVNVGYITGTYDA
+156 NGGDVGYITGTYDA

-175 NSSRITT
+175 NSSHITT
-182 GNSLSDGGGATLNF
+182 GNSYSDGGGATLNF
-196 NATNR
+196 NAANN

-215 AQHSYMNF
+215 TQKSYMNF

-231 GSSFTDDTNGGFS
+231 GSSFTDDTDGGFN
-244 FSGNNN
+244 FSGNSN
-250 NSAISFNKTKFNQG
+250 NSTISFNQTNFNQG
-264 TYNFTN
+264 TYHFN
-270 SANLSFNNSNFNQ
+270 SAQ
-283 STYNFN
+283 SAFE
-289 SLQSTFNNS
+289 NS
-298 TFNQGTYNFTDN
+298 TFNQGTYNFN
-310 TSFNNDTFNQGTYN
+310 NNASFNNDTFNQGTYD

-331 FSGANTLNSS
+331 FSGTNTLNSS

-353 GSGAVFNLNQT
+353 GSDAIFNLNQT
-364 LNANQ
+364 LNNNQ

-401 SHVEVGNNTYD
+401 SHVGVGNNTYD

-427 FSNKSITTQF
+427 FNNQSIITQF
-437 LGDDLQAKAKA
+437 LGDDLQQQAQK
-448 TYQQDLNNSQ
+448 TYQQDLSNSQ
-458 SALSNATNDNKI
+458 SALNNASSDNKI
-470 ASADT
+470 ANSDT
-475 GYTNNQNTTIKQDAQ
+475 GYTKSSNPTINKDAQ
-490 NLEHTSQQ
+490 NLENTNQQ
-498 IAKDEQALQGDLNK
+498 IQQDEQALEKDLAQI
-512 LKQLANSS
+512 KQLANSTTGFS
-520 FNEQAFNQAQSK
+520 EQAFNQAQK
-532 EQQDEQTLQNEENT
+532 QEQQDEQTLQNDENAFNT
-546 FSSEQEGLE
+546 EQEGL
-555 KALANA
+555 KQAIANA
-561 KEQQEQQQ
+561 KP
-569 AQATYQQDL
+569 
-578 NNSQSALSNATNDN
+578 
-592 KIASAD
+592 
-598 TDYTKNQNTA
+598 
-608 IKQDAQN
+608 
-615 LENTSQQITQD
+615 
-626 QKDLEQDLDKLQQ
+626 
-639 LANSKTGFNEQAFN
+639 
-653 QAQSTEQQDEQTLQ
+653 
-667 NEEETFSSEQE
+667 
-678 GLEKALANAKH
+678 
-689 TSPTPTKHTA
+689 TSPTPSPTPTPAKHTA
-699 QNNPPNKVSPPTQN
+699 PNTPPNKVPPPTQN
-713 LPTTNVWNGVYNFQ
+713 LPTTNVWSGVYWLQ
-727 NQTYSKKGIYYIDP
+727 NQTYSKQGIYYIDP

-750 GNTLSTYGYLDWFTL
+750 GNTLSTY
-765 KNKFSVNANNGTLII
+765 
-780 GNNTESA
+780 
-787 NTKGLI
+787 
-793 WIGDDKGLV
+793 
-802 YYNTGTFNAANIYLT
+802 
-817 SNLKTGNGFSGEG
+817 
-830 ATLNFNA
+830 
-837 TNRITINQAS
+837 
-847 FDNSDA
+847 
-853 GAQHSYMNF
+853 
-862 KGSNINVS
+862 
-870 GSSFTDDTNGGF
+870 
-882 SFSGNNNNSAIS
+882 
-894 FNKTKFNQGT
+894 
-904 YNFTNSAN
+904 
-912 LSFNNSN
+912 
-919 FNQSTYNFNSLQSTF
+919 
-934 NNSTFNQGTY
+934 
-944 NFTDNTS
+944 
-951 FNNDTFN
+951 
-958 QGTYNF
+958 
-964 NTSKVSFSGAN
+964 
-975 TLNSSSPF
+975 
-983 ASLKGSVSFGSGAV
+983 
-997 FNLNQTLNANQTY
+997 
-1010 DILTTNGTIQY
+1010 
-1021 GVYQSYLWDLIN
+1021 
-1033 YKGDKAIS
+1033 
-1041 HVEVGN
+1041 
-1047 NTYDVTFDINGQD
+1047 
-1060 ETLQET
+1060 
-1066 FSNKS
+1066 
-1071 ITTQFLGDDL
+1071 
-1081 QAKAKATY
+1081 
-1089 QQDLNNSQSA
+1089 
-1099 LSNATNDNKIASADT
+1099 
-1114 GYTNNQ
+1114 
-1120 NTTIKQ
+1120 
-1126 DAQNLEHTSQQIA
+1126 
-1139 KDEQAL
+1139 
-1145 QGDLNKLKQLANSS
+1145 
-1159 FNEQAFNQAQS
+1159 
-1170 KEQQDEQTLQN
+1170 
-1181 EEETFSSEQ
+1181 
-1190 EGLEKALANAKPASP
+1190 
-1205 TPTPTPTPTPSPT
+1205 
-1218 PNPTPTKHT
+1218 
-1227 APNKVPPT
+1227 
-1235 PPTQNLPTTN
+1235 
-1245 VWNGVYWLQNQTYSQ
+1245 
-1260 KGVYYIDPNLSGQSG
+1260 
-1275 QSANTLSTYTANLL
+1275 TANLF

-1321 GGFGYIIGT
+1321 GGFGYITGT

-1343 TGEGVSGSDGGGAN
+1343 TGEGVSNSDGGGAN
-1357 ITFKASDNITMD
+1357 ITFKASNNITMD

-1384 TGASQHSYAT
+1384 TGASQHSYAA
-1394 FDATNNISVTNS
+1394 FDAVNNISVTNS

-1413 GKFSFNAKN
+1413 GRFSFTAKN

-1431 GFTNPGGSSVI
+1431 GFTNPGGSSTI
-1442 SANAANSLSFNNSR
+1442 STNASNSLSFVNSR
-1456 LNGGAVYNLWAN
+1456 LNGGAVYNLQAN

-1493 TQLLGNTSF
+1493 TQLLGNTNF

-1511 FNGDTTLQNNANIT
+1511 FNGDTTLQNNASIT

-1531 TAFKNSLTLDN
+1531 AAFKNSLTLDN
-1542 NSNLSLDNQSVLNAS
+1542 NSNLSLDNQSVLNAN

-1579 SLFFNGATLS
+1579 SLFFNGGTLS
-1589 LNANSKLNASSA
+1589 LNASSKLNASNA

-1616 SVSNASSLNANINF
+1616 SANNTSSLNANINF
-1630 QGASQATFGG
+1630 QGASQADFGG

-1645 AASFNFDSASSLSF
+1645 TASFNFDSASSLNF

-1674 PSLSK
+1674 PSLTK

-1836 GSQTPQT
+1836 GSQTPQA

-1866 GNLKTLLG
+1866 ENLKTLLG

-1887 ETNQLDNITSINEVL
+1887 ESNQLDNITNINEVL
-1902 QLLDRIKITPA
+1902 QLLDKIKITQT

-1926 DNINQTFSNGNLVIG
+1926 DNINQTFNNGNLIIG
-1941 ATQDHVTNSTSS
+1941 ATQDNVTNSTSS

-2017 GGSADITFQSANNLV
+2017 GGSADVTFQSANNLV

-2050 GQEGIDKIFNQGN
+2050 GQKGIDKIFNQGN
-2063 LANVLSQMAME
+2063 LANVLSQVAME
-2074 KIKQAGGLGNFV
+2074 KIKQAGGLGNFI
-2086 ENALIPLSKELPS
+2086 ENALSPLSKELPA
-2099 SLQNETL
+2099 SLQDETL
-2106 GQLIGQNNLDNLL
+2106 GQLIGQNNLDDLL

-2172 YMDASE
+2172 YIDASE
-2178 LSSILSVILKDIT
+2178 LSSILSVVLKDIT

-2206 DLLDEFLGQDVV
+2206 DLLNEFLGQDVV

-2229 IINNIISQGGLSGIY
+2229 IINNIISQGGLSGVY

-2334 SNGVSNINITT
+2334 SNDVSNINITT

-2364 KGEICINLANCPT
+2364 KGEICVNLANCPT

-2389 PTNESLSVRANN
+2389 PTNESLSVHANN

-2417 QVKNNSVIGTLNLN
+2417 QVTNNSVIGTLNLN

-2440 LTIANAFNNASN
+2440 LTITNAFNNASN
-2452 STANINGDFTL
+2452 STANINGNFTL

-2489 FNLSHSV
+2489 FNLSHSA
-2496 SHAIINAQGIATI
+2496 SHAIINAQGAATI
-2509 MTNYN
+2509 MANDN
-2514 NPLIQFNTSSKETGA
+2514 NPLIQFNTSSKEAGT
-2529 YTLIDSA
+2529 YTLIDST

-2542 YNDQITGG
+2542 YNNQITGG
-2550 SSLDNYLKLYTLIN
+2550 SSLDNYLKLYALID

-2583 VSIKDGGLIVGF
+2583 VNIKDGGLVVGF

-2613 IAVSNAPI
+2613 IAVSNDPI

-2633 AQIQGIQGVDSIE
+2633 AQIQGVQSVDSID
-2646 QAGGTQAINW
+2646 QVGGNQAINW

-2671 YYLESHSTKDLT
+2671 YYLESHSIKDLT

-2697 NPNFKNDATNILQ
+2697 NPDFKNDATNILQ

-2729 FASADFHERLEAL
+2729 FARSDFLERLEAL

-2815 FHANI
+2815 FHGNI

-2827 VNMGVYSRAFIKR
+2827 VNIGVYSRAFIKR

-2866 IINQSYRYNTWT
+2866 IINQSYRYDTWT

-2901 IGLAYYYIGMSGL
+2901 VGLAYYYIGLSGL

>member
-1 MAFKKAGLISKFI
+1 MAFKKTRLISRFI
-14 SKGSFKLNKISK
+14 SKGSFKLSKISK

-31 NPILKREK
+31 NQILKREK
-39 PLKRHKKTKSIKK
+39 PLKCHKKALKSIKK
-52 PFNKNKS
+52 LSNRNKS

-72 GLPHLRAS
+72 GLSHLRAN
-80 ECRYWSWWSG
+80 ECRYWSWSSWS
-90 YHDKIES
+90 YQDNIES
-97 GSNSPTHNSYCLFS
+97 GPNSPTHNSYCLFS
-111 STQGSGTYYL
+111 SAQGSGTYYL

-133 FTQKFNNG
+133 FTQKFNGG
-141 TLNVGGNIRFGGTGV
+141 TLNVGGNIRFGGTGI
-156 NGVNVGYITGTYDA
+156 NGGDVGYITGTYDA

-175 NSSRITT
+175 NSSHLTT
-182 GNSLSDGGGATLNF
+182 GNSYSDGGGATLNF
-196 NATNR
+196 NAANN

-215 AQHSYMNF
+215 TQKSYMNF
-223 KGSNINVS
+223 KGSNIKVS
-231 GSSFTDDTNGGFS
+231 GSSFKDDTDGGFS

-250 NSAISFNKTKFNQG
+250 NSVISFNQTNFNQG
-264 TYNFTN
+264 TYHFSN
-270 SANLSFNNSNFNQ
+270 SASSSFGNSSFNQGTYHFNSAQSTFENSNFNQ
-283 STYNFN
+283 
-289 SLQSTFNNS
+289 
-298 TFNQGTYNFTDN
+298 GTYSFNDN
-310 TSFNNDTFNQGTYN
+310 TSFNNDTFNQGTYD

-353 GSGAVFNLNQT
+353 GSDAIFNLNQT
-364 LNANQ
+364 LNSNQ

-375 TNGTIQYG
+375 TNGAIQYG

-427 FSNKSITTQF
+427 FSNQSITTQF
-437 LGDDLQAKAKA
+437 LGDNLQQEAQQ
-448 TYQQDLNNSQ
+448 TYQEDVAHSQNALNNVTSDNTIANNDTSYTQ
-458 SALSNATNDNKI
+458 SKNATVAK
-470 ASADT
+470 
-475 GYTNNQNTTIKQDAQ
+475 DAQ
-490 NLEHTSQQ
+490 NLENTNQEIQQ
-498 IAKDEQALQGDLNK
+498 DEQDLEK
-512 LKQLANSS
+512 DLAQIKQLANSTTG
-520 FNEQAFNQAQSK
+520 FNEQAFNQAQK
-532 EQQDEQTLQNEENT
+532 QEQQDEQTLQNEEKT
-546 FSSEQEGLE
+546 FNAEQEGL
-555 KALANA
+555 K
-561 KEQQEQQQ
+561 Q
-569 AQATYQQDL
+569 A
-578 NNSQSALSNATNDN
+578 
-592 KIASAD
+592 I
-598 TDYTKNQNTA
+598 
-608 IKQDAQN
+608 
-615 LENTSQQITQD
+615 
-626 QKDLEQDLDKLQQ
+626 
-639 LANSKTGFNEQAFN
+639 
-653 QAQSTEQQDEQTLQ
+653 
-667 NEEETFSSEQE
+667 
-678 GLEKALANAKH
+678 ANAKH
-689 TSPTPTKHTA
+689 VSPTPSPTPTPTKHTVP
-699 QNNPPNKVSPPTQN
+699 NTPPNKVSPT
-713 LPTTNVWNGVYNFQ
+713 
-727 NQTYSKKGIYYIDP
+727 
-741 NLSGQSGQS
+741 
-750 GNTLSTYGYLDWFTL
+750 
-765 KNKFSVNANNGTLII
+765 
-780 GNNTESA
+780 
-787 NTKGLI
+787 
-793 WIGDDKGLV
+793 
-802 YYNTGTFNAANIYLT
+802 
-817 SNLKTGNGFSGEG
+817 
-830 ATLNFNA
+830 
-837 TNRITINQAS
+837 
-847 FDNSDA
+847 
-853 GAQHSYMNF
+853 
-862 KGSNINVS
+862 
-870 GSSFTDDTNGGF
+870 
-882 SFSGNNNNSAIS
+882 
-894 FNKTKFNQGT
+894 
-904 YNFTNSAN
+904 
-912 LSFNNSN
+912 
-919 FNQSTYNFNSLQSTF
+919 
-934 NNSTFNQGTY
+934 
-944 NFTDNTS
+944 
-951 FNNDTFN
+951 
-958 QGTYNF
+958 
-964 NTSKVSFSGAN
+964 
-975 TLNSSSPF
+975 
-983 ASLKGSVSFGSGAV
+983 
-997 FNLNQTLNANQTY
+997 
-1010 DILTTNGTIQY
+1010 
-1021 GVYQSYLWDLIN
+1021 
-1033 YKGDKAIS
+1033 
-1041 HVEVGN
+1041 
-1047 NTYDVTFDINGQD
+1047 
-1060 ETLQET
+1060 
-1066 FSNKS
+1066 
-1071 ITTQFLGDDL
+1071 
-1081 QAKAKATY
+1081 
-1089 QQDLNNSQSA
+1089 
-1099 LSNATNDNKIASADT
+1099 
-1114 GYTNNQ
+1114 
-1120 NTTIKQ
+1120 
-1126 DAQNLEHTSQQIA
+1126 
-1139 KDEQAL
+1139 
-1145 QGDLNKLKQLANSS
+1145 
-1159 FNEQAFNQAQS
+1159 
-1170 KEQQDEQTLQN
+1170 
-1181 EEETFSSEQ
+1181 
-1190 EGLEKALANAKPASP
+1190 
-1205 TPTPTPTPTPSPT
+1205 
-1218 PNPTPTKHT
+1218 
-1227 APNKVPPT
+1227 PT

-1245 VWNGVYWLQNQTYSQ
+1245 VWNGVYNLQNQTYSN

-1275 QSANTLSTYTANLL
+1275 QNGNTLSTYTANLF

-1297 QNGTLIIGNNTESV
+1297 QNGTLIIGNDTENV

-1321 GGFGYIIGT
+1321 GGFGYITGT

-1343 TGEGVSGSDGGGAN
+1343 TGEGVSNSDGGGAN

-1384 TGASQHSYAT
+1384 TGASQHSYAA
-1394 FDATNNISVTNS
+1394 FDALNNISVTNS

-1413 GKFSFNAKN
+1413 GKFSFSAEN

-1431 GFTNPGGSSVI
+1431 GFTNPGGSSTI
-1442 SANAANSLSFNNSR
+1442 SANASNSLSFVNSR
-1456 LNGGAVYNLWAN
+1456 LNGGAVYNLQAN

-1493 TQLLGNTSF
+1493 TQLLGNTNF

-1531 TAFKNSLTLDN
+1531 AAFKNSLTLDN
-1542 NSNLSLDNQSVLNAS
+1542 NSNLSLDNQSVLNAN

-1566 SLNIYNGSQATFN
+1566 SLNIYNGSQATFS
-1579 SLFFNGATLS
+1579 SLFFNGGTLS
-1589 LNANSKLNASSA
+1589 LNASSKLNASNA

-1616 SVSNASSLNANINF
+1616 SANNTSSLNANINF
-1630 QGASQATFGG
+1630 QGTSQADFGD

-1645 AASFNFDSASSLSF
+1645 TASFNFDSASSLSF

-1674 PSLSK
+1674 PSLTK
-1679 ALMSVSGQ
+1679 ALMNVSGQ

-1808 TGYSYDYSDNQAGTY
+1808 TGYSYDYSDNQVGTY
-1823 YLTSNIKGLFTPK
+1823 YLTSSIKGLFTPK

-1851 QPLNSLN
+1851 QPLSSLN

-1866 GNLKTLLG
+1866 ENLKTLLG
-1874 ILSQNSATLKEMI
+1874 ILSQNSAALKEMI
-1887 ETNQLDNITSINEVL
+1887 ESNQLDNITNINEVL
-1902 QLLDRIKITPA
+1902 QLLDKIKITQA

-1926 DNINQTFSNGNLVIG
+1926 DNINQTFSNGNLIIG
-1941 ATQDHVTNSTSS
+1941 ATQDNVTNSTSS
-1953 IWFGGNGYSSPCA
+1953 IWFGGNGYSSPCT

-2004 ITGTLGSGNAFES
+2004 ITGTIGSGNAFES
-2017 GGSADITFQSANNLV
+2017 GGSADVTFQSANNLV

-2050 GQEGIDKIFNQGN
+2050 GQKGIDKIFNQGN
-2063 LANVLSQMAME
+2063 LANVLSQVAME
-2074 KIKQAGGLGNFV
+2074 KIKQAGGLGNFI
-2086 ENALIPLSKELPS
+2086 ENALSPLSKELPA

-2106 GQLIGQNNLDNLL
+2106 GQLIGQNNLDDLL

-2172 YMDASE
+2172 YIDASE
-2178 LSSILSVILKDIT
+2178 LSSILSVVLKDIT

-2206 DLLDEFLGQDVV
+2206 DLLNEFLGQDVV

-2229 IINNIISQGGLSGIY
+2229 IINNIISQGGLSGVY

-2279 KGYFNFLSNGYVFVN
+2279 KGYFNFLSNSYVFVN

-2364 KGEICINLANCPT
+2364 KGEICVNLANCPT

-2406 VIASNGAIDLS
+2406 AITSNGAIDLS
-2417 QVKNNSVIGTLNLN
+2417 QVTNNSVIGTLNLN
-2431 ENATLQANN
+2431 ENAALQANN
-2440 LTIANAFNNASN
+2440 LTITNAFNNASN
-2452 STANINGDFTL
+2452 STANINGNFTL
-2463 NQQATLSTNASGLN
+2463 NQQATLSTNANGLN

-2496 SHAIINAQGIATI
+2496 SHAIINAQGNATI
-2509 MTNYN
+2509 MANNN
-2514 NPLIQFNTSSKETGA
+2514 NPLIQFNTSSKEAGT

-2542 YNDQITGG
+2542 YNNQITGG
-2550 SSLDNYLKLYTLIN
+2550 SSLDNYLKLYTLID

-2574 NGLTYNGQA
+2574 NGLTYNGRA
-2583 VSIKDGGLIVGF
+2583 VNIKDGGLVVGF

-2613 IAVSNAPI
+2613 IAVSNDPI

-2633 AQIQGIQGVDSIE
+2633 AQIQGVQSVNSID
-2646 QAGGTQAINW
+2646 QAGGNQAINW

-2697 NPNFKNDATNILQ
+2697 NPDFKNDATNILQ

-2729 FASADFHERLEAL
+2729 FARSDFLERLEAL

-2815 FHANI
+2815 FHGNI

-2866 IINQSYRYNTWT
+2866 IINQSYKYDTWT

-2901 IGLAYYYIGMSGL
+2901 IGLAYYYIGLSGL